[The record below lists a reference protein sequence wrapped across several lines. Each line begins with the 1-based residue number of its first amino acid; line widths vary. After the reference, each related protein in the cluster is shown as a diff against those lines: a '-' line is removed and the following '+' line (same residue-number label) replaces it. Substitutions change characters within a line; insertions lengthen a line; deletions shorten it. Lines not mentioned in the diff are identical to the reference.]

1 MSKDMSFHRLK
12 IKMKKNTNKVINASL
27 GVVMAVSGA
36 ASSVAPVSVYAETVE
51 TPEKGFAI
59 TDSKTGSPV
68 ALGEDTVIKV
78 YADSSKNKELDGAAK
93 IEGNRI
99 VFTPAGALDGTSE
112 FYFSIEVPGYE
123 EAFGGPFTFATGD
136 VDVAIKKITPENITF
151 TIADG
156 TAITDNDIV
165 FKKDGQT
172 IQVPYTNG
180 AFDFSSYAAGDT
192 IEYTVNKTGYITA
205 DSSFVLENGDAAIS
219 VNTSKKPELDVTAD
233 AITKTYGDSEFNV
246 LSDITVPDG
255 YDGGFTYTV
264 KEGSDVV
271 DVKEDGTV
279 TIKKAGTAVITMSS
293 NETAQYNPAEKDVTI
308 TVNKKDLGTL
318 DASMFTW
325 PEIAKTFDGTKE
337 FSATGS
343 LKSGNG
349 LVGEDKLEVA
359 VDLESDSVD
368 VGERATKITK
378 ADFTGNTEN
387 YSYQFSQFSGPAAKI
402 NAKEL
407 NVSLSDYSTV
417 YGSKEWKA
425 LKKGTLLAGT
435 DIKSLVTINGNLNE
449 IDTKAIEKFDYEKLF
464 AVAPDAKAYLVGT
477 AEDKLTLSLKKATV
491 GNYRLAIED
500 EKANIIVSA
509 GDSSDADAWNKVA
522 VDEKNSSYISKSG
535 NTTYARPGGRIAF
548 KTNDPDNLYDTVN
561 IKQIAPSAAAKF
573 SNTLEISENAAS
585 GDVQASF
592 FLSNSG
598 NTNTRI
604 PDKAMPAGT
613 IKIDAEY
620 PELTFEDGTGKHSV
634 TKSGETPVLNTLAF
648 DHAVRE
654 EGYTLKVATNDAM
667 SGVASTEYAI
677 ISVANE
683 TDANEAITAACKA
696 DTTKWTKLPE
706 SGKVKVDGTT
716 SGYYIVLV
724 KTSDKVGNEAVYASN
739 GTVVDTTAPTLTING
754 INSAKVY
761 GDDVHYS
768 ITIGDPADEN
778 GVYSGIESVS
788 VVVSHDGSTVAGTNV
803 NGTDTYK
810 LLAKDIYGEGS
821 DAYTFAGFDASSKE
835 TTINGVITAAKNNS
849 NNVKIKVTVYDK
861 SGNSYTETKT
871 LMIDTDKPAITA
883 SYDNN
888 DVRNGKYFNKD
899 RKMTVSVTERNFDEK
914 DLVVAAT
921 IDGVEG
927 TYSIEQIRN
936 GEVDGIYLA
945 EDRMDSE
952 KSGNVSTYTNAR
964 KNTYV
969 IGFGG
974 NGTPVDHDYKVN
986 VSYKDAAGN
995 SSPMDFGS
1003 SKAATEFTVDE
1014 IAPVLSMTYL
1024 NGNGTETLAG
1034 EDAANPYYDTKSV
1047 KANVNVDE
1055 RNFNKKNIALAVTSK
1070 DSNGK
1075 TVDAYSQTDVEAA
1088 QTGNWKTNGNTHS
1101 YEMKDFTNDANYAVS
1116 GTYMDLAGN
1125 QAVAYAPHYFTVDKT
1140 APTGK
1145 LYVTGSNGEKK
1156 EYSREEAKDGGIL
1169 EFIFNLFDNN
1179 SVKIENEAAD
1189 ATSGLKSVKYCIV
1202 DVNADAA
1209 AKFTID
1215 TKFESLD
1222 WKDWT
1227 GELKVNS
1234 DKTAVVFARLEDKA
1248 GHLTYISSDGGII
1261 VDKKEAE
1268 APSITVEGG
1277 SSDCYKDNFTVDVTA
1292 QDPDNGGRGIFS
1304 GMKKIT
1310 YQLIDDNTGK
1320 KSKVTELVSSDT
1332 PRERKLTGKI
1342 QIDASAWDTNNL
1354 RLHVVAEDFA
1364 GNTVEKDETYS
1375 VDATA
1380 PVVTTSMDTSDVK
1393 NGKYYNTTKTII
1405 TEFQERNYDD
1415 AKAFMK
1421 VTVDGVEK
1429 TYSMKQLLDGEG
1441 AKDGII
1447 ITSVGDTQ
1455 KDLAENKRTDDRK
1468 VAYSVAVGNEADA
1481 DHIYK
1486 DVSFECKDC
1495 AGNNGSASLG
1505 KEIVVDKIAPV
1516 MHITYSNGS
1525 DITKYVTTNANSPY
1539 FGNRDIVATISVDE
1553 KHFAESGLDLKLSQ
1567 KNNAGEDVSAYK
1579 GSLSPTGW
1587 DSNGNKHTVSM
1598 QTFSGDAVYGLS
1610 GEFTDLAGNKA
1621 VVYDAHYFCVDKT
1634 APTGKLY
1641 VTGSNGE
1648 KREYSHEEAKDG
1660 GALEFIF
1667 NLFDN
1672 NSVKIENEAADATSG
1687 LKSVKYCIVD
1697 ANADAAAK
1705 FTIDTDFESLDWKDW
1720 TGELKVN
1727 SDKIAVVFARLED
1740 KAGNLTYVSSDGGII
1755 VDKKEAEAP
1764 SITVEGGSL
1773 DYYKDNFTVNV
1784 TAKDPD
1790 NGGRGIFSGMKKIT
1804 YQLIDDNTG
1813 KKSKV
1818 TELVSSDTPRKRE
1831 LTGKIKIDTKTW
1843 NTNNLRLHVVAEDFA
1858 GNTVEKDKTYKVDAT
1873 APVVTTSMDTSDV
1886 KNGKYYNTTKTITA
1900 KFQERNYDDA
1910 KAFMKITVDGTK
1922 RVYSMKQLLDGEGA
1936 KDGIII
1942 TSVDDTQKD
1951 LAENKRTDDRKVTYQ
1966 VAVGNETDADHIYKD
1981 VSFECKDYAG
1991 NEGSAS
1997 LGKEIVIDKIAPVM
2011 HITYSD
2017 GSDITKYV
2025 TTNANSPYFGNRD
2038 IVATISVDEK
2048 HFAESG
2054 LDLKLSQKNNAGED
2068 VSAYKGSLSPKGWE
2082 SNGNKHTVSMQTF
2095 SGDAIY
2101 GLSGE
2106 FTDLA
2111 GNKAIVY
2118 DTHYFCVDK
2127 TAPEGSVTI
2136 NTKTGAITSTELHE
2150 NVQFGVIEGNSVDV
2164 SRAAYDATSGVAS
2177 IQYYKYVPDT
2187 EARGTFK
2194 ALTKAQLASLDW
2206 KDWSGNLSVAPDSQ
2220 AVLYAKITDKA
2231 GNITYINSKGGIIAD
2246 KTNPSAPEINID
2258 AKASKGVFKGDVPVS
2273 FSVEDVLNGG
2283 TYAGLK
2289 TVKVQV
2295 LKNGEVTQEKDYD
2308 YSPKEDRKHSMDGS
2322 ITVDA
2327 GKNNSNNVVIRVT
2340 AVDYAGNQSSSE
2352 KKIAIDITAPR
2363 IEVIYDNNSP
2373 SNGKYYN
2380 NVRTATVKVYERN
2393 FDPDGI
2399 AMNIT
2404 GTNGAKPTISGW
2416 SVGNKAGVSDDNVN
2430 ICTITYS
2437 ADADYTFTMSATD
2450 LAGNKTNYE
2459 KTDEFVIDRTKPV
2472 ISVGFDNNN
2481 GKGKYYN
2488 ASRTATIT
2496 VKEHNFDAKGFTSA
2510 IKAYLEGKGIAAPS
2524 VSGWSNNGDTHT
2536 ATIRFANDGDYSFI
2550 LDFVDLAGNKAE
2562 TYTQGE
2568 FTIDLTKPKITFGGV
2583 GDKSANRGDVAPT
2596 VTFSD
2601 VNFQKDSVSVTLA
2614 GLKHAKKNVT
2624 GSFTASANGGTVTL
2638 SDFKHVQ
2645 SEDDIY
2651 TLTATTTDAA
2661 GNVTTESI
2669 TFSVNRFGSNYYFS
2683 KDSEKFLNSRY
2694 HKKGQDIT
2702 IYEVNVDE
2710 LKEHGITVNHN
2721 GTATKLTKDM
2731 YTVEDVTGNG
2741 EWKTYKYVIKAE
2753 CFKDEGMYEITVDST
2768 DAAGNR
2774 QDNKLKKSPIG
2785 FVIDQT
2791 PPSVVITGV
2800 EDDAVYDQTSR
2811 KITFKVS
2818 DDQAVGELTIYVDGK
2833 EVAKYSA
2840 KQLIKMDGKVEYEL
2854 KEAGKWQT
2862 VTAKVTDAAG
2872 NKGKEDSVRVLVT
2885 TNSLLRMFNNIAF
2898 RAGVGILGA
2907 ALLGG
2912 LFVFFKKKK
2921 KKAPLSDETLG
2932 DGNDHSDNLSEPG
2945 NTADTTDGT
2954 AHTEETNK

>member
-27 GVVMAVSGA
+27 GMVMAVSGA

-325 PEIAKTFDGTKE
+325 PEVAKTFDGTKE

-449 IDTKAIEKFDYEKLF
+449 IDTKAIEQFDYEKLF
-464 AVAPDAKAYLVGT
+464 AVTPDAKAYLVET

-491 GNYRLAIED
+491 GNYSLAIED

-509 GDSSDADAWNKVA
+509 GDMSDADAWSKVA
-522 VDEKNSSYISKSG
+522 VDEENSDYISKSG
-535 NTTYARPGGRIAF
+535 NTTYVRPGGKIAF

-561 IKQIAPSAAAKF
+561 IKQIAPSAAVEF
-573 SNTLEISENAAS
+573 SNTLEISENAES

-598 NTNTRI
+598 NTDTRI
-604 PDKAMPAGT
+604 PDKTMPTGVV
-613 IKIDAEY
+613 KIDAEY
-620 PELTFEDGTGKHSV
+620 PELTFKDGTGKHSV
-634 TKSGETPVLNTLAF
+634 TKSGETPVLNTLTF

-654 EGYTLKVATNDAM
+654 EGYTLKVATSDTM
-667 SGVASTEYAI
+667 SGVASTKYAI
-677 ISVANE
+677 ISVDSEATANK
-683 TDANEAITAACKA
+683 AITAACTTDK
-696 DTTKWTKLPE
+696 TKWTKLPE
-706 SGKVKVDGTT
+706 NGEVKVDGTT

-754 INSAKVY
+754 INSTKVY

-849 NNVKIKVTVYDK
+849 NNVKIKVTVCDK

-871 LMIDTDKPAITA
+871 LMIDTDKPTLTA

-921 IDGVEG
+921 VDGVEG

-995 SSPMDFGS
+995 SSPVDFGS

-1047 KANVNVDE
+1047 KVNVNVDE
-1055 RNFNKKNIALAVTSK
+1055 RNFAEKNIALAVTSK
-1070 DSNGK
+1070 DSSGK
-1075 TVDAYSQTDVEAA
+1075 AVDAYSQTDVEAA

-1156 EYSREEAKDGGIL
+1156 EYSRKETKDGGVL
-1169 EFIFNLFDNN
+1169 EFIFNLFDN
-1179 SVKIENEAAD
+1179 K
-1189 ATSGLKSVKYCIV
+1189 
-1202 DVNADAA
+1202 
-1209 AKFTID
+1209 
-1215 TKFESLD
+1215 
-1222 WKDWT
+1222 
-1227 GELKVNS
+1227 
-1234 DKTAVVFARLEDKA
+1234 
-1248 GHLTYISSDGGII
+1248 
-1261 VDKKEAE
+1261 
-1268 APSITVEGG
+1268 
-1277 SSDCYKDNFTVDVTA
+1277 
-1292 QDPDNGGRGIFS
+1292 
-1304 GMKKIT
+1304 
-1310 YQLIDDNTGK
+1310 
-1320 KSKVTELVSSDT
+1320 
-1332 PRERKLTGKI
+1332 
-1342 QIDASAWDTNNL
+1342 
-1354 RLHVVAEDFA
+1354 
-1364 GNTVEKDETYS
+1364 
-1375 VDATA
+1375 
-1380 PVVTTSMDTSDVK
+1380 
-1393 NGKYYNTTKTII
+1393 
-1405 TEFQERNYDD
+1405 
-1415 AKAFMK
+1415 
-1421 VTVDGVEK
+1421 
-1429 TYSMKQLLDGEG
+1429 
-1441 AKDGII
+1441 
-1447 ITSVGDTQ
+1447 
-1455 KDLAENKRTDDRK
+1455 
-1468 VAYSVAVGNEADA
+1468 
-1481 DHIYK
+1481 
-1486 DVSFECKDC
+1486 
-1495 AGNNGSASLG
+1495 
-1505 KEIVVDKIAPV
+1505 
-1516 MHITYSNGS
+1516 
-1525 DITKYVTTNANSPY
+1525 
-1539 FGNRDIVATISVDE
+1539 
-1553 KHFAESGLDLKLSQ
+1553 
-1567 KNNAGEDVSAYK
+1567 
-1579 GSLSPTGW
+1579 
-1587 DSNGNKHTVSM
+1587 
-1598 QTFSGDAVYGLS
+1598 
-1610 GEFTDLAGNKA
+1610 
-1621 VVYDAHYFCVDKT
+1621 
-1634 APTGKLY
+1634 
-1641 VTGSNGE
+1641 
-1648 KREYSHEEAKDG
+1648 
-1660 GALEFIF
+1660 
-1667 NLFDN
+1667 
-1672 NSVKIENEAADATSG
+1672 SVKIENEAADATSG

-1697 ANADAAAK
+1697 ADADAKAK

-1740 KAGNLTYVSSDGGII
+1740 KAGNLTYISSDGGII

-1843 NTNNLRLHVVAEDFA
+1843 NTNSLRLHVVAEDFA

-1910 KAFMKITVDGTK
+1910 KAFMKVTVDGTK

-1997 LGKEIVIDKIAPVM
+1997 LGKEIIIDKIAPVM

-2025 TTNANSPYFGNRD
+2025 TTNANSPYFGNKD
-2038 IVATISVDEK
+2038 IIATISVDEK

-2082 SNGNKHTVSMQTF
+2082 SNGDKHTVSMQTF

-2101 GLSGE
+2101 GLSGG

-2111 GNKAIVY
+2111 GNKAVIY
-2118 DTHYFCVDK
+2118 DAHYFCVDK

-2164 SRAAYDATSGVAS
+2164 SRTAYDATSGVAS

-2194 ALTKAQLASLDW
+2194 ALTKAQLASLNW
-2206 KDWSGNLSVAPDSQ
+2206 KDWSKNLSVDPDSQ

-2416 SVGNKAGVSDDNVN
+2416 SVGNKSGVSDDNVN

-2450 LAGNKTNYE
+2450 LAGNKTSYE

-2524 VSGWSNNGDTHT
+2524 ASGWSNNGDTHT

-2921 KKAPLSDETLG
+2921 KAPLSDETPG
-2932 DGNDHSDNLSEPG
+2932 DGNDHSDNLSESG

>member
-1 MSKDMSFHRLK
+1 MSKDMSFHRLQ

-99 VFTPAGALDGTSE
+99 VFTPAGALDDTSE

-378 ADFTGNTEN
+378 ADFAGNTEN

-522 VDEKNSSYISKSG
+522 IDEKNSSYISKSG

-634 TKSGETPVLNTLAF
+634 TKSGETPVLNTLTF

-654 EGYTLKVATNDAM
+654 EGYTLKVATNDTM

-849 NNVKIKVTVYDK
+849 NNVKINVTVYDK

-871 LMIDTDKPAITA
+871 LMIDTDKPAVTA

-914 DLVVAAT
+914 DLVIAAT

-995 SSPMDFGS
+995 SSPVDFGS

-1014 IAPVLSMTYL
+1014 IVPVLSMTYL

-1047 KANVNVDE
+1047 KVNVNVDE

-1075 TVDAYSQTDVEAA
+1075 TVDAYSQIDVEAA

-1156 EYSREEAKDGGIL
+1156 EYSREEAKDGGAL

-1202 DVNADAA
+1202 DV
-1209 AKFTID
+1209 
-1215 TKFESLD
+1215 
-1222 WKDWT
+1222 
-1227 GELKVNS
+1227 
-1234 DKTAVVFARLEDKA
+1234 
-1248 GHLTYISSDGGII
+1248 
-1261 VDKKEAE
+1261 
-1268 APSITVEGG
+1268 
-1277 SSDCYKDNFTVDVTA
+1277 
-1292 QDPDNGGRGIFS
+1292 
-1304 GMKKIT
+1304 
-1310 YQLIDDNTGK
+1310 
-1320 KSKVTELVSSDT
+1320 
-1332 PRERKLTGKI
+1332 
-1342 QIDASAWDTNNL
+1342 
-1354 RLHVVAEDFA
+1354 
-1364 GNTVEKDETYS
+1364 
-1375 VDATA
+1375 
-1380 PVVTTSMDTSDVK
+1380 
-1393 NGKYYNTTKTII
+1393 
-1405 TEFQERNYDD
+1405 
-1415 AKAFMK
+1415 
-1421 VTVDGVEK
+1421 
-1429 TYSMKQLLDGEG
+1429 
-1441 AKDGII
+1441 
-1447 ITSVGDTQ
+1447 
-1455 KDLAENKRTDDRK
+1455 
-1468 VAYSVAVGNEADA
+1468 
-1481 DHIYK
+1481 
-1486 DVSFECKDC
+1486 
-1495 AGNNGSASLG
+1495 
-1505 KEIVVDKIAPV
+1505 
-1516 MHITYSNGS
+1516 
-1525 DITKYVTTNANSPY
+1525 
-1539 FGNRDIVATISVDE
+1539 
-1553 KHFAESGLDLKLSQ
+1553 
-1567 KNNAGEDVSAYK
+1567 
-1579 GSLSPTGW
+1579 
-1587 DSNGNKHTVSM
+1587 
-1598 QTFSGDAVYGLS
+1598 
-1610 GEFTDLAGNKA
+1610 
-1621 VVYDAHYFCVDKT
+1621 
-1634 APTGKLY
+1634 
-1641 VTGSNGE
+1641 
-1648 KREYSHEEAKDG
+1648 
-1660 GALEFIF
+1660 
-1667 NLFDN
+1667 
-1672 NSVKIENEAADATSG
+1672 
-1687 LKSVKYCIVD
+1687 
-1697 ANADAAAK
+1697 NADAAAK

-1773 DYYKDNFTVNV
+1773 DYYKDNFTVDV
-1784 TAKDPD
+1784 TAQDPD

-1818 TELVSSDTPRKRE
+1818 TELVSSDTPRERK
-1831 LTGKIKIDTKTW
+1831 LAGKIQIDTSAW
-1843 NTNNLRLHVVAEDFA
+1843 NTNSLRLHVVAEDFA
-1858 GNTVEKDKTYKVDAT
+1858 GNTVKKDKTYKVDAT

-1886 KNGKYYNTTKTITA
+1886 KNGKYYNTTKTIITE
-1900 KFQERNYDDA
+1900 FQERNYDDA
-1910 KAFMKITVDGTK
+1910 KAFMKITVDGTE
-1922 RVYSMKQLLDGEGA
+1922 RIYSMKQLLDGEGA

-1951 LAENKRTDDRKVTYQ
+1951 LAENKRTDDRKVTYSA
-1966 VAVGNETDADHIYKD
+1966 AVGNETDADHSYSAI
-1981 VSFECKDYAG
+1981 SFECTDCAG
-1991 NEGSAS
+1991 NNSSAS
-1997 LGKEIVIDKIAPVM
+1997 LGKEIVVDKIAPVM
-2011 HITYSD
+2011 HITYSN

-2025 TTNANSPYFGNRD
+2025 TTNANSPYFGNKD
-2038 IVATISVDEK
+2038 ITATISVDEK

-2054 LDLKLSQKNNAGED
+2054 LELKLSQKNNSGKD
-2068 VSAYKGSLSPKGWE
+2068 VSAYKGSLSPTGWD

-2101 GLSGE
+2101 GLSGG

-2111 GNKAIVY
+2111 GNKAVIY
-2118 DTHYFCVDK
+2118 DAHYFCVDK

-2164 SRAAYDATSGVAS
+2164 SRTAYDATSGVAS

-2194 ALTKAQLASLDW
+2194 ALTKAQLASLNW
-2206 KDWSGNLSVAPDSQ
+2206 KDWSKNLSVDPDSQ

-2363 IEVIYDNNSP
+2363 IEVIYDNNSS

-2416 SVGNKAGVSDDNVN
+2416 SVGNKSGVSDDNVN

-2437 ADADYTFTMSATD
+2437 ADADYTFTMSSTD

-2774 QDNKLKKSPIG
+2774 QDNKLKNSPIG

-2872 NKGKEDSVRVLVT
+2872 NEGKEDSVRVLVT

-2898 RAGVGILGA
+2898 RAGAGILGA

-2921 KKAPLSDETLG
+2921 KKAPLSDETSG

-2945 NTADTTDGT
+2945 NTADTTDET

>member
-1 MSKDMSFHRLK
+1 MSKDMSFHRLQ

-99 VFTPAGALDGTSE
+99 VFTPAGALDDTSE

-522 VDEKNSSYISKSG
+522 IDEKNSSYISKSG

-634 TKSGETPVLNTLAF
+634 TKSGETPVLNTLTF

-871 LMIDTDKPAITA
+871 LMIDTDKPTITA

-952 KSGNVSTYTNAR
+952 KSGNVSTYTNTR

-995 SSPMDFGS
+995 SSPVDFGS

-1047 KANVNVDE
+1047 KVNVNVDE

-1075 TVDAYSQTDVEAA
+1075 TVDAYSQIDVEAA

-1140 APTGK
+1140 APAGK

-1248 GHLTYISSDGGII
+1248 GHLTYVSSDGGII

-1277 SSDCYKDNFTVDVTA
+1277 SSDYYKDNFTVDVTA

-1320 KSKVTELVSSDT
+1320 KSKVKELVSSDT

-1380 PVVTTSMDTSDVK
+1380 PVVTTTMDTSDVK

-1481 DHIYK
+1481 DHSYSA
-1486 DVSFECKDC
+1486 VSFECTDC

-1539 FGNRDIVATISVDE
+1539 FGNKDIIATISVDE

-1598 QTFSGDAVYGLS
+1598 QTFSGDAIYGLS

-1621 VVYDAHYFCVDKT
+1621 VVYDA
-1634 APTGKLY
+1634 
-1641 VTGSNGE
+1641 
-1648 KREYSHEEAKDG
+1648 
-1660 GALEFIF
+1660 
-1667 NLFDN
+1667 
-1672 NSVKIENEAADATSG
+1672 
-1687 LKSVKYCIVD
+1687 
-1697 ANADAAAK
+1697 
-1705 FTIDTDFESLDWKDW
+1705 
-1720 TGELKVN
+1720 
-1727 SDKIAVVFARLED
+1727 
-1740 KAGNLTYVSSDGGII
+1740 
-1755 VDKKEAEAP
+1755 
-1764 SITVEGGSL
+1764 
-1773 DYYKDNFTVNV
+1773 
-1784 TAKDPD
+1784 
-1790 NGGRGIFSGMKKIT
+1790 
-1804 YQLIDDNTG
+1804 
-1813 KKSKV
+1813 
-1818 TELVSSDTPRKRE
+1818 
-1831 LTGKIKIDTKTW
+1831 
-1843 NTNNLRLHVVAEDFA
+1843 
-1858 GNTVEKDKTYKVDAT
+1858 
-1873 APVVTTSMDTSDV
+1873 
-1886 KNGKYYNTTKTITA
+1886 
-1900 KFQERNYDDA
+1900 
-1910 KAFMKITVDGTK
+1910 
-1922 RVYSMKQLLDGEGA
+1922 
-1936 KDGIII
+1936 
-1942 TSVDDTQKD
+1942 
-1951 LAENKRTDDRKVTYQ
+1951 
-1966 VAVGNETDADHIYKD
+1966 
-1981 VSFECKDYAG
+1981 
-1991 NEGSAS
+1991 
-1997 LGKEIVIDKIAPVM
+1997 
-2011 HITYSD
+2011 
-2017 GSDITKYV
+2017 
-2025 TTNANSPYFGNRD
+2025 
-2038 IVATISVDEK
+2038 
-2048 HFAESG
+2048 
-2054 LDLKLSQKNNAGED
+2054 
-2068 VSAYKGSLSPKGWE
+2068 
-2082 SNGNKHTVSMQTF
+2082 
-2095 SGDAIY
+2095 
-2101 GLSGE
+2101 
-2106 FTDLA
+2106 
-2111 GNKAIVY
+2111 
-2118 DTHYFCVDK
+2118 HYFCVDK

-2194 ALTKAQLASLDW
+2194 ALTKAQLASLNW
-2206 KDWSGNLSVAPDSQ
+2206 KDWSKNLSVDPDSQ

-2231 GNITYINSKGGIIAD
+2231 GNITYINSKGGIIVD

-2308 YSPKEDRKHSMDGS
+2308 YSPKEDRKHSMGGS

-2363 IEVIYDNNSP
+2363 IEVIYDNNSH

-2399 AMNIT
+2399 SMNIT

-2416 SVGNKAGVSDDNVN
+2416 SVGNKSGVSDDNVN

-2450 LAGNKTNYE
+2450 LAGNKTSYE

-2921 KKAPLSDETLG
+2921 KKAPLSDETPG

>member
-1 MSKDMSFHRLK
+1 
-12 IKMKKNTNKVINASL
+12 MKKNTNKVVNASL

-36 ASSVAPVSVYAETVE
+36 VPSVAPVSVYAETVK

-59 TDSKTGSPV
+59 TDSRTGSPV
-68 ALGEDTVIKV
+68 ALGEDTIIRV
-78 YADSSKNKELDGAAK
+78 YTDSSKSKELEGAAK

-99 VFTPAGALDGTSE
+99 VFTPAGALDDTTE
-112 FYFSIEVPGYE
+112 FYFSIEAAGYE

-136 VDVAIKKITPENITF
+136 VDVTLKKITPENVTF

-156 TAITDNDIV
+156 TAITDSDII
-165 FKKDGQT
+165 FRKDGQT
-172 IQVPYTNG
+172 IQVPYADG

-205 DSSFVLENGDAAIS
+205 DSSFVLENGDATIS
-219 VNTSKKPELDVTAD
+219 VNTSKKPGLDVTAE
-233 AITKTYGDSEFNV
+233 AITKTYGDDEFNV
-246 LSDITVPDG
+246 LSGVTVPDG
-255 YDGGFTYTV
+255 YDGGFTYAIR
-264 KEGSDVV
+264 EGADVV
-271 DVKEDGTV
+271 DIDADGNV
-279 TIKKAGTAVITMSS
+279 VIKKAGTAVITMRS

-308 TVNKKDLGTL
+308 TVNKKNLGTL
-318 DASMFTW
+318 DAGMFAW
-325 PEIAKTFDGTKE
+325 PEISKTFDGTKE
-337 FSATGS
+337 FSATGL

-349 LVGEDKLEVA
+349 LVGEDRLEVA
-359 VDLESDSVD
+359 VDLKSDSAD
-368 VGERATKITK
+368 VGERTTKITK
-378 ADFTGNTEN
+378 ADFTGDTEN

-402 NAKEL
+402 NAKKL
-407 NVSLSDYSTV
+407 NVSLTDYSAV
-417 YGSKEWKA
+417 YGSREWKA

-435 DIKSLVTINGNLNE
+435 DIKSLVTINGDLNK
-449 IDTKAIEKFDYEKLF
+449 IDTKAIEKFDYEDLF
-464 AVAPDAKAYLVGT
+464 AVTPDAEAYLVGT
-477 AEDKLTLSLKKATV
+477 AEDKLTLSLKKATA
-491 GNYRLAIED
+491 GNYSLAIED
-500 EKANIIVSA
+500 GKANIIVSA
-509 GDSSDADAWNKVA
+509 EDMSAADAWGKVA
-522 VDEKNSSYISKSG
+522 LDEENSSYISKSG
-535 NTTYARPGGRIAF
+535 NTTYVRPGGRIAF
-548 KTNDPDNLYDTVN
+548 KTDDPDNLYDTVN
-561 IKQIAPSAAAKF
+561 IKQTAPGAAMGF
-573 SNTLEISENAAS
+573 SNALEISENAAS
-585 GDVQASF
+585 GDAKASF

-598 NTNTRI
+598 NADTRI
-604 PDKAMPAGT
+604 PDKAMPAGAV
-613 IKIDAEY
+613 KVDAEY

-667 SGVASTEYAI
+667 SGVASTEYAV

-683 TDANEAITAACKA
+683 KAANEAITAACTA

-788 VVVSHDGSTVAGTNV
+788 VAVSHDGSTVAGSGA

-810 LLAKDIYGEGS
+810 LSAEDIYGKGS
-821 DAYTFAGFDASSKE
+821 NAYTFAGFDASSKE

-871 LMIDTDKPAITA
+871 LMIDTDKPALAA

-914 DLVVAAT
+914 DLVIAAA

-936 GEVDGIYLA
+936 GEADGIYLA
-945 EDRMDSE
+945 EDRIDSE
-952 KSGNVSTYTNAR
+952 KGSNVSTYTNAR

-995 SSPMDFGS
+995 SSPVDFGS

-1014 IAPVLSMTYL
+1014 IAPILSMTYL
-1024 NGNGTETLAG
+1024 NGNGTETIAG

-1047 KANVNVDE
+1047 KVNVNVDE

-1070 DSNGK
+1070 DSSGK
-1075 TVDAYSQTDVEAA
+1075 TVDAYSQIDVEAA
-1088 QTGNWKTNGNTHS
+1088 QAGNWKSDGDMHS

-1125 QAVAYAPHYFTVDKT
+1125 QAAAYAPHYFTVDKT

-1156 EYSREEAKDGGIL
+1156 EYSREEAKDGGAL
-1169 EFIFNLFDNN
+1169 DFIFNLFDND
-1179 SVKIENEAAD
+1179 SIKIENDAAD

-1202 DVNADAA
+1202 DADADAA

-1215 TKFESLD
+1215 TDFESLD

-1227 GELKVNS
+1227 GEVKV
-1234 DKTAVVFARLEDKA
+1234 DPDRMAVVFARLEDKA
-1248 GHLTYISSDGGII
+1248 GNLTYVSSDGGII
-1261 VDKKEAE
+1261 ADRKEAE
-1268 APSITVEGG
+1268 APSITVESG
-1277 SSDCYKDNFTVDVTA
+1277 SSDYYRDDFTVDVAA

-1320 KSKVTELVSSDT
+1320 KSKAAELVSSDT

-1342 QIDASAWDTNNL
+1342 KIDASAWNTNNL

-1364 GNTVEKDETYS
+1364 GNTVEKDETYK

-1380 PVVTTSMDTSDVK
+1380 PVVTASMDTSDVR
-1393 NGKYYNTTKTII
+1393 NGKYYNTTKTIV
-1405 TEFQERNYDD
+1405 TEF
-1415 AKAFMK
+1415 K
-1421 VTVDGVEK
+1421 
-1429 TYSMKQLLDGEG
+1429 
-1441 AKDGII
+1441 
-1447 ITSVGDTQ
+1447 
-1455 KDLAENKRTDDRK
+1455 
-1468 VAYSVAVGNEADA
+1468 
-1481 DHIYK
+1481 
-1486 DVSFECKDC
+1486 
-1495 AGNNGSASLG
+1495 
-1505 KEIVVDKIAPV
+1505 
-1516 MHITYSNGS
+1516 
-1525 DITKYVTTNANSPY
+1525 
-1539 FGNRDIVATISVDE
+1539 
-1553 KHFAESGLDLKLSQ
+1553 
-1567 KNNAGEDVSAYK
+1567 
-1579 GSLSPTGW
+1579 
-1587 DSNGNKHTVSM
+1587 
-1598 QTFSGDAVYGLS
+1598 
-1610 GEFTDLAGNKA
+1610 
-1621 VVYDAHYFCVDKT
+1621 
-1634 APTGKLY
+1634 
-1641 VTGSNGE
+1641 
-1648 KREYSHEEAKDG
+1648 
-1660 GALEFIF
+1660 
-1667 NLFDN
+1667 
-1672 NSVKIENEAADATSG
+1672 
-1687 LKSVKYCIVD
+1687 
-1697 ANADAAAK
+1697 
-1705 FTIDTDFESLDWKDW
+1705 
-1720 TGELKVN
+1720 
-1727 SDKIAVVFARLED
+1727 
-1740 KAGNLTYVSSDGGII
+1740 
-1755 VDKKEAEAP
+1755 
-1764 SITVEGGSL
+1764 
-1773 DYYKDNFTVNV
+1773 
-1784 TAKDPD
+1784 
-1790 NGGRGIFSGMKKIT
+1790 
-1804 YQLIDDNTG
+1804 
-1813 KKSKV
+1813 
-1818 TELVSSDTPRKRE
+1818 
-1831 LTGKIKIDTKTW
+1831 
-1843 NTNNLRLHVVAEDFA
+1843 
-1858 GNTVEKDKTYKVDAT
+1858 
-1873 APVVTTSMDTSDV
+1873 
-1886 KNGKYYNTTKTITA
+1886 
-1900 KFQERNYDDA
+1900 ERNYDDA

-1922 RVYSMKQLLDGEGA
+1922 RTYSMKQLLDGEGT

-1966 VAVGNETDADHIYKD
+1966 VTVGNETDADHIYKD
-1981 VSFECKDYAG
+1981 VSFECQDYAG

-2011 HITYSD
+2011 HITYSN

-2025 TTNANSPYFGNRD
+2025 TTNADSPYFGNKD

-2054 LDLKLSQKNNAGED
+2054 LELKLSQKNNSGED
-2068 VSAYKGSLSPKGWE
+2068 VSAYKGSLSPTGWD
-2082 SNGNKHTVSMQTF
+2082 SNGNKHTVSMQAF

-2101 GLSGE
+2101 GLSGG

-2111 GNKAIVY
+2111 GNKAVVY
-2118 DTHYFCVDK
+2118 DAHYFCVDK

-2177 IQYYKYVPDT
+2177 IQYYRYVPDA

-2194 ALTKAQLASLDW
+2194 ALTRAQLASLDW
-2206 KDWSGNLSVAPDSQ
+2206 KDWSGNLSVNPDSQ
-2220 AVLYAKITDKA
+2220 AVLYAKITDRA
-2231 GNITYINSKGGIIAD
+2231 GNITYISSRGGIIAD
-2246 KTNPSAPEINID
+2246 RTDPSAPEISIK
-2258 AKASKGVFKGDVPVS
+2258 AKASKGVFNGDVPVS

-2295 LKNGEVTQEKDYD
+2295 LKDGKVTQEKDYN

-2327 GKNNSNNVVIRVT
+2327 EKNNSNNVVIRVT

-2363 IEVIYDNNSP
+2363 IEVIYNDNSP

-2399 AMNIT
+2399 TMNIT
-2404 GTNGAKPTISGW
+2404 GTNGAKPTVSGW
-2416 SVGNKAGVSDDNVN
+2416 SVGNKAGVSDNNVN

-2437 ADADYTFTMSATD
+2437 ADADYTFTMSAAD
-2450 LAGNKTNYE
+2450 LAGNKANYG

-2510 IKAYLEGKGIAAPS
+2510 VKAYLEGRGITAPS

-2562 TYTQGE
+2562 TYTQSE
-2568 FTIDLTKPKITFGGV
+2568 FTIDLTKPEITFGGV

-2624 GSFTASANGGTVTL
+2624 GSFVASANGGTITL
-2638 SDFKHVQ
+2638 PDFKHVQ

-2651 TLTATTTDAA
+2651 TLTAAAADAA
-2661 GNVTTESI
+2661 GNVTTKSI

-2683 KDSEKFLNSRY
+2683 KDSKKFLHSRY

-2721 GTATKLTKDM
+2721 GTAAKLTKDM
-2731 YTVEDVTGNG
+2731 YTVEDVTGSG

-2753 CFKDEGMYEITVDST
+2753 CFEDEGMYEITVDST

-2774 QDNKLKKSPIG
+2774 QDNKLKNSPIR

-2811 KITFKVS
+2811 KIAFKVS
-2818 DDQAVGELTIYVDGK
+2818 DDQAIGELTIYVDGK

-2840 KQLIKMDGKVEYEL
+2840 KQLIEMDGKAEYEL

-2862 VTAKVTDAAG
+2862 VTAKVADAAG
-2872 NKGKEDSVRVLVT
+2872 NRGKEDSVRVLVT
-2885 TNSLLRMFNNIAF
+2885 TNSLLRMINNIAF
-2898 RAGVGILGA
+2898 RAGAGILGV

-2921 KKAPLSDETLG
+2921 KKAPLSDETPG

-2954 AHTEETNK
+2954 ARTEETDK

>member
-1 MSKDMSFHRLK
+1 MSKGMSFHRLK
-12 IKMKKNTNKVINASL
+12 NRMKNKTNKVVTTSL

-36 ASSVAPVSVYAETVE
+36 VPSVAPVSVYAETVK
-51 TPEKGFAI
+51 TPEKGFAV

-78 YADSSKNKELDGAAK
+78 YTDSSKKEELDGAAK

-99 VFTPAGALDGTSE
+99 VFTPAGALDDTSE
-112 FYFSIEVPGYE
+112 FYFSIEASGYE
-123 EAFGGPFTFATGD
+123 EAFGGPFTFVTGD

-165 FKKDGQT
+165 FKKDGQI
-172 IQVPYTNG
+172 IQVPYVNG

-205 DSSFVLENGDAAIS
+205 DSSFVLKNGDATIS

-271 DVKEDGTV
+271 DIKEDGTV
-279 TIKKAGTAVITMSS
+279 TIKKAGTAVITMRS

-325 PEIAKTFDGTKE
+325 PEITKTFDGTKE

-359 VDLESDSVD
+359 VDLESDSAD
-368 VGERATKITK
+368 VGERTTKITK
-378 ADFTGNTEN
+378 ADFAGNTDN
-387 YSYQFSQFSGPAAKI
+387 YSYTFSQFSGPVAKI

-449 IDTKAIEKFDYEKLF
+449 IDTKAIKQFDYEKLF
-464 AVAPDAKAYLVGT
+464 AVTPDAKAYLVGT

-491 GNYRLAIED
+491 GNYSLAIED

-509 GDSSDADAWNKVA
+509 GDMSDADAWSKVA
-522 VDEKNSSYISKSG
+522 VDEENSDYISKSG
-535 NTTYARPGGRIAF
+535 NTTYVRPGGKIAF
-548 KTNDPDNLYDTVN
+548 KTNDSDNLYDTVN
-561 IKQIAPSAAAKF
+561 IKQIAPSAAAEF

-620 PELTFEDGTGKHSV
+620 PELTFEDGTRKHSV
-634 TKSGETPVLNTLAF
+634 TKSGETPALNTLAF

-667 SGVASTEYAI
+667 SGVASTKYAI

-683 TDANEAITAACKA
+683 AAANKAITAACKA

-706 SGKVKVDGTT
+706 NREVKVDGTT

-754 INSAKVY
+754 INSTKVY

-810 LLAKDIYGEGS
+810 LFAEDIYGEGS

-849 NNVKIKVTVYDK
+849 NNVKIKVTVCDK

-871 LMIDTDKPAITA
+871 LMIDTDKPTLTA

-921 IDGVEG
+921 VDGVEG

-945 EDRMDSE
+945 EDRVDSE
-952 KSGNVSTYTNAR
+952 KGGNTSTYTNAR

-974 NGTPVDHDYKVN
+974 NGTLVDHDYKVN

-995 SSPMDFGS
+995 SSPVDFGS

-1047 KANVNVDE
+1047 KVNVSVKE
-1055 RNFNKKNIALAVTSK
+1055 RNFDKKNIALAVISK
-1070 DSNGK
+1070 DSSGK
-1075 TVDAYSQTDVEAA
+1075 DVNAYSQTDVEAA
-1088 QTGNWKTNGNTHS
+1088 QTGNWKTGGNTHS

-1156 EYSREEAKDGGIL
+1156 EYSRKEAKDGGVL
-1169 EFIFNLFDNN
+1169 EFIFNLFDNK
-1179 SVKIENEAAD
+1179 SVKIENEASD
-1189 ATSGLKSVKYCIV
+1189 ATSGLKSI
-1202 DVNADAA
+1202 
-1209 AKFTID
+1209 
-1215 TKFESLD
+1215 
-1222 WKDWT
+1222 
-1227 GELKVNS
+1227 
-1234 DKTAVVFARLEDKA
+1234 
-1248 GHLTYISSDGGII
+1248 
-1261 VDKKEAE
+1261 
-1268 APSITVEGG
+1268 
-1277 SSDCYKDNFTVDVTA
+1277 
-1292 QDPDNGGRGIFS
+1292 
-1304 GMKKIT
+1304 
-1310 YQLIDDNTGK
+1310 
-1320 KSKVTELVSSDT
+1320 
-1332 PRERKLTGKI
+1332 
-1342 QIDASAWDTNNL
+1342 
-1354 RLHVVAEDFA
+1354 
-1364 GNTVEKDETYS
+1364 
-1375 VDATA
+1375 
-1380 PVVTTSMDTSDVK
+1380 
-1393 NGKYYNTTKTII
+1393 
-1405 TEFQERNYDD
+1405 
-1415 AKAFMK
+1415 
-1421 VTVDGVEK
+1421 
-1429 TYSMKQLLDGEG
+1429 
-1441 AKDGII
+1441 
-1447 ITSVGDTQ
+1447 
-1455 KDLAENKRTDDRK
+1455 
-1468 VAYSVAVGNEADA
+1468 
-1481 DHIYK
+1481 
-1486 DVSFECKDC
+1486 
-1495 AGNNGSASLG
+1495 
-1505 KEIVVDKIAPV
+1505 
-1516 MHITYSNGS
+1516 
-1525 DITKYVTTNANSPY
+1525 
-1539 FGNRDIVATISVDE
+1539 
-1553 KHFAESGLDLKLSQ
+1553 
-1567 KNNAGEDVSAYK
+1567 
-1579 GSLSPTGW
+1579 
-1587 DSNGNKHTVSM
+1587 
-1598 QTFSGDAVYGLS
+1598 
-1610 GEFTDLAGNKA
+1610 
-1621 VVYDAHYFCVDKT
+1621 
-1634 APTGKLY
+1634 
-1641 VTGSNGE
+1641 
-1648 KREYSHEEAKDG
+1648 
-1660 GALEFIF
+1660 
-1667 NLFDN
+1667 
-1672 NSVKIENEAADATSG
+1672 
-1687 LKSVKYCIVD
+1687 KYCIVD

-1773 DYYKDNFTVNV
+1773 DYYKDNFTVDV

-1886 KNGKYYNTTKTITA
+1886 KNGKYYNTTKTIITE
-1900 KFQERNYDDA
+1900 FQERNYDDA
-1910 KAFMKITVDGTK
+1910 KAFMKVTVDGVEKT
-1922 RVYSMKQLLDGEGA
+1922 YSMKQLLDGEGA

-1942 TSVDDTQKD
+1942 TSVGDTQKD
-1951 LAENKRTDDRKVTYQ
+1951 LAENKRTDDRKITYQ

-1997 LGKEIVIDKIAPVM
+1997 LGKEIVVDKIAPVM
-2011 HITYSD
+2011 HITYSNGD
-2017 GSDITKYV
+2017 DITKYV
-2025 TTNANSPYFGNRD
+2025 TTNANSPYFGNKD

-2054 LDLKLSQKNNAGED
+2054 LDLKLSQKNNSGED
-2068 VSAYKGSLSPKGWE
+2068 VSAYKGSLSPTGWA

-2101 GLSGE
+2101 GLSGG

-2194 ALTKAQLASLDW
+2194 ALTKAQLASLNW
-2206 KDWSGNLSVAPDSQ
+2206 KDWSKNLSVDPDSQ

-2416 SVGNKAGVSDDNVN
+2416 SVGNKSGVSDDNVN

-2450 LAGNKTNYE
+2450 LAGNKTSYE

-2536 ATIRFANDGDYSFI
+2536 ATIHFANDGDYSFI

-2774 QDNKLKKSPIG
+2774 QDNKLKNSPIG

-2921 KKAPLSDETLG
+2921 KKAPLSDETPG

>member
-1 MSKDMSFHRLK
+1 MSKDMSFHRLQ

-99 VFTPAGALDGTSE
+99 VFTPAGALDDTSE

-522 VDEKNSSYISKSG
+522 IDEKNSSYISKSG

-634 TKSGETPVLNTLAF
+634 TKSGETPVLNTLTF

-871 LMIDTDKPAITA
+871 LMIDTDKPTITA

-995 SSPMDFGS
+995 SSPVDFGS

-1047 KANVNVDE
+1047 KVNVNVDE

-1075 TVDAYSQTDVEAA
+1075 TVDAYSQIDVEAA

-1248 GHLTYISSDGGII
+1248 GHLTYVSSDGGII

-1277 SSDCYKDNFTVDVTA
+1277 SSDYYKDNFTVDVTA

-1320 KSKVTELVSSDT
+1320 KSKVKELVSSDT

-1380 PVVTTSMDTSDVK
+1380 PVVTTTMDTSDVK

-1481 DHIYK
+1481 DHSYSA
-1486 DVSFECKDC
+1486 VSFECTDC

-1539 FGNRDIVATISVDE
+1539 FGN
-1553 KHFAESGLDLKLSQ
+1553 K
-1567 KNNAGEDVSAYK
+1567 
-1579 GSLSPTGW
+1579 
-1587 DSNGNKHTVSM
+1587 
-1598 QTFSGDAVYGLS
+1598 
-1610 GEFTDLAGNKA
+1610 
-1621 VVYDAHYFCVDKT
+1621 
-1634 APTGKLY
+1634 
-1641 VTGSNGE
+1641 
-1648 KREYSHEEAKDG
+1648 
-1660 GALEFIF
+1660 
-1667 NLFDN
+1667 
-1672 NSVKIENEAADATSG
+1672 
-1687 LKSVKYCIVD
+1687 
-1697 ANADAAAK
+1697 
-1705 FTIDTDFESLDWKDW
+1705 
-1720 TGELKVN
+1720 
-1727 SDKIAVVFARLED
+1727 
-1740 KAGNLTYVSSDGGII
+1740 
-1755 VDKKEAEAP
+1755 
-1764 SITVEGGSL
+1764 
-1773 DYYKDNFTVNV
+1773 
-1784 TAKDPD
+1784 
-1790 NGGRGIFSGMKKIT
+1790 
-1804 YQLIDDNTG
+1804 
-1813 KKSKV
+1813 
-1818 TELVSSDTPRKRE
+1818 
-1831 LTGKIKIDTKTW
+1831 
-1843 NTNNLRLHVVAEDFA
+1843 
-1858 GNTVEKDKTYKVDAT
+1858 
-1873 APVVTTSMDTSDV
+1873 
-1886 KNGKYYNTTKTITA
+1886 
-1900 KFQERNYDDA
+1900 
-1910 KAFMKITVDGTK
+1910 
-1922 RVYSMKQLLDGEGA
+1922 
-1936 KDGIII
+1936 
-1942 TSVDDTQKD
+1942 
-1951 LAENKRTDDRKVTYQ
+1951 
-1966 VAVGNETDADHIYKD
+1966 
-1981 VSFECKDYAG
+1981 
-1991 NEGSAS
+1991 
-1997 LGKEIVIDKIAPVM
+1997 
-2011 HITYSD
+2011 
-2017 GSDITKYV
+2017 DIT
-2025 TTNANSPYFGNRD
+2025 
-2038 IVATISVDEK
+2038 ATISVDEK

-2082 SNGNKHTVSMQTF
+2082 SNGDKHTVSMQAF

-2111 GNKAIVY
+2111 GNKAVVY
-2118 DTHYFCVDK
+2118 DAHYFCVDK

-2164 SRAAYDATSGVAS
+2164 SRTAYDATSGVAS

-2194 ALTKAQLASLDW
+2194 ALTKAQLASLNW
-2206 KDWSGNLSVAPDSQ
+2206 KDWSKNLSVDPDSQ

-2363 IEVIYDNNSP
+2363 IEVIYDNNSS

-2416 SVGNKAGVSDDNVN
+2416 SVGNKSGVSDDNVN

-2601 VNFQKDSVSVTLA
+2601 VNFQKDSVSVILA

-2774 QDNKLKKSPIG
+2774 QDNKLKNSPIG

-2872 NKGKEDSVRVLVT
+2872 NEGKEDSVRVLVT

-2898 RAGVGILGA
+2898 RAGTGILGA

-2921 KKAPLSDETLG
+2921 KKAPLSDETPG

>member
-1332 PRERKLTGKI
+1332 PR
-1342 QIDASAWDTNNL
+1342 
-1354 RLHVVAEDFA
+1354 
-1364 GNTVEKDETYS
+1364 
-1375 VDATA
+1375 
-1380 PVVTTSMDTSDVK
+1380 
-1393 NGKYYNTTKTII
+1393 
-1405 TEFQERNYDD
+1405 
-1415 AKAFMK
+1415 
-1421 VTVDGVEK
+1421 
-1429 TYSMKQLLDGEG
+1429 
-1441 AKDGII
+1441 
-1447 ITSVGDTQ
+1447 
-1455 KDLAENKRTDDRK
+1455 
-1468 VAYSVAVGNEADA
+1468 
-1481 DHIYK
+1481 
-1486 DVSFECKDC
+1486 
-1495 AGNNGSASLG
+1495 
-1505 KEIVVDKIAPV
+1505 
-1516 MHITYSNGS
+1516 
-1525 DITKYVTTNANSPY
+1525 
-1539 FGNRDIVATISVDE
+1539 
-1553 KHFAESGLDLKLSQ
+1553 
-1567 KNNAGEDVSAYK
+1567 
-1579 GSLSPTGW
+1579 
-1587 DSNGNKHTVSM
+1587 
-1598 QTFSGDAVYGLS
+1598 
-1610 GEFTDLAGNKA
+1610 
-1621 VVYDAHYFCVDKT
+1621 
-1634 APTGKLY
+1634 
-1641 VTGSNGE
+1641 
-1648 KREYSHEEAKDG
+1648 
-1660 GALEFIF
+1660 
-1667 NLFDN
+1667 
-1672 NSVKIENEAADATSG
+1672 
-1687 LKSVKYCIVD
+1687 
-1697 ANADAAAK
+1697 
-1705 FTIDTDFESLDWKDW
+1705 
-1720 TGELKVN
+1720 
-1727 SDKIAVVFARLED
+1727 
-1740 KAGNLTYVSSDGGII
+1740 
-1755 VDKKEAEAP
+1755 
-1764 SITVEGGSL
+1764 
-1773 DYYKDNFTVNV
+1773 
-1784 TAKDPD
+1784 
-1790 NGGRGIFSGMKKIT
+1790 
-1804 YQLIDDNTG
+1804 
-1813 KKSKV
+1813 
-1818 TELVSSDTPRKRE
+1818 KRE

-1942 TSVDDTQKD
+1942 TSVGDTQKD
-1951 LAENKRTDDRKVTYQ
+1951 LAENKRTDDRKVAYS
-1966 VAVGNETDADHIYKD
+1966 VAVGNEADADHIYKD
-1981 VSFECKDYAG
+1981 VSFECKDCAG
-1991 NEGSAS
+1991 NNGSAS
-1997 LGKEIVIDKIAPVM
+1997 LGKEIVVDKIAPVM

-2177 IQYYKYVPDT
+2177 IQYCKYVPDT

-2206 KDWSGNLSVAPDSQ
+2206 KDWSKNLSVDPDSQ

-2258 AKASKGVFKGDVPVS
+2258 AKASKGVFKGDVPVL

-2416 SVGNKAGVSDDNVN
+2416 SVGNKSGVSDDNVN

-2536 ATIRFANDGDYSFI
+2536 ATIHFANDGDYSFI

-2624 GSFTASANGGTVTL
+2624 GNFTASANGGTVTL

-2921 KKAPLSDETLG
+2921 KKAPLSDETPG

>member
-1 MSKDMSFHRLK
+1 MSKDMSFHRLQ

-99 VFTPAGALDGTSE
+99 VFTPAGALDDTSE

-522 VDEKNSSYISKSG
+522 IDEKNSSYISKSG

-634 TKSGETPVLNTLAF
+634 TKSGETPVLNTLTF

-871 LMIDTDKPAITA
+871 LMIDTDKPTITA

-995 SSPMDFGS
+995 SSPVDFGS

-1047 KANVNVDE
+1047 KVNVNVDE

-1075 TVDAYSQTDVEAA
+1075 TVDAYSQIDVEAA

-1145 LYVTGSNGEKK
+1145 LYVTSSNGEKK
-1156 EYSREEAKDGGIL
+1156 EYSREEAKDGGI
-1169 EFIFNLFDNN
+1169 
-1179 SVKIENEAAD
+1179 
-1189 ATSGLKSVKYCIV
+1189 
-1202 DVNADAA
+1202 
-1209 AKFTID
+1209 
-1215 TKFESLD
+1215 
-1222 WKDWT
+1222 
-1227 GELKVNS
+1227 
-1234 DKTAVVFARLEDKA
+1234 
-1248 GHLTYISSDGGII
+1248 
-1261 VDKKEAE
+1261 
-1268 APSITVEGG
+1268 
-1277 SSDCYKDNFTVDVTA
+1277 
-1292 QDPDNGGRGIFS
+1292 
-1304 GMKKIT
+1304 
-1310 YQLIDDNTGK
+1310 
-1320 KSKVTELVSSDT
+1320 
-1332 PRERKLTGKI
+1332 
-1342 QIDASAWDTNNL
+1342 
-1354 RLHVVAEDFA
+1354 
-1364 GNTVEKDETYS
+1364 
-1375 VDATA
+1375 
-1380 PVVTTSMDTSDVK
+1380 
-1393 NGKYYNTTKTII
+1393 
-1405 TEFQERNYDD
+1405 
-1415 AKAFMK
+1415 
-1421 VTVDGVEK
+1421 
-1429 TYSMKQLLDGEG
+1429 
-1441 AKDGII
+1441 
-1447 ITSVGDTQ
+1447 
-1455 KDLAENKRTDDRK
+1455 
-1468 VAYSVAVGNEADA
+1468 
-1481 DHIYK
+1481 
-1486 DVSFECKDC
+1486 
-1495 AGNNGSASLG
+1495 
-1505 KEIVVDKIAPV
+1505 
-1516 MHITYSNGS
+1516 
-1525 DITKYVTTNANSPY
+1525 
-1539 FGNRDIVATISVDE
+1539 
-1553 KHFAESGLDLKLSQ
+1553 
-1567 KNNAGEDVSAYK
+1567 
-1579 GSLSPTGW
+1579 
-1587 DSNGNKHTVSM
+1587 
-1598 QTFSGDAVYGLS
+1598 
-1610 GEFTDLAGNKA
+1610 
-1621 VVYDAHYFCVDKT
+1621 
-1634 APTGKLY
+1634 
-1641 VTGSNGE
+1641 
-1648 KREYSHEEAKDG
+1648 
-1660 GALEFIF
+1660 LEFIF

-1727 SDKIAVVFARLED
+1727 SDKIAVIFARLED

-1773 DYYKDNFTVNV
+1773 DYYKDNFTVDV
-1784 TAKDPD
+1784 TAQDPD

-1818 TELVSSDTPRKRE
+1818 KELVSSDTPRKRE

-1873 APVVTTSMDTSDV
+1873 VPVVTTSMDTSDV

-1997 LGKEIVIDKIAPVM
+1997 LGKEIVVDKIAPVM
-2011 HITYSD
+2011 HITYSN

-2054 LDLKLSQKNNAGED
+2054 LELKLSQKNNSGED

-2082 SNGNKHTVSMQTF
+2082 SNGDKHTVSMQTF

-2101 GLSGE
+2101 GLSGG

-2111 GNKAIVY
+2111 GNKAVVY
-2118 DTHYFCVDK
+2118 DAHYFCVDK

-2164 SRAAYDATSGVAS
+2164 SRTAYDATSGVAS

-2194 ALTKAQLASLDW
+2194 ALTKAQLASLNW
-2206 KDWSGNLSVAPDSQ
+2206 KDWSKNLSVDPDSQ

-2363 IEVIYDNNSP
+2363 IEVVYDNNSP

-2399 AMNIT
+2399 SMNIT

-2416 SVGNKAGVSDDNVN
+2416 SVGNKSGVSDDNVN

-2524 VSGWSNNGDTHT
+2524 VSGWSNNGDNHT

-2774 QDNKLKKSPIG
+2774 QDNKLKNSPIG

-2872 NKGKEDSVRVLVT
+2872 NEGKQDSVRVLVT

-2898 RAGVGILGA
+2898 RAGTGILGA

-2921 KKAPLSDETLG
+2921 KVPLSDETSG
-2932 DGNDHSDNLSEPG
+2932 DGNDRSDNLSEPE

-2954 AHTEETNK
+2954 AHTEETDK

>member
-99 VFTPAGALDGTSE
+99 VFTPAGALDDTSE

-205 DSSFVLENGDAAIS
+205 DSSFILENGDAAIS

-449 IDTKAIEKFDYEKLF
+449 IDTKAIEQFDYEKLF
-464 AVAPDAKAYLVGT
+464 AVTPDAKAYLVGT

-491 GNYRLAIED
+491 GNYSLAIED
-500 EKANIIVSA
+500 GKANIIVSA
-509 GDSSDADAWNKVA
+509 GDMSDADAWSKVA
-522 VDEKNSSYISKSG
+522 VDEENSDYISKSG
-535 NTTYARPGGRIAF
+535 NTTYVRPGGKIAF

-561 IKQIAPSAAAKF
+561 IKQIAPSAAAES

-598 NTNTRI
+598 NTDTRI
-604 PDKAMPAGT
+604 PDKTMPTGVV
-613 IKIDAEY
+613 KIDAGY

-634 TKSGETPVLNTLAF
+634 TKSGETPALNTLAF

-654 EGYTLKVATNDAM
+654 EGYTLKVATNDTM
-667 SGVASTEYAI
+667 SGVASTKYAI

-683 TDANEAITAACKA
+683 AAANKAITAACTTDK
-696 DTTKWTKLPE
+696 TKWTKLPE
-706 SGKVKVDGTT
+706 NGEVKVDGTT

-788 VVVSHDGSTVAGTNV
+788 VVVSHDGSTVAGTDV

-810 LLAKDIYGEGS
+810 LLAEDIYGEGS
-821 DAYTFAGFDASSKE
+821 NAYTFAGFDASSKE

-849 NNVKIKVTVYDK
+849 NNVKIKVTVCDK

-871 LMIDTDKPAITA
+871 LMIDTDKPTLTA

-888 DVRNGKYFNKD
+888 DVKNGKYFNKD
-899 RKMTVSVTERNFDEK
+899 RKITVSVTERNFDEK

-921 IDGVEG
+921 VDGVEG

-936 GEVDGIYLA
+936 GEVNGIYLA
-945 EDRMDSE
+945 KDRVDSE
-952 KSGNVSTYTNAR
+952 KDGNTSTYTNAR

-986 VSYKDAAGN
+986 VSYKDAAEN
-995 SSPMDFGS
+995 SSSVDFGS

-1014 IAPVLSMTYL
+1014 IAPILSMTYL

-1047 KANVNVDE
+1047 KVNVNVDE

-1248 GHLTYISSDGGII
+1248 GNLTYI
-1261 VDKKEAE
+1261 
-1268 APSITVEGG
+1268 
-1277 SSDCYKDNFTVDVTA
+1277 
-1292 QDPDNGGRGIFS
+1292 
-1304 GMKKIT
+1304 
-1310 YQLIDDNTGK
+1310 
-1320 KSKVTELVSSDT
+1320 
-1332 PRERKLTGKI
+1332 
-1342 QIDASAWDTNNL
+1342 
-1354 RLHVVAEDFA
+1354 
-1364 GNTVEKDETYS
+1364 
-1375 VDATA
+1375 
-1380 PVVTTSMDTSDVK
+1380 
-1393 NGKYYNTTKTII
+1393 
-1405 TEFQERNYDD
+1405 
-1415 AKAFMK
+1415 
-1421 VTVDGVEK
+1421 
-1429 TYSMKQLLDGEG
+1429 
-1441 AKDGII
+1441 
-1447 ITSVGDTQ
+1447 
-1455 KDLAENKRTDDRK
+1455 
-1468 VAYSVAVGNEADA
+1468 
-1481 DHIYK
+1481 
-1486 DVSFECKDC
+1486 
-1495 AGNNGSASLG
+1495 
-1505 KEIVVDKIAPV
+1505 
-1516 MHITYSNGS
+1516 
-1525 DITKYVTTNANSPY
+1525 
-1539 FGNRDIVATISVDE
+1539 
-1553 KHFAESGLDLKLSQ
+1553 
-1567 KNNAGEDVSAYK
+1567 
-1579 GSLSPTGW
+1579 
-1587 DSNGNKHTVSM
+1587 
-1598 QTFSGDAVYGLS
+1598 
-1610 GEFTDLAGNKA
+1610 
-1621 VVYDAHYFCVDKT
+1621 
-1634 APTGKLY
+1634 
-1641 VTGSNGE
+1641 
-1648 KREYSHEEAKDG
+1648 
-1660 GALEFIF
+1660 
-1667 NLFDN
+1667 
-1672 NSVKIENEAADATSG
+1672 
-1687 LKSVKYCIVD
+1687 
-1697 ANADAAAK
+1697 
-1705 FTIDTDFESLDWKDW
+1705 
-1720 TGELKVN
+1720 
-1727 SDKIAVVFARLED
+1727 
-1740 KAGNLTYVSSDGGII
+1740 SSDGGII

-1773 DYYKDNFTVNV
+1773 DYYKDNFTVDV

-1843 NTNNLRLHVVAEDFA
+1843 NTNSLRLHVVAEDFA

-1910 KAFMKITVDGTK
+1910 KAFMKVTVDGTK

-1997 LGKEIVIDKIAPVM
+1997 LGKEIIIDKIAPVM

-2025 TTNANSPYFGNRD
+2025 TTNANSPYFGNKD
-2038 IVATISVDEK
+2038 IIATISVDEK

-2082 SNGNKHTVSMQTF
+2082 SNGDKHTVSMQTF

-2101 GLSGE
+2101 GLSGG

-2111 GNKAIVY
+2111 GNKAVVY
-2118 DTHYFCVDK
+2118 DAHYFCVDK

-2164 SRAAYDATSGVAS
+2164 SRTAYDATSGVAS

-2194 ALTKAQLASLDW
+2194 ALTKAQLASLNW
-2206 KDWSGNLSVAPDSQ
+2206 KDWSKNLSVDPDSQ

-2416 SVGNKAGVSDDNVN
+2416 SVGNKSGVSDDNVN

-2774 QDNKLKKSPIG
+2774 QDNKLKNSPIG

-2872 NKGKEDSVRVLVT
+2872 NEGKEDSVRVLVT

-2898 RAGVGILGA
+2898 RAGAGILSA

-2921 KKAPLSDETLG
+2921 KVPLSDETSG
-2932 DGNDHSDNLSEPG
+2932 DGNDRSDNLSEPG
-2945 NTADTTDGT
+2945 NTADTTDGI
-2954 AHTEETNK
+2954 AHTEETDK

>member
-99 VFTPAGALDGTSE
+99 VFTPAGALDDTSE

-172 IQVPYTNG
+172 IHVPYTNG

-407 NVSLSDYSTV
+407 NVSLSDYSTI

-509 GDSSDADAWNKVA
+509 GDLSDADAWNKVA

-634 TKSGETPVLNTLAF
+634 TKSGETPVLNTLTF

-683 TDANEAITAACKA
+683 TEANEAITAACKA

-871 LMIDTDKPAITA
+871 LMIDTDKPTITA

-995 SSPMDFGS
+995 SSPVDFGS

-1014 IAPVLSMTYL
+1014 IAPVISMTYL

-1047 KANVNVDE
+1047 KVNVNVDE

-1075 TVDAYSQTDVEAA
+1075 TVDAYSQIDVEAA

-1156 EYSREEAKDGGIL
+1156 EYSRKEAKDGGVL
-1169 EFIFNLFDNN
+1169 EFIFNMFDNN

-1202 DVNADAA
+1202 DV
-1209 AKFTID
+1209 
-1215 TKFESLD
+1215 
-1222 WKDWT
+1222 
-1227 GELKVNS
+1227 
-1234 DKTAVVFARLEDKA
+1234 
-1248 GHLTYISSDGGII
+1248 
-1261 VDKKEAE
+1261 
-1268 APSITVEGG
+1268 
-1277 SSDCYKDNFTVDVTA
+1277 
-1292 QDPDNGGRGIFS
+1292 
-1304 GMKKIT
+1304 
-1310 YQLIDDNTGK
+1310 
-1320 KSKVTELVSSDT
+1320 
-1332 PRERKLTGKI
+1332 
-1342 QIDASAWDTNNL
+1342 
-1354 RLHVVAEDFA
+1354 
-1364 GNTVEKDETYS
+1364 
-1375 VDATA
+1375 
-1380 PVVTTSMDTSDVK
+1380 
-1393 NGKYYNTTKTII
+1393 
-1405 TEFQERNYDD
+1405 
-1415 AKAFMK
+1415 
-1421 VTVDGVEK
+1421 
-1429 TYSMKQLLDGEG
+1429 
-1441 AKDGII
+1441 
-1447 ITSVGDTQ
+1447 
-1455 KDLAENKRTDDRK
+1455 
-1468 VAYSVAVGNEADA
+1468 
-1481 DHIYK
+1481 
-1486 DVSFECKDC
+1486 
-1495 AGNNGSASLG
+1495 
-1505 KEIVVDKIAPV
+1505 
-1516 MHITYSNGS
+1516 
-1525 DITKYVTTNANSPY
+1525 
-1539 FGNRDIVATISVDE
+1539 
-1553 KHFAESGLDLKLSQ
+1553 
-1567 KNNAGEDVSAYK
+1567 
-1579 GSLSPTGW
+1579 
-1587 DSNGNKHTVSM
+1587 
-1598 QTFSGDAVYGLS
+1598 
-1610 GEFTDLAGNKA
+1610 
-1621 VVYDAHYFCVDKT
+1621 
-1634 APTGKLY
+1634 
-1641 VTGSNGE
+1641 
-1648 KREYSHEEAKDG
+1648 
-1660 GALEFIF
+1660 
-1667 NLFDN
+1667 
-1672 NSVKIENEAADATSG
+1672 
-1687 LKSVKYCIVD
+1687 
-1697 ANADAAAK
+1697 NADAAAK

-1773 DYYKDNFTVNV
+1773 DYYKDNFTVDV
-1784 TAKDPD
+1784 TAQDPD

-1804 YQLIDDNTG
+1804 YQLIDDNAG

-1818 TELVSSDTPRKRE
+1818 TELVSSDTPRERK
-1831 LTGKIKIDTKTW
+1831 LAGKIQIDTSAW
-1843 NTNNLRLHVVAEDFA
+1843 NTNSLRLHIVAEDFA
-1858 GNTVEKDKTYKVDAT
+1858 ENTVEKDETYKVDAT

-1910 KAFMKITVDGTK
+1910 KAFMKVTVDGTK

-1997 LGKEIVIDKIAPVM
+1997 LGKEIVVDKIAPVM
-2011 HITYSD
+2011 HITYSN

-2025 TTNANSPYFGNRD
+2025 TTNANSPYFGNKD
-2038 IVATISVDEK
+2038 IIATISVDEK

-2054 LDLKLSQKNNAGED
+2054 LDLKLSQKNNSGED
-2068 VSAYKGSLSPKGWE
+2068 VSAYKGSLSPTGWD
-2082 SNGNKHTVSMQTF
+2082 SNGNKHTVSMQAF

-2101 GLSGE
+2101 GLSGG

-2111 GNKAIVY
+2111 GNKAVVY
-2118 DTHYFCVDK
+2118 DAHYFCVDK

-2164 SRAAYDATSGVAS
+2164 SRTAYDATSGVAS

-2194 ALTKAQLASLDW
+2194 ALTKAQLASLNW
-2206 KDWSGNLSVAPDSQ
+2206 KDWSKNLSVDPDSQ

-2308 YSPKEDRKHSMDGS
+2308 YSPKEDRKHSMDSS

-2399 AMNIT
+2399 SMNIT

-2416 SVGNKAGVSDDNVN
+2416 SVGNKSGVSDDNVN

-2774 QDNKLKKSPIG
+2774 QDNKLKNSPIG

-2833 EVAKYSA
+2833 EVAKYST

-2898 RAGVGILGA
+2898 RAGAGILGA

-2921 KKAPLSDETLG
+2921 KKAPFSDETSG

-2954 AHTEETNK
+2954 AHTEETDK

>member
-1 MSKDMSFHRLK
+1 
-12 IKMKKNTNKVINASL
+12 MKKNTNKIINTSL

-36 ASSVAPVSVYAETVE
+36 VPSVAPVSVYAETVK

-59 TDSKTGSPV
+59 TDSKTGNPV
-68 ALGEDTVIKV
+68 ALSEDAIIKV
-78 YADSSKNKELDGAAK
+78 YTDSSKKEELEGAAK

-99 VFTPAGALDGTSE
+99 VFTPAGALDDTSE
-112 FYFSIEVPGYE
+112 FYFSIKAAGYE
-123 EAFGGPFTFATGD
+123 EAFGGPFTFVTGD
-136 VDVAIKKITPENITF
+136 VDVTLKKITPENVTF
-151 TIADG
+151 TVADG
-156 TAITDNDIV
+156 TAITDSDIV
-165 FKKDGQT
+165 FKKDGQA
-172 IQVPYTNG
+172 IQVPYANG

-192 IEYTVNKTGYITA
+192 IEYTVNKAGYIAT

-219 VNTSKKPELDVTAD
+219 VNTSKKPELDATAET
-233 AITKTYGDSEFNV
+233 ITKTYGDDGFNV
-246 LSDITVPDG
+246 LSGVTVPDG
-255 YDGGFTYTV
+255 YDGGFEYTI
-264 KEGSDVV
+264 KEGADVV
-271 DVKEDGTV
+271 DIDADGNV
-279 TIKKAGTAVITMSS
+279 AIKKAGTAVIAVSS
-293 NETAQYNPAEKDVTI
+293 NETAQYSPAEKDVTI

-337 FSATGS
+337 FSVAGS
-343 LKSGNG
+343 LKNGNG

-359 VDLESDSVD
+359 VDLESDSAD
-368 VGERATKITK
+368 VGERTTKITK

-407 NVSLSDYSTV
+407 NVSLNDYSTV

-425 LKKGTLLAGT
+425 LKKGTLSAGT
-435 DIKSLVTINGNLNE
+435 DIKSLVTINGDLNK
-449 IDTKAIEKFDYEKLF
+449 IDTKAIGKFDYKDLF
-464 AVAPDAKAYLVGT
+464 AVTPDAKAYLVGT
-477 AEDKLTLSLKKATV
+477 AEDKLVLSLKKATV
-491 GNYRLAIED
+491 GNYSLVIED
-500 EKANIIVSA
+500 GKANIIVSA
-509 GDSSDADAWNKVA
+509 EDMSDANAWSKVA

-535 NTTYARPGGRIAF
+535 NTTYVRPGGKIAF
-548 KTNDPDNLYDTVN
+548 KTNDSDNLYDTVN
-561 IKQIAPSAAAKF
+561 VKQIAPSAAMGF
-573 SNTLEISENAAS
+573 SNALEISENAAS
-585 GDVQASF
+585 GDVKASF

-598 NTNTRI
+598 NADTRI
-604 PDKAMPAGT
+604 PDKAMPAGAV
-613 IKIDAEY
+613 KIDAEY
-620 PELTFEDGTGKHSV
+620 PELTFEDGTRKHSV
-634 TKSGETPVLNTLAF
+634 TKSGETPVLNTLTF

-654 EGYTLKVATNDAM
+654 EGYTLKVAANDAM
-667 SGVASTEYAI
+667 SGVASTEYAV

-683 TDANEAITAACKA
+683 EAANEAITAACTA
-696 DTTKWTKLPE
+696 DTTKWTKLPV

-788 VVVSHDGSTVAGTNV
+788 AVVSHDGLTTAGTGV

-810 LLAKDIYGEGS
+810 LSAEDIYGKGS
-821 DAYTFAGFDASSKE
+821 NAHTFAGFDASSRE

-861 SGNSYTETKT
+861 SGNSYAETKT
-871 LMIDTDKPAITA
+871 LMIDTDKPTLAA

-914 DLVVAAT
+914 DLAIAAT

-945 EDRMDSE
+945 EDRIDSE
-952 KSGNVSTYTNAR
+952 KGGNVSTYTNAR

-974 NGTPVDHDYKVN
+974 NGTPVDHDYKVD

-995 SSPMDFGS
+995 SSPANFGS

-1014 IAPVLSMTYL
+1014 IAPILSMTYL
-1024 NGNGTETLAG
+1024 NGNGTETLVG
-1034 EDAANPYYDTKSV
+1034 EDAVNPYYDTKSV
-1047 KANVNVDE
+1047 KVNVNVDE

-1070 DSNGK
+1070 DSSGK
-1075 TVDAYSQTDVEAA
+1075 TVDAYSQIDVEAA
-1088 QTGNWKTNGNTHS
+1088 QTGNWKADRNTHS
-1101 YEMKDFTNDANYAVS
+1101 YKMKDFTNDANYAIS

-1125 QAVAYAPHYFTVDKT
+1125 QAVAYASHYFTVDKT

-1156 EYSREEAKDGGIL
+1156 EYSREEAKDGGVL
-1169 EFIFNLFDNN
+1169 DFIFNLFDND
-1179 SVKIENEAAD
+1179 SIKIENDAAD

-1202 DVNADAA
+1202 DANAEAA
-1209 AKFTID
+1209 AKFTINTD
-1215 TKFESLD
+1215 FESLD

-1234 DKTAVVFARLEDKA
+1234 DKAAVIFARFEDKA
-1248 GHLTYISSDGGII
+1248 GHLTYVSSDGGII

-1277 SSDCYKDNFTVDVTA
+1277 SSDYYRDNFTVDVAA

-1320 KSKVTELVSSDT
+1320 KSKVTELVSSDA
-1332 PRERKLTGKI
+1332 PRERRLTGKI
-1342 QIDASAWDTNNL
+1342 QIDASAWNTNNL
-1354 RLHVVAEDFA
+1354 KLHVVAEDFA
-1364 GNTVEKDETYS
+1364 GNTVEKDETY
-1375 VDATA
+1375 
-1380 PVVTTSMDTSDVK
+1380 
-1393 NGKYYNTTKTII
+1393 
-1405 TEFQERNYDD
+1405 
-1415 AKAFMK
+1415 
-1421 VTVDGVEK
+1421 
-1429 TYSMKQLLDGEG
+1429 
-1441 AKDGII
+1441 
-1447 ITSVGDTQ
+1447 
-1455 KDLAENKRTDDRK
+1455 
-1468 VAYSVAVGNEADA
+1468 
-1481 DHIYK
+1481 
-1486 DVSFECKDC
+1486 
-1495 AGNNGSASLG
+1495 
-1505 KEIVVDKIAPV
+1505 
-1516 MHITYSNGS
+1516 
-1525 DITKYVTTNANSPY
+1525 
-1539 FGNRDIVATISVDE
+1539 
-1553 KHFAESGLDLKLSQ
+1553 
-1567 KNNAGEDVSAYK
+1567 
-1579 GSLSPTGW
+1579 
-1587 DSNGNKHTVSM
+1587 
-1598 QTFSGDAVYGLS
+1598 
-1610 GEFTDLAGNKA
+1610 
-1621 VVYDAHYFCVDKT
+1621 
-1634 APTGKLY
+1634 
-1641 VTGSNGE
+1641 
-1648 KREYSHEEAKDG
+1648 
-1660 GALEFIF
+1660 
-1667 NLFDN
+1667 
-1672 NSVKIENEAADATSG
+1672 
-1687 LKSVKYCIVD
+1687 
-1697 ANADAAAK
+1697 
-1705 FTIDTDFESLDWKDW
+1705 
-1720 TGELKVN
+1720 
-1727 SDKIAVVFARLED
+1727 
-1740 KAGNLTYVSSDGGII
+1740 
-1755 VDKKEAEAP
+1755 
-1764 SITVEGGSL
+1764 
-1773 DYYKDNFTVNV
+1773 
-1784 TAKDPD
+1784 
-1790 NGGRGIFSGMKKIT
+1790 
-1804 YQLIDDNTG
+1804 
-1813 KKSKV
+1813 
-1818 TELVSSDTPRKRE
+1818 
-1831 LTGKIKIDTKTW
+1831 
-1843 NTNNLRLHVVAEDFA
+1843 
-1858 GNTVEKDKTYKVDAT
+1858 KVDAT
-1873 APVVTTSMDTSDV
+1873 APAVTTSMDTSDV
-1886 KNGKYYNTTKTITA
+1886 KNGKYYNTTKTITT

-1966 VAVGNETDADHIYKD
+1966 VTVGNETDADHIYKD

-2011 HITYSD
+2011 HITYSN

-2025 TTNANSPYFGNRD
+2025 TTNADSPYFGNKD

-2054 LDLKLSQKNNAGED
+2054 LELKLSQKNNSGED
-2068 VSAYKGSLSPKGWE
+2068 VSAYKGSLSPTGWD
-2082 SNGNKHTVSMQTF
+2082 SNGNKHTVSMQAF

-2101 GLSGE
+2101 GLSGG

-2111 GNKAIVY
+2111 GNKAVVY
-2118 DTHYFCVDK
+2118 DAHYFCVDK

-2177 IQYYKYVPDT
+2177 IQYYKYVPDA

-2194 ALTKAQLASLDW
+2194 ALTKVQLASLDW

-2231 GNITYINSKGGIIAD
+2231 GNITYINSRGGIIAD
-2246 KTNPSAPEINID
+2246 RTDPSAPEISIN
-2258 AKASKGVFKGDVPVS
+2258 AKASKGVFNGDVPAS

-2289 TVKVQV
+2289 TVRVQV
-2295 LKNGEVTQEKDYD
+2295 LKDGKVTQEKNYD

-2322 ITVDA
+2322 IAVDA
-2327 GKNNSNNVVIRVT
+2327 EKNNSNNVVIRVT

-2363 IEVIYDNNSP
+2363 IEVIYDDNSP

-2399 AMNIT
+2399 SMNIT
-2404 GTNGAKPTISGW
+2404 GTNGARPAISGW
-2416 SVGNKAGVSDDNVN
+2416 SVGNKAGVSDNNVN

-2437 ADADYTFTMSATD
+2437 ADADYTFTMSAAD
-2450 LAGNKTNYE
+2450 LAGNKASYG

-2510 IKAYLEGKGIAAPS
+2510 IRAYLEGKGIAAPS

-2536 ATIRFANDGDYSFI
+2536 ATIHFANDGDYSFI

-2562 TYTQGE
+2562 TYTQSE

-2624 GSFTASANGGTVTL
+2624 GNFTASANGGTIAL

-2651 TLTATTTDAA
+2651 TLTATAADAA

-2694 HKKGQDIT
+2694 HKKSQDIT

-2774 QDNKLKKSPIG
+2774 QDNKLKNSPIR

-2811 KITFKVS
+2811 KIAFKVS
-2818 DDQAVGELTIYVDGK
+2818 DDQAIGKLTIYVDGK

-2840 KQLIKMDGKVEYEL
+2840 KQLIEMDGKVEYEL

-2872 NKGKEDSVRVLVT
+2872 NRGKEDSVRVLVT
-2885 TNSLLRMFNNIAF
+2885 TNSLLRMINNIAF
-2898 RAGVGILGA
+2898 RAGAGILGT

-2921 KKAPLSDETLG
+2921 KKAPLSDETPG

-2954 AHTEETNK
+2954 ARTEETDK

>member
-522 VDEKNSSYISKSG
+522 IDEKNSSYISKSG

-871 LMIDTDKPAITA
+871 LMIDTDKPTITA

-995 SSPMDFGS
+995 SSPVDFGS

-1047 KANVNVDE
+1047 KVNVNVDE

-1075 TVDAYSQTDVEAA
+1075 TVDAYSQIDVEAA

-1248 GHLTYISSDGGII
+1248 GHLTYVSSDGGII

-1277 SSDCYKDNFTVDVTA
+1277 SSDYYKDNFTVDVTA

-1320 KSKVTELVSSDT
+1320 KSKVKELVSSDT

-1429 TYSMKQLLDGEG
+1429 T
-1441 AKDGII
+1441 
-1447 ITSVGDTQ
+1447 
-1455 KDLAENKRTDDRK
+1455 
-1468 VAYSVAVGNEADA
+1468 
-1481 DHIYK
+1481 
-1486 DVSFECKDC
+1486 
-1495 AGNNGSASLG
+1495 
-1505 KEIVVDKIAPV
+1505 
-1516 MHITYSNGS
+1516 
-1525 DITKYVTTNANSPY
+1525 
-1539 FGNRDIVATISVDE
+1539 
-1553 KHFAESGLDLKLSQ
+1553 
-1567 KNNAGEDVSAYK
+1567 
-1579 GSLSPTGW
+1579 
-1587 DSNGNKHTVSM
+1587 
-1598 QTFSGDAVYGLS
+1598 
-1610 GEFTDLAGNKA
+1610 
-1621 VVYDAHYFCVDKT
+1621 
-1634 APTGKLY
+1634 
-1641 VTGSNGE
+1641 
-1648 KREYSHEEAKDG
+1648 
-1660 GALEFIF
+1660 
-1667 NLFDN
+1667 
-1672 NSVKIENEAADATSG
+1672 
-1687 LKSVKYCIVD
+1687 
-1697 ANADAAAK
+1697 
-1705 FTIDTDFESLDWKDW
+1705 
-1720 TGELKVN
+1720 
-1727 SDKIAVVFARLED
+1727 
-1740 KAGNLTYVSSDGGII
+1740 
-1755 VDKKEAEAP
+1755 
-1764 SITVEGGSL
+1764 
-1773 DYYKDNFTVNV
+1773 
-1784 TAKDPD
+1784 
-1790 NGGRGIFSGMKKIT
+1790 
-1804 YQLIDDNTG
+1804 
-1813 KKSKV
+1813 
-1818 TELVSSDTPRKRE
+1818 
-1831 LTGKIKIDTKTW
+1831 
-1843 NTNNLRLHVVAEDFA
+1843 
-1858 GNTVEKDKTYKVDAT
+1858 
-1873 APVVTTSMDTSDV
+1873 
-1886 KNGKYYNTTKTITA
+1886 
-1900 KFQERNYDDA
+1900 
-1910 KAFMKITVDGTK
+1910 
-1922 RVYSMKQLLDGEGA
+1922 YSMKQLLDGEGA

-2082 SNGNKHTVSMQTF
+2082 SNGDKHTVSMQTF

-2101 GLSGE
+2101 GLSGG

-2111 GNKAIVY
+2111 GNKAVVY
-2118 DTHYFCVDK
+2118 DAHYFCVDK

-2194 ALTKAQLASLDW
+2194 ALTKAQLASLNW
-2206 KDWSGNLSVAPDSQ
+2206 KDWSKNLSVDPDSQ

-2231 GNITYINSKGGIIAD
+2231 GNITYINSKGGIIVD

-2308 YSPKEDRKHSMDGS
+2308 YSPKEDRKHSMGGS

-2399 AMNIT
+2399 SMNIT

-2416 SVGNKAGVSDDNVN
+2416 SVGNKSGVSDDNVN

-2450 LAGNKTNYE
+2450 LAGNKTSYE

-2921 KKAPLSDETLG
+2921 KKAPLSDETPG

-2954 AHTEETNK
+2954 AHTE

>member
-99 VFTPAGALDGTSE
+99 VFTPAGALDDTSE

-172 IQVPYTNG
+172 IHVPYTNG

-407 NVSLSDYSTV
+407 NVSLSDYSTI

-509 GDSSDADAWNKVA
+509 GDLSDADAWNKVA

-634 TKSGETPVLNTLAF
+634 TKSGETPVLNTLTF

-683 TDANEAITAACKA
+683 TEANEAITAACKA

-871 LMIDTDKPAITA
+871 LMIDTDKPTITA

-995 SSPMDFGS
+995 SSPVDFGS

-1014 IAPVLSMTYL
+1014 IAPVISMTYL

-1047 KANVNVDE
+1047 KVNVNVDE

-1075 TVDAYSQTDVEAA
+1075 TVDAYSQIDVEAA

-1156 EYSREEAKDGGIL
+1156 EYSRKEAKDGGVL
-1169 EFIFNLFDNN
+1169 EFIFNMFDNN

-1209 AKFTID
+1209 AKFTINTD
-1215 TKFESLD
+1215 FESLD

-1248 GHLTYISSDGGII
+1248 GHLTYVSSDGGII

-1277 SSDCYKDNFTVDVTA
+1277 SSDYYKDNFTVDVTA

-1481 DHIYK
+1481 DHSYSA
-1486 DVSFECKDC
+1486 VSFECTDC

-1539 FGNRDIVATISVDE
+1539 FGNKDIIATISVDE

-1567 KNNAGEDVSAYK
+1567 KNNSGEDVSAYK

-1598 QTFSGDAVYGLS
+1598 QAFSGDAIYGLS
-1610 GEFTDLAGNKA
+1610 GGFTDLAGNKA
-1621 VVYDAHYFCVDKT
+1621 VVYDA
-1634 APTGKLY
+1634 
-1641 VTGSNGE
+1641 
-1648 KREYSHEEAKDG
+1648 
-1660 GALEFIF
+1660 
-1667 NLFDN
+1667 
-1672 NSVKIENEAADATSG
+1672 
-1687 LKSVKYCIVD
+1687 
-1697 ANADAAAK
+1697 
-1705 FTIDTDFESLDWKDW
+1705 
-1720 TGELKVN
+1720 
-1727 SDKIAVVFARLED
+1727 
-1740 KAGNLTYVSSDGGII
+1740 
-1755 VDKKEAEAP
+1755 
-1764 SITVEGGSL
+1764 
-1773 DYYKDNFTVNV
+1773 
-1784 TAKDPD
+1784 
-1790 NGGRGIFSGMKKIT
+1790 
-1804 YQLIDDNTG
+1804 
-1813 KKSKV
+1813 
-1818 TELVSSDTPRKRE
+1818 
-1831 LTGKIKIDTKTW
+1831 
-1843 NTNNLRLHVVAEDFA
+1843 
-1858 GNTVEKDKTYKVDAT
+1858 
-1873 APVVTTSMDTSDV
+1873 
-1886 KNGKYYNTTKTITA
+1886 
-1900 KFQERNYDDA
+1900 
-1910 KAFMKITVDGTK
+1910 
-1922 RVYSMKQLLDGEGA
+1922 
-1936 KDGIII
+1936 
-1942 TSVDDTQKD
+1942 
-1951 LAENKRTDDRKVTYQ
+1951 
-1966 VAVGNETDADHIYKD
+1966 
-1981 VSFECKDYAG
+1981 
-1991 NEGSAS
+1991 
-1997 LGKEIVIDKIAPVM
+1997 
-2011 HITYSD
+2011 
-2017 GSDITKYV
+2017 
-2025 TTNANSPYFGNRD
+2025 
-2038 IVATISVDEK
+2038 
-2048 HFAESG
+2048 
-2054 LDLKLSQKNNAGED
+2054 
-2068 VSAYKGSLSPKGWE
+2068 
-2082 SNGNKHTVSMQTF
+2082 
-2095 SGDAIY
+2095 
-2101 GLSGE
+2101 
-2106 FTDLA
+2106 
-2111 GNKAIVY
+2111 
-2118 DTHYFCVDK
+2118 HYFCVDK

-2164 SRAAYDATSGVAS
+2164 SRTAYDATSGVAS

-2194 ALTKAQLASLDW
+2194 ALTKAQLASLNW
-2206 KDWSGNLSVAPDSQ
+2206 KDWSKNLSVDPDSQ

-2308 YSPKEDRKHSMDGS
+2308 YSPKEDRKHSMDSS

-2399 AMNIT
+2399 SMNIT

-2416 SVGNKAGVSDDNVN
+2416 SVGNKSGVSDDNVN

-2774 QDNKLKKSPIG
+2774 QDNKLKNSPIG

-2898 RAGVGILGA
+2898 RAGAGILGA

-2921 KKAPLSDETLG
+2921 KKAPFSDETSG

-2954 AHTEETNK
+2954 AHTEETDK

>member
-1 MSKDMSFHRLK
+1 
-12 IKMKKNTNKVINASL
+12 MKKNTNKVINASL
-27 GVVMAVSGA
+27 GMVMAVSGA
-36 ASSVAPVSVYAETVE
+36 VSSVAPVSVYAETVE

-59 TDSKTGSPV
+59 TDSKTGNPV
-68 ALGEDTVIKV
+68 ALSEDTIIKV
-78 YADSSKNKELDGAAK
+78 YTDSSKKEELEGAAK
-93 IEGNRI
+93 IKGNRI
-99 VFTPAGALDGTSE
+99 VFTPAGALDDTSE
-112 FYFSIEVPGYE
+112 FYFSIEAAGYE
-123 EAFGGPFTFATGD
+123 EVFGGPFTFVTGD
-136 VDVAIKKITPENITF
+136 VDVTIKKITPENVTF
-151 TIADG
+151 AIADG
-156 TAITDNDIV
+156 TAITDNDII

-172 IQVPYTNG
+172 IQVPYANG

-192 IEYTVNKTGYITA
+192 IEYTVNKTGYIAA

-233 AITKTYGDSEFNV
+233 VITKTYGDDKFNV
-246 LSDITVPDG
+246 LSNVTVPDG
-255 YDGGFTYTV
+255 YDGGFEYTI
-264 KEGSDVV
+264 KEGADVV
-271 DVKEDGTV
+271 DVDANGNV
-279 TIKKAGTAVITMSS
+279 VIKKAGTAVITMSS

-359 VDLESDSVD
+359 VDLKSDSAD
-368 VGERATKITK
+368 VGERTTKITK

-387 YSYQFSQFSGPAAKI
+387 YSYQFSQFSGPVAKI

-449 IDTKAIEKFDYEKLF
+449 IDTKAIEQLDYEKLF

-477 AEDKLTLSLKKATV
+477 AEGKLTLSLKKAAV
-491 GNYRLAIED
+491 GNYSLAIED
-500 EKANIIVSA
+500 GKANIIVSA

-522 VDEKNSSYISKSG
+522 VDEENSSYISKSG
-535 NTTYARPGGRIAF
+535 NTTYVRPGGKIAF
-548 KTNDPDNLYDTVN
+548 KTKDPDNLYDTVN
-561 IKQIAPSAAAKF
+561 IKQIAPSAAVEF
-573 SNTLEISENAAS
+573 SNALEISENATS

-604 PDKAMPAGT
+604 PDKTMPAGVV
-613 IKIDAEY
+613 KIDAEY
-620 PELTFEDGTGKHSV
+620 PELTFEDGTGKHS
-634 TKSGETPVLNTLAF
+634 TTRSGETPVLNTLTF

-654 EGYTLKVATNDAM
+654 EGYTLKVATSDTM
-667 SGVASTEYAI
+667 SGVASTKYAI
-677 ISVANE
+677 INVDSEAA
-683 TDANEAITAACKA
+683 ANEAITAACTTDK
-696 DTTKWTKLPE
+696 TKWTKLPE
-706 SGKVKVDGTT
+706 NGEVKVDGTT

-788 VVVSHDGSTVAGTNV
+788 VVVSHDGSTVAGTGV

-810 LLAKDIYGEGS
+810 LLAEDIYGEGS
-821 DAYTFAGFDASSKE
+821 NAYTFAGFDASSKE

-871 LMIDTDKPAITA
+871 LMIDTDKPTLTA

-899 RKMTVSVTERNFDEK
+899 RKMTVSVAERNFDEK

-945 EDRMDSE
+945 EDRIDSE
-952 KSGNVSTYTNAR
+952 KNGNVSTYTNAR

-986 VSYKDAAGN
+986 VSYEDAAGN
-995 SSPMDFGS
+995 SSPVDFGS
-1003 SKAATEFTVDE
+1003 SKTATEFTVDE
-1014 IAPVLSMTYL
+1014 IAPILSMTYL
-1024 NGNGTETLAG
+1024 NGNGTETLVG

-1047 KANVNVDE
+1047 KVNVNVKE
-1055 RNFNKKNIALAVTSK
+1055 RNFNEKNIALAVTSK
-1070 DSNGK
+1070 DSSGK
-1075 TVDAYSQTDVEAA
+1075 AVDAYSQTDVEAA
-1088 QTGNWKTNGNTHS
+1088 QTGSWKTAGNTHS

-1125 QAVAYAPHYFTVDKT
+1125 QAVAYTPHYFTVDKT

-1202 DVNADAA
+1202 D
-1209 AKFTID
+1209 
-1215 TKFESLD
+1215 
-1222 WKDWT
+1222 
-1227 GELKVNS
+1227 
-1234 DKTAVVFARLEDKA
+1234 
-1248 GHLTYISSDGGII
+1248 
-1261 VDKKEAE
+1261 
-1268 APSITVEGG
+1268 
-1277 SSDCYKDNFTVDVTA
+1277 
-1292 QDPDNGGRGIFS
+1292 
-1304 GMKKIT
+1304 
-1310 YQLIDDNTGK
+1310 
-1320 KSKVTELVSSDT
+1320 
-1332 PRERKLTGKI
+1332 
-1342 QIDASAWDTNNL
+1342 
-1354 RLHVVAEDFA
+1354 
-1364 GNTVEKDETYS
+1364 
-1375 VDATA
+1375 
-1380 PVVTTSMDTSDVK
+1380 
-1393 NGKYYNTTKTII
+1393 
-1405 TEFQERNYDD
+1405 
-1415 AKAFMK
+1415 
-1421 VTVDGVEK
+1421 
-1429 TYSMKQLLDGEG
+1429 
-1441 AKDGII
+1441 
-1447 ITSVGDTQ
+1447 
-1455 KDLAENKRTDDRK
+1455 
-1468 VAYSVAVGNEADA
+1468 ADA
-1481 DHIYK
+1481 D
-1486 DVSFECKDC
+1486 
-1495 AGNNGSASLG
+1495 
-1505 KEIVVDKIAPV
+1505 
-1516 MHITYSNGS
+1516 
-1525 DITKYVTTNANSPY
+1525 
-1539 FGNRDIVATISVDE
+1539 
-1553 KHFAESGLDLKLSQ
+1553 
-1567 KNNAGEDVSAYK
+1567 
-1579 GSLSPTGW
+1579 
-1587 DSNGNKHTVSM
+1587 
-1598 QTFSGDAVYGLS
+1598 
-1610 GEFTDLAGNKA
+1610 
-1621 VVYDAHYFCVDKT
+1621 
-1634 APTGKLY
+1634 
-1641 VTGSNGE
+1641 
-1648 KREYSHEEAKDG
+1648 AK
-1660 GALEFIF
+1660 
-1667 NLFDN
+1667 
-1672 NSVKIENEAADATSG
+1672 
-1687 LKSVKYCIVD
+1687 
-1697 ANADAAAK
+1697 AK

-1740 KAGNLTYVSSDGGII
+1740 KAGNLTYISSDGGII

-1773 DYYKDNFTVNV
+1773 DYYKNNFTVNV
-1784 TAKDPD
+1784 TAQDPD

-1818 TELVSSDTPRKRE
+1818 KELVSSDTPRKRE

-1873 APVVTTSMDTSDV
+1873 APVITTSMDTSDV
-1886 KNGKYYNTTKTITA
+1886 KNGKYYNTTKTIITE
-1900 KFQERNYDDA
+1900 FQERNYDDA
-1910 KAFMKITVDGTK
+1910 KAFMKVTVDGTE
-1922 RVYSMKQLLDGEGA
+1922 RTYSMKQLLDGEGA

-1997 LGKEIVIDKIAPVM
+1997 LGKEIVVDKIAPVM
-2011 HITYSD
+2011 HITYSN

-2025 TTNANSPYFGNRD
+2025 TTNAGSPYFGNRD
-2038 IVATISVDEK
+2038 IIATISVDEK

-2082 SNGNKHTVSMQTF
+2082 SNGDKHTVSMQTF

-2101 GLSGE
+2101 GLSGG

-2111 GNKAIVY
+2111 GNKAVVY
-2118 DTHYFCVDK
+2118 DAHYFCVDK

-2164 SRAAYDATSGVAS
+2164 SRTAYDATSGVAS

-2194 ALTKAQLASLDW
+2194 ALTKAQLASLNW
-2206 KDWSGNLSVAPDSQ
+2206 KDWSKNLSVDPDSQ

-2258 AKASKGVFKGDVPVS
+2258 AKASKGVFNGNVPVS

-2399 AMNIT
+2399 SMNIT

-2416 SVGNKAGVSDDNVN
+2416 SVGNKSGVSDDNVN

-2710 LKEHGITVNHN
+2710 LKEHGVTVNHN

-2774 QDNKLKKSPIG
+2774 QDNKLKNSPIG

-2872 NKGKEDSVRVLVT
+2872 NEGKEDSVRVLVT

-2898 RAGVGILGA
+2898 RAGAGILSA

-2921 KKAPLSDETLG
+2921 KVPLSDETSG
-2932 DGNDHSDNLSEPG
+2932 DGNDRSDNLSEPG

-2954 AHTEETNK
+2954 AHTEETDK

>member
-1 MSKDMSFHRLK
+1 MRIKEQNKSFRKENGDFLPMSKDMSFHRLQ

-99 VFTPAGALDGTSE
+99 VFTPAGALDDTSE

-156 TAITDNDIV
+156 AAITDNDIV

-246 LSDITVPDG
+246 LSGITVPDG

-378 ADFTGNTEN
+378 ADFAGNTEN

-522 VDEKNSSYISKSG
+522 IDEKNSSYISKSG

-598 NTNTRI
+598 NINTRI

-634 TKSGETPVLNTLAF
+634 TKSGETPVLNTLTF

-788 VVVSHDGSTVAGTNV
+788 VVVSHDGLTVAGTNV

-871 LMIDTDKPAITA
+871 LMIDTDKPAVTA

-921 IDGVEG
+921 IDGVER

-995 SSPMDFGS
+995 SSPVDFGS

-1047 KANVNVDE
+1047 KVNVNVDE

-1075 TVDAYSQTDVEAA
+1075 TVDAYSQIDVEAA

-1145 LYVTGSNGEKK
+1145 LYVT
-1156 EYSREEAKDGGIL
+1156 D
-1169 EFIFNLFDNN
+1169 
-1179 SVKIENEAAD
+1179 
-1189 ATSGLKSVKYCIV
+1189 
-1202 DVNADAA
+1202 
-1209 AKFTID
+1209 
-1215 TKFESLD
+1215 
-1222 WKDWT
+1222 
-1227 GELKVNS
+1227 
-1234 DKTAVVFARLEDKA
+1234 
-1248 GHLTYISSDGGII
+1248 
-1261 VDKKEAE
+1261 
-1268 APSITVEGG
+1268 
-1277 SSDCYKDNFTVDVTA
+1277 
-1292 QDPDNGGRGIFS
+1292 
-1304 GMKKIT
+1304 
-1310 YQLIDDNTGK
+1310 
-1320 KSKVTELVSSDT
+1320 
-1332 PRERKLTGKI
+1332 
-1342 QIDASAWDTNNL
+1342 
-1354 RLHVVAEDFA
+1354 
-1364 GNTVEKDETYS
+1364 
-1375 VDATA
+1375 
-1380 PVVTTSMDTSDVK
+1380 
-1393 NGKYYNTTKTII
+1393 
-1405 TEFQERNYDD
+1405 
-1415 AKAFMK
+1415 
-1421 VTVDGVEK
+1421 
-1429 TYSMKQLLDGEG
+1429 
-1441 AKDGII
+1441 
-1447 ITSVGDTQ
+1447 
-1455 KDLAENKRTDDRK
+1455 
-1468 VAYSVAVGNEADA
+1468 
-1481 DHIYK
+1481 
-1486 DVSFECKDC
+1486 
-1495 AGNNGSASLG
+1495 
-1505 KEIVVDKIAPV
+1505 
-1516 MHITYSNGS
+1516 
-1525 DITKYVTTNANSPY
+1525 
-1539 FGNRDIVATISVDE
+1539 
-1553 KHFAESGLDLKLSQ
+1553 
-1567 KNNAGEDVSAYK
+1567 
-1579 GSLSPTGW
+1579 
-1587 DSNGNKHTVSM
+1587 
-1598 QTFSGDAVYGLS
+1598 
-1610 GEFTDLAGNKA
+1610 
-1621 VVYDAHYFCVDKT
+1621 
-1634 APTGKLY
+1634 
-1641 VTGSNGE
+1641 SNGE

-1773 DYYKDNFTVNV
+1773 DYYKDNFTVDV
-1784 TAKDPD
+1784 TAQDPD

-1818 TELVSSDTPRKRE
+1818 TELVSSDTPRERK
-1831 LTGKIKIDTKTW
+1831 LAGKIQIDTSAW
-1843 NTNNLRLHVVAEDFA
+1843 NTNSLRLHVVAEDFA
-1858 GNTVEKDKTYKVDAT
+1858 GNTVKKDKTYKVDAT

-1886 KNGKYYNTTKTITA
+1886 KNGKYYNTTKTIITE
-1900 KFQERNYDDA
+1900 FQERNYDDA
-1910 KAFMKITVDGTK
+1910 KAFMKITVDGTE
-1922 RVYSMKQLLDGEGA
+1922 RIYSMKQLLDGEGA

-1951 LAENKRTDDRKVTYQ
+1951 LAENKRTDDRKVTYS

-1997 LGKEIVIDKIAPVM
+1997 LGKEIVVDKIAPVM
-2011 HITYSD
+2011 HITYSN

-2025 TTNANSPYFGNRD
+2025 TTNANSPYFGNKD
-2038 IVATISVDEK
+2038 ITATISVDEK

-2054 LDLKLSQKNNAGED
+2054 LELKLSQKNNSGKD
-2068 VSAYKGSLSPKGWE
+2068 VSAYKGSLSPTGWD

-2101 GLSGE
+2101 GLSGG

-2111 GNKAIVY
+2111 GNKAVIY
-2118 DTHYFCVDK
+2118 DAHYFCVDK

-2164 SRAAYDATSGVAS
+2164 SRTAYDATSGVAS

-2194 ALTKAQLASLDW
+2194 ALTKAQLASLNW
-2206 KDWSGNLSVAPDSQ
+2206 KDWSKNLSVDPDSQ

-2416 SVGNKAGVSDDNVN
+2416 SVGNKSGVSDDNVN

-2601 VNFQKDSVSVTLA
+2601 VNFQKDSVSVILA

-2774 QDNKLKKSPIG
+2774 QDNKLKNSPIG

-2872 NKGKEDSVRVLVT
+2872 NEGKEDSVRVLVT

-2898 RAGVGILGA
+2898 RAGTGILGA

-2921 KKAPLSDETLG
+2921 KKAPLSDETPG

>member
-1 MSKDMSFHRLK
+1 MSKDVSFHRLK

-78 YADSSKNKELDGAAK
+78 YADSSKNKKLDGAAK

-99 VFTPAGALDGTSE
+99 VFTPAGALDDTSE

-293 NETAQYNPAEKDVTI
+293 NETAQYNPAEKDVMI

-359 VDLESDSVD
+359 VNLESDSVD

-634 TKSGETPVLNTLAF
+634 TKSGETPVLNTLTF

-778 GVYSGIESVS
+778 GAYSGIESVS

-964 KNTYV
+964 KNTYA

-1047 KANVNVDE
+1047 KVNVNVDE

-1277 SSDCYKDNFTVDVTA
+1277 SSDYYKDNFTVDVTA
-1292 QDPDNGGRGIFS
+1292 Q
-1304 GMKKIT
+1304 
-1310 YQLIDDNTGK
+1310 
-1320 KSKVTELVSSDT
+1320 
-1332 PRERKLTGKI
+1332 
-1342 QIDASAWDTNNL
+1342 
-1354 RLHVVAEDFA
+1354 
-1364 GNTVEKDETYS
+1364 
-1375 VDATA
+1375 
-1380 PVVTTSMDTSDVK
+1380 
-1393 NGKYYNTTKTII
+1393 
-1405 TEFQERNYDD
+1405 
-1415 AKAFMK
+1415 
-1421 VTVDGVEK
+1421 
-1429 TYSMKQLLDGEG
+1429 
-1441 AKDGII
+1441 
-1447 ITSVGDTQ
+1447 
-1455 KDLAENKRTDDRK
+1455 
-1468 VAYSVAVGNEADA
+1468 
-1481 DHIYK
+1481 
-1486 DVSFECKDC
+1486 
-1495 AGNNGSASLG
+1495 
-1505 KEIVVDKIAPV
+1505 
-1516 MHITYSNGS
+1516 
-1525 DITKYVTTNANSPY
+1525 
-1539 FGNRDIVATISVDE
+1539 
-1553 KHFAESGLDLKLSQ
+1553 
-1567 KNNAGEDVSAYK
+1567 
-1579 GSLSPTGW
+1579 
-1587 DSNGNKHTVSM
+1587 
-1598 QTFSGDAVYGLS
+1598 
-1610 GEFTDLAGNKA
+1610 
-1621 VVYDAHYFCVDKT
+1621 
-1634 APTGKLY
+1634 
-1641 VTGSNGE
+1641 
-1648 KREYSHEEAKDG
+1648 
-1660 GALEFIF
+1660 
-1667 NLFDN
+1667 
-1672 NSVKIENEAADATSG
+1672 
-1687 LKSVKYCIVD
+1687 
-1697 ANADAAAK
+1697 
-1705 FTIDTDFESLDWKDW
+1705 
-1720 TGELKVN
+1720 
-1727 SDKIAVVFARLED
+1727 
-1740 KAGNLTYVSSDGGII
+1740 
-1755 VDKKEAEAP
+1755 
-1764 SITVEGGSL
+1764 
-1773 DYYKDNFTVNV
+1773 
-1784 TAKDPD
+1784 DPD

-2101 GLSGE
+2101 GLSGG

-2206 KDWSGNLSVAPDSQ
+2206 KDWSKNLSVDPDSQ

-2416 SVGNKAGVSDDNVN
+2416 SVGNKSGVSDDNVN

-2774 QDNKLKKSPIG
+2774 QDNKLKNSPIG

-2921 KKAPLSDETLG
+2921 KKAPLSDETPG
-2932 DGNDHSDNLSEPG
+2932 DGNDHNDNLSEPG

>member
-1 MSKDMSFHRLK
+1 MSKDMSFHRLQ

-99 VFTPAGALDGTSE
+99 VFTPAGALDDTSE

-378 ADFTGNTEN
+378 ADFAGNTEN

-522 VDEKNSSYISKSG
+522 IDEKNSSYISKSG

-634 TKSGETPVLNTLAF
+634 TKSGETPVLNTLTF

-654 EGYTLKVATNDAM
+654 EGYTLKVATNDTM

-849 NNVKIKVTVYDK
+849 NNVKINVTVYDK

-871 LMIDTDKPAITA
+871 LMIDTDKPAVTA

-995 SSPMDFGS
+995 SSPVDFGS

-1014 IAPVLSMTYL
+1014 IVPVLSMTYL

-1047 KANVNVDE
+1047 KVNVNVDE

-1075 TVDAYSQTDVEAA
+1075 TVDAYSQIDVEAA

-1156 EYSREEAKDGGIL
+1156 EYSREEAKDGGAL

-1202 DVNADAA
+1202 DV
-1209 AKFTID
+1209 
-1215 TKFESLD
+1215 
-1222 WKDWT
+1222 
-1227 GELKVNS
+1227 
-1234 DKTAVVFARLEDKA
+1234 
-1248 GHLTYISSDGGII
+1248 
-1261 VDKKEAE
+1261 
-1268 APSITVEGG
+1268 
-1277 SSDCYKDNFTVDVTA
+1277 
-1292 QDPDNGGRGIFS
+1292 
-1304 GMKKIT
+1304 
-1310 YQLIDDNTGK
+1310 
-1320 KSKVTELVSSDT
+1320 
-1332 PRERKLTGKI
+1332 
-1342 QIDASAWDTNNL
+1342 
-1354 RLHVVAEDFA
+1354 
-1364 GNTVEKDETYS
+1364 
-1375 VDATA
+1375 
-1380 PVVTTSMDTSDVK
+1380 
-1393 NGKYYNTTKTII
+1393 
-1405 TEFQERNYDD
+1405 
-1415 AKAFMK
+1415 
-1421 VTVDGVEK
+1421 
-1429 TYSMKQLLDGEG
+1429 
-1441 AKDGII
+1441 
-1447 ITSVGDTQ
+1447 
-1455 KDLAENKRTDDRK
+1455 
-1468 VAYSVAVGNEADA
+1468 
-1481 DHIYK
+1481 
-1486 DVSFECKDC
+1486 
-1495 AGNNGSASLG
+1495 
-1505 KEIVVDKIAPV
+1505 
-1516 MHITYSNGS
+1516 
-1525 DITKYVTTNANSPY
+1525 
-1539 FGNRDIVATISVDE
+1539 
-1553 KHFAESGLDLKLSQ
+1553 
-1567 KNNAGEDVSAYK
+1567 
-1579 GSLSPTGW
+1579 
-1587 DSNGNKHTVSM
+1587 
-1598 QTFSGDAVYGLS
+1598 
-1610 GEFTDLAGNKA
+1610 
-1621 VVYDAHYFCVDKT
+1621 
-1634 APTGKLY
+1634 
-1641 VTGSNGE
+1641 
-1648 KREYSHEEAKDG
+1648 
-1660 GALEFIF
+1660 
-1667 NLFDN
+1667 
-1672 NSVKIENEAADATSG
+1672 
-1687 LKSVKYCIVD
+1687 
-1697 ANADAAAK
+1697 NADAAAK

-1773 DYYKDNFTVNV
+1773 DYYKDNFTVDV
-1784 TAKDPD
+1784 TAQDPD

-1818 TELVSSDTPRKRE
+1818 TELVSSDTPRERK
-1831 LTGKIKIDTKTW
+1831 LAGKIQIDTSAW
-1843 NTNNLRLHVVAEDFA
+1843 NTNSLRLHVVAEDFA
-1858 GNTVEKDKTYKVDAT
+1858 GNTVKKDKTYKVDAT

-1886 KNGKYYNTTKTITA
+1886 KNGKYYNTTKTIITE
-1900 KFQERNYDDA
+1900 FQERNYDDA
-1910 KAFMKITVDGTK
+1910 KAFMKITVDGTE
-1922 RVYSMKQLLDGEGA
+1922 RIYSMKQLLDGEGA

-1951 LAENKRTDDRKVTYQ
+1951 LAENKRTDDRKVTYS
-1966 VAVGNETDADHIYKD
+1966 VAVGNETDADHSYSAI
-1981 VSFECKDYAG
+1981 SFECTDCAG
-1991 NEGSAS
+1991 NNSSAS
-1997 LGKEIVIDKIAPVM
+1997 LGKEIVVDKIAPVM
-2011 HITYSD
+2011 HITYSN

-2025 TTNANSPYFGNRD
+2025 TTNANSPYFGNKD
-2038 IVATISVDEK
+2038 ITATISVDEK

-2054 LDLKLSQKNNAGED
+2054 LELKLSQKNNSGKD
-2068 VSAYKGSLSPKGWE
+2068 VSAYKGSLSPTGWD

-2101 GLSGE
+2101 GLSGG

-2111 GNKAIVY
+2111 GNKAVIY
-2118 DTHYFCVDK
+2118 DAHYFCVDK

-2164 SRAAYDATSGVAS
+2164 SRTAYDATSGVAS

-2194 ALTKAQLASLDW
+2194 ALTKAQLASLNW
-2206 KDWSGNLSVAPDSQ
+2206 KDWSKNLSVDPDSQ

-2363 IEVIYDNNSP
+2363 IEVIYDNNSS

-2416 SVGNKAGVSDDNVN
+2416 SVGNKSGVSDDNVN

-2437 ADADYTFTMSATD
+2437 ADADYTFTMSSTD

-2774 QDNKLKKSPIG
+2774 QDNKLKNSPIG

-2872 NKGKEDSVRVLVT
+2872 NEGKEDSVRVLVT

-2898 RAGVGILGA
+2898 RAGAGILGA

-2921 KKAPLSDETLG
+2921 KKAPLSDETSG

-2945 NTADTTDGT
+2945 NTADTTDET

>member
-1 MSKDMSFHRLK
+1 MSKDMSFHRLQ

-36 ASSVAPVSVYAETVE
+36 ASSVAPVSIYAETVE

-165 FKKDGQT
+165 FKKNGQT

-477 AEDKLTLSLKKATV
+477 AEDKLTLLLKKATV

-1047 KANVNVDE
+1047 KVNVNVDE

-1277 SSDCYKDNFTVDVTA
+1277 SSDYYKDNFTVDVTA

-1375 VDATA
+1375 VDAT
-1380 PVVTTSMDTSDVK
+1380 V
-1393 NGKYYNTTKTII
+1393 
-1405 TEFQERNYDD
+1405 
-1415 AKAFMK
+1415 
-1421 VTVDGVEK
+1421 
-1429 TYSMKQLLDGEG
+1429 
-1441 AKDGII
+1441 
-1447 ITSVGDTQ
+1447 
-1455 KDLAENKRTDDRK
+1455 
-1468 VAYSVAVGNEADA
+1468 
-1481 DHIYK
+1481 
-1486 DVSFECKDC
+1486 
-1495 AGNNGSASLG
+1495 
-1505 KEIVVDKIAPV
+1505 
-1516 MHITYSNGS
+1516 
-1525 DITKYVTTNANSPY
+1525 
-1539 FGNRDIVATISVDE
+1539 
-1553 KHFAESGLDLKLSQ
+1553 
-1567 KNNAGEDVSAYK
+1567 
-1579 GSLSPTGW
+1579 
-1587 DSNGNKHTVSM
+1587 
-1598 QTFSGDAVYGLS
+1598 
-1610 GEFTDLAGNKA
+1610 
-1621 VVYDAHYFCVDKT
+1621 
-1634 APTGKLY
+1634 
-1641 VTGSNGE
+1641 
-1648 KREYSHEEAKDG
+1648 
-1660 GALEFIF
+1660 
-1667 NLFDN
+1667 
-1672 NSVKIENEAADATSG
+1672 
-1687 LKSVKYCIVD
+1687 
-1697 ANADAAAK
+1697 
-1705 FTIDTDFESLDWKDW
+1705 
-1720 TGELKVN
+1720 
-1727 SDKIAVVFARLED
+1727 
-1740 KAGNLTYVSSDGGII
+1740 
-1755 VDKKEAEAP
+1755 
-1764 SITVEGGSL
+1764 
-1773 DYYKDNFTVNV
+1773 
-1784 TAKDPD
+1784 
-1790 NGGRGIFSGMKKIT
+1790 
-1804 YQLIDDNTG
+1804 
-1813 KKSKV
+1813 
-1818 TELVSSDTPRKRE
+1818 
-1831 LTGKIKIDTKTW
+1831 
-1843 NTNNLRLHVVAEDFA
+1843 
-1858 GNTVEKDKTYKVDAT
+1858 
-1873 APVVTTSMDTSDV
+1873 PVVTTSMDTSDV

-1997 LGKEIVIDKIAPVM
+1997 LGKEIVVDKIAPVM
-2011 HITYSD
+2011 HITYSN

-2082 SNGNKHTVSMQTF
+2082 SNGDKHTVSMQTF

-2101 GLSGE
+2101 GLSGG

-2111 GNKAIVY
+2111 GNKAVVY
-2118 DTHYFCVDK
+2118 DAHYFCVDK

-2194 ALTKAQLASLDW
+2194 ALTKAQLASLNW
-2206 KDWSGNLSVAPDSQ
+2206 KDWSKNLSVDPDSQ

-2231 GNITYINSKGGIIAD
+2231 GNITYINSKGGIIVD

-2308 YSPKEDRKHSMDGS
+2308 YSPKEDRKHSMGGS

-2399 AMNIT
+2399 SMNIT

-2416 SVGNKAGVSDDNVN
+2416 SVGNKSGVSDDNVN

-2450 LAGNKTNYE
+2450 LAGNKTSYE

-2601 VNFQKDSVSVTLA
+2601 VNFQKDSVSVIFA

-2774 QDNKLKKSPIG
+2774 QDNKLKNSPIG

-2872 NKGKEDSVRVLVT
+2872 NEGKEDSVRVLVT

-2898 RAGVGILGA
+2898 RAGTGILGA

-2921 KKAPLSDETLG
+2921 KKAPLSDETPG

>member
-1 MSKDMSFHRLK
+1 
-12 IKMKKNTNKVINASL
+12 MKKNTNKVINASL

-165 FKKDGQT
+165 FKKDGKT

-205 DSSFVLENGDAAIS
+205 DSSFILENGDAAIS

-634 TKSGETPVLNTLAF
+634 TKSGETPVLNTLTF

-803 NGTDTYK
+803 NGTDTYE

-871 LMIDTDKPAITA
+871 LMIDTDKPTITA

-995 SSPMDFGS
+995 GSPVDFGS

-1047 KANVNVDE
+1047 KVNVNVDE
-1055 RNFNKKNIALAVTSK
+1055 RNFNKKNIALAVTFK

-1075 TVDAYSQTDVEAA
+1075 TVDAYSQIDVEAA

-1140 APTGK
+1140 APKGK

-1202 DVNADAA
+1202 DANADAA

-1277 SSDCYKDNFTVDVTA
+1277 SSDYYKDNFTVDVTA

-1380 PVVTTSMDTSDVK
+1380 PVVTTTMDTSDVK

-1421 VTVDGVEK
+1421 ITVDGVEK

-1468 VAYSVAVGNEADA
+1468 VTYSVAVGNEADA

-1579 GSLSPTGW
+1579 GSLSP
-1587 DSNGNKHTVSM
+1587 
-1598 QTFSGDAVYGLS
+1598 
-1610 GEFTDLAGNKA
+1610 
-1621 VVYDAHYFCVDKT
+1621 
-1634 APTGKLY
+1634 
-1641 VTGSNGE
+1641 
-1648 KREYSHEEAKDG
+1648 
-1660 GALEFIF
+1660 
-1667 NLFDN
+1667 
-1672 NSVKIENEAADATSG
+1672 
-1687 LKSVKYCIVD
+1687 
-1697 ANADAAAK
+1697 
-1705 FTIDTDFESLDWKDW
+1705 
-1720 TGELKVN
+1720 
-1727 SDKIAVVFARLED
+1727 
-1740 KAGNLTYVSSDGGII
+1740 
-1755 VDKKEAEAP
+1755 
-1764 SITVEGGSL
+1764 
-1773 DYYKDNFTVNV
+1773 
-1784 TAKDPD
+1784 
-1790 NGGRGIFSGMKKIT
+1790 
-1804 YQLIDDNTG
+1804 
-1813 KKSKV
+1813 
-1818 TELVSSDTPRKRE
+1818 
-1831 LTGKIKIDTKTW
+1831 
-1843 NTNNLRLHVVAEDFA
+1843 
-1858 GNTVEKDKTYKVDAT
+1858 
-1873 APVVTTSMDTSDV
+1873 
-1886 KNGKYYNTTKTITA
+1886 
-1900 KFQERNYDDA
+1900 
-1910 KAFMKITVDGTK
+1910 
-1922 RVYSMKQLLDGEGA
+1922 
-1936 KDGIII
+1936 
-1942 TSVDDTQKD
+1942 
-1951 LAENKRTDDRKVTYQ
+1951 
-1966 VAVGNETDADHIYKD
+1966 
-1981 VSFECKDYAG
+1981 
-1991 NEGSAS
+1991 
-1997 LGKEIVIDKIAPVM
+1997 
-2011 HITYSD
+2011 
-2017 GSDITKYV
+2017 
-2025 TTNANSPYFGNRD
+2025 
-2038 IVATISVDEK
+2038 
-2048 HFAESG
+2048 
-2054 LDLKLSQKNNAGED
+2054 
-2068 VSAYKGSLSPKGWE
+2068 KGWE
-2082 SNGNKHTVSMQTF
+2082 SNGDKHTVSMQTF

-2101 GLSGE
+2101 GLSGG

-2111 GNKAIVY
+2111 GNKAVIY
-2118 DTHYFCVDK
+2118 DAHYFCVDK

-2164 SRAAYDATSGVAS
+2164 SRTAYDATSGVAS

-2194 ALTKAQLASLDW
+2194 ALTKAQLASLNW
-2206 KDWSGNLSVAPDSQ
+2206 KDWSKNLSVDPDSQ

-2416 SVGNKAGVSDDNVN
+2416 SVGNKSGVSDDNVN

-2496 VKEHNFDAKGFTSA
+2496 VNEHNFDAKGFTSA

-2624 GSFTASANGGTVTL
+2624 GSFTASTNGGTVTL

-2898 RAGVGILGA
+2898 RTGVGILGA

-2921 KKAPLSDETLG
+2921 KKAPLSDETPG

-2945 NTADTTDGT
+2945 NTADTTD
-2954 AHTEETNK
+2954 

>member
-1 MSKDMSFHRLK
+1 MSKDVSFHRLK

-78 YADSSKNKELDGAAK
+78 YADSSKNKKLDGAAK

-99 VFTPAGALDGTSE
+99 VFTPAGALDDTSE

-359 VDLESDSVD
+359 VNLESDSVD

-634 TKSGETPVLNTLAF
+634 TKSGEIPVLNTLTF

-778 GVYSGIESVS
+778 GAYSGIESVS

-899 RKMTVSVTERNFDEK
+899 RKMTVSVTERNFNEK

-1047 KANVNVDE
+1047 KVNVNVDE

-1125 QAVAYAPHYFTVDKT
+1125 QAVAYAPHYFT
-1140 APTGK
+1140 
-1145 LYVTGSNGEKK
+1145 
-1156 EYSREEAKDGGIL
+1156 
-1169 EFIFNLFDNN
+1169 
-1179 SVKIENEAAD
+1179 
-1189 ATSGLKSVKYCIV
+1189 
-1202 DVNADAA
+1202 
-1209 AKFTID
+1209 
-1215 TKFESLD
+1215 
-1222 WKDWT
+1222 
-1227 GELKVNS
+1227 
-1234 DKTAVVFARLEDKA
+1234 
-1248 GHLTYISSDGGII
+1248 
-1261 VDKKEAE
+1261 
-1268 APSITVEGG
+1268 
-1277 SSDCYKDNFTVDVTA
+1277 
-1292 QDPDNGGRGIFS
+1292 
-1304 GMKKIT
+1304 
-1310 YQLIDDNTGK
+1310 
-1320 KSKVTELVSSDT
+1320 
-1332 PRERKLTGKI
+1332 
-1342 QIDASAWDTNNL
+1342 
-1354 RLHVVAEDFA
+1354 
-1364 GNTVEKDETYS
+1364 
-1375 VDATA
+1375 
-1380 PVVTTSMDTSDVK
+1380 
-1393 NGKYYNTTKTII
+1393 
-1405 TEFQERNYDD
+1405 
-1415 AKAFMK
+1415 
-1421 VTVDGVEK
+1421 
-1429 TYSMKQLLDGEG
+1429 
-1441 AKDGII
+1441 
-1447 ITSVGDTQ
+1447 
-1455 KDLAENKRTDDRK
+1455 
-1468 VAYSVAVGNEADA
+1468 
-1481 DHIYK
+1481 
-1486 DVSFECKDC
+1486 
-1495 AGNNGSASLG
+1495 
-1505 KEIVVDKIAPV
+1505 
-1516 MHITYSNGS
+1516 
-1525 DITKYVTTNANSPY
+1525 
-1539 FGNRDIVATISVDE
+1539 
-1553 KHFAESGLDLKLSQ
+1553 
-1567 KNNAGEDVSAYK
+1567 
-1579 GSLSPTGW
+1579 
-1587 DSNGNKHTVSM
+1587 
-1598 QTFSGDAVYGLS
+1598 
-1610 GEFTDLAGNKA
+1610 
-1621 VVYDAHYFCVDKT
+1621 VDKT

-2101 GLSGE
+2101 GLSGG

-2206 KDWSGNLSVAPDSQ
+2206 KDWSKNLSVDPDSQ

-2416 SVGNKAGVSDDNVN
+2416 SVGNKSGVSDDNVN

-2536 ATIRFANDGDYSFI
+2536 ATIHFANDGDYSFI

-2624 GSFTASANGGTVTL
+2624 GNFTASANGGTVTL

-2885 TNSLLRMFNNIAF
+2885 TNSLLRMFNSIAF

-2921 KKAPLSDETLG
+2921 KKAPLSDETPG

>member
-99 VFTPAGALDGTSE
+99 VFTPAGALDDTSE

-172 IQVPYTNG
+172 IHVPYTNG

-407 NVSLSDYSTV
+407 NVSLSDYSTI

-1047 KANVNVDE
+1047 KVNVNVDE

-1277 SSDCYKDNFTVDVTA
+1277 SSDYYKDNFTVDVTA
-1292 QDPDNGGRGIFS
+1292 Q
-1304 GMKKIT
+1304 
-1310 YQLIDDNTGK
+1310 
-1320 KSKVTELVSSDT
+1320 
-1332 PRERKLTGKI
+1332 
-1342 QIDASAWDTNNL
+1342 
-1354 RLHVVAEDFA
+1354 
-1364 GNTVEKDETYS
+1364 
-1375 VDATA
+1375 
-1380 PVVTTSMDTSDVK
+1380 
-1393 NGKYYNTTKTII
+1393 
-1405 TEFQERNYDD
+1405 
-1415 AKAFMK
+1415 
-1421 VTVDGVEK
+1421 
-1429 TYSMKQLLDGEG
+1429 
-1441 AKDGII
+1441 
-1447 ITSVGDTQ
+1447 
-1455 KDLAENKRTDDRK
+1455 
-1468 VAYSVAVGNEADA
+1468 
-1481 DHIYK
+1481 
-1486 DVSFECKDC
+1486 
-1495 AGNNGSASLG
+1495 
-1505 KEIVVDKIAPV
+1505 
-1516 MHITYSNGS
+1516 
-1525 DITKYVTTNANSPY
+1525 
-1539 FGNRDIVATISVDE
+1539 
-1553 KHFAESGLDLKLSQ
+1553 
-1567 KNNAGEDVSAYK
+1567 
-1579 GSLSPTGW
+1579 
-1587 DSNGNKHTVSM
+1587 
-1598 QTFSGDAVYGLS
+1598 
-1610 GEFTDLAGNKA
+1610 
-1621 VVYDAHYFCVDKT
+1621 
-1634 APTGKLY
+1634 
-1641 VTGSNGE
+1641 
-1648 KREYSHEEAKDG
+1648 
-1660 GALEFIF
+1660 
-1667 NLFDN
+1667 
-1672 NSVKIENEAADATSG
+1672 
-1687 LKSVKYCIVD
+1687 
-1697 ANADAAAK
+1697 
-1705 FTIDTDFESLDWKDW
+1705 
-1720 TGELKVN
+1720 
-1727 SDKIAVVFARLED
+1727 
-1740 KAGNLTYVSSDGGII
+1740 
-1755 VDKKEAEAP
+1755 
-1764 SITVEGGSL
+1764 
-1773 DYYKDNFTVNV
+1773 
-1784 TAKDPD
+1784 DPD

-1873 APVVTTSMDTSDV
+1873 VPVVTTSMDTSDV

-2011 HITYSD
+2011 HITYSN

-2025 TTNANSPYFGNRD
+2025 TTNANSPYFGNKD
-2038 IVATISVDEK
+2038 IIATISVDEK

-2082 SNGNKHTVSMQTF
+2082 SNGDKHTVSMQTF

-2101 GLSGE
+2101 GLSGG

-2111 GNKAIVY
+2111 GNKAVVY
-2118 DTHYFCVDK
+2118 DAHYFCVDK

-2164 SRAAYDATSGVAS
+2164 SRTAYDATSGVAS

-2194 ALTKAQLASLDW
+2194 ALTKAQLASLNW
-2206 KDWSGNLSVAPDSQ
+2206 KDWSKNLSVDPDSQ

-2308 YSPKEDRKHSMDGS
+2308 YSPKENRKHSMDGS

-2399 AMNIT
+2399 SMNIT

-2416 SVGNKAGVSDDNVN
+2416 SVGNKSGVSDDNVN

-2488 ASRTATIT
+2488 AFRTATIT

-2898 RAGVGILGA
+2898 RAGTGILGA

-2921 KKAPLSDETLG
+2921 KKAPLSDETPG

>member
-1 MSKDMSFHRLK
+1 
-12 IKMKKNTNKVINASL
+12 MKKNTNKVINASL

-99 VFTPAGALDGTSE
+99 VFTPAGALDDTSE
-112 FYFSIEVPGYE
+112 FYFSIEVPGYKE
-123 EAFGGPFTFATGD
+123 VFGGPFTFATGD

-435 DIKSLVTINGNLNE
+435 DIKSLVTINGDLNE

-509 GDSSDADAWNKVA
+509 GDLSDADAWNKVA

-634 TKSGETPVLNTLAF
+634 TKSGETPVLNTLTF

-683 TDANEAITAACKA
+683 TEANEAITAACKA

-871 LMIDTDKPAITA
+871 LMIDTDKPTITA

-995 SSPMDFGS
+995 SSPVDFGS

-1014 IAPVLSMTYL
+1014 IAPVISMTYL

-1047 KANVNVDE
+1047 KVNVNVDE

-1075 TVDAYSQTDVEAA
+1075 TVDAYSQIDVEAA

-1248 GHLTYISSDGGII
+1248 GHLTYVSSDGGII

-1277 SSDCYKDNFTVDVTA
+1277 SSDYYKDNFTVDVTA

-1320 KSKVTELVSSDT
+1320 KSKVKELVSSDT

-1380 PVVTTSMDTSDVK
+1380 PVVTTTMDTSDVK

-1468 VAYSVAVGNEADA
+1468 VTYSVAVGNETDA
-1481 DHIYK
+1481 DHSYSAI
-1486 DVSFECKDC
+1486 SFECTDC
-1495 AGNNGSASLG
+1495 AGNNSSASLG

-1539 FGNRDIVATISVDE
+1539 FGNKDITATISVDE
-1553 KHFAESGLDLKLSQ
+1553 KHFAESGLELKLSQ
-1567 KNNAGEDVSAYK
+1567 KNNSGKDVSAYK

-1598 QTFSGDAVYGLS
+1598 QTFSGDAIYGLS
-1610 GEFTDLAGNKA
+1610 GGFTDLAGNKA
-1621 VVYDAHYFCVDKT
+1621 VIYDA
-1634 APTGKLY
+1634 
-1641 VTGSNGE
+1641 
-1648 KREYSHEEAKDG
+1648 
-1660 GALEFIF
+1660 
-1667 NLFDN
+1667 
-1672 NSVKIENEAADATSG
+1672 
-1687 LKSVKYCIVD
+1687 
-1697 ANADAAAK
+1697 
-1705 FTIDTDFESLDWKDW
+1705 
-1720 TGELKVN
+1720 
-1727 SDKIAVVFARLED
+1727 
-1740 KAGNLTYVSSDGGII
+1740 
-1755 VDKKEAEAP
+1755 
-1764 SITVEGGSL
+1764 
-1773 DYYKDNFTVNV
+1773 
-1784 TAKDPD
+1784 
-1790 NGGRGIFSGMKKIT
+1790 
-1804 YQLIDDNTG
+1804 
-1813 KKSKV
+1813 
-1818 TELVSSDTPRKRE
+1818 
-1831 LTGKIKIDTKTW
+1831 
-1843 NTNNLRLHVVAEDFA
+1843 
-1858 GNTVEKDKTYKVDAT
+1858 
-1873 APVVTTSMDTSDV
+1873 
-1886 KNGKYYNTTKTITA
+1886 
-1900 KFQERNYDDA
+1900 
-1910 KAFMKITVDGTK
+1910 
-1922 RVYSMKQLLDGEGA
+1922 
-1936 KDGIII
+1936 
-1942 TSVDDTQKD
+1942 
-1951 LAENKRTDDRKVTYQ
+1951 
-1966 VAVGNETDADHIYKD
+1966 
-1981 VSFECKDYAG
+1981 
-1991 NEGSAS
+1991 
-1997 LGKEIVIDKIAPVM
+1997 
-2011 HITYSD
+2011 
-2017 GSDITKYV
+2017 
-2025 TTNANSPYFGNRD
+2025 
-2038 IVATISVDEK
+2038 
-2048 HFAESG
+2048 
-2054 LDLKLSQKNNAGED
+2054 
-2068 VSAYKGSLSPKGWE
+2068 
-2082 SNGNKHTVSMQTF
+2082 
-2095 SGDAIY
+2095 
-2101 GLSGE
+2101 
-2106 FTDLA
+2106 
-2111 GNKAIVY
+2111 
-2118 DTHYFCVDK
+2118 HYFCVDK

-2164 SRAAYDATSGVAS
+2164 SRTAYDATSGVAS

-2194 ALTKAQLASLDW
+2194 ALTKAQLASLNW
-2206 KDWSGNLSVAPDSQ
+2206 KDWSKNLSVDPDSQ

-2416 SVGNKAGVSDDNVN
+2416 SVGNKSGVSDDNVN

-2601 VNFQKDSVSVTLA
+2601 VNFQKDSVSVILA

-2774 QDNKLKKSPIG
+2774 QDNKLKNSPIG

-2872 NKGKEDSVRVLVT
+2872 NEGKEDSVRVLVT

-2898 RAGVGILGA
+2898 RAGTGILGA

-2921 KKAPLSDETLG
+2921 KKAPLSDETPG

>member
-1 MSKDMSFHRLK
+1 
-12 IKMKKNTNKVINASL
+12 MKKNTNKVINASL

-99 VFTPAGALDGTSE
+99 VFTPAGALDDTSE

-172 IQVPYTNG
+172 IHVPYTNG

-407 NVSLSDYSTV
+407 NVSLSDYSTI

-509 GDSSDADAWNKVA
+509 GDLSDADAWNKVA

-634 TKSGETPVLNTLAF
+634 TKSGETPVLNTLTF

-683 TDANEAITAACKA
+683 TEANEAITAACKA

-754 INSAKVY
+754 INSAIVY

-768 ITIGDPADEN
+768 ITFGYPADEN

-871 LMIDTDKPAITA
+871 LMIDTDKPTITA

-995 SSPMDFGS
+995 SSPVDFGS

-1014 IAPVLSMTYL
+1014 IAPVISMTYL

-1047 KANVNVDE
+1047 KVNVNVDE

-1075 TVDAYSQTDVEAA
+1075 TVDAYSQIDVEAA

-1156 EYSREEAKDGGIL
+1156 EYSRKEAKDGGVL
-1169 EFIFNLFDNN
+1169 EFIFNMFDNN

-1209 AKFTID
+1209 AKFTI
-1215 TKFESLD
+1215 
-1222 WKDWT
+1222 
-1227 GELKVNS
+1227 N
-1234 DKTAVVFARLEDKA
+1234 
-1248 GHLTYISSDGGII
+1248 
-1261 VDKKEAE
+1261 
-1268 APSITVEGG
+1268 
-1277 SSDCYKDNFTVDVTA
+1277 
-1292 QDPDNGGRGIFS
+1292 
-1304 GMKKIT
+1304 
-1310 YQLIDDNTGK
+1310 
-1320 KSKVTELVSSDT
+1320 
-1332 PRERKLTGKI
+1332 
-1342 QIDASAWDTNNL
+1342 
-1354 RLHVVAEDFA
+1354 
-1364 GNTVEKDETYS
+1364 
-1375 VDATA
+1375 
-1380 PVVTTSMDTSDVK
+1380 
-1393 NGKYYNTTKTII
+1393 
-1405 TEFQERNYDD
+1405 
-1415 AKAFMK
+1415 
-1421 VTVDGVEK
+1421 
-1429 TYSMKQLLDGEG
+1429 
-1441 AKDGII
+1441 
-1447 ITSVGDTQ
+1447 
-1455 KDLAENKRTDDRK
+1455 
-1468 VAYSVAVGNEADA
+1468 
-1481 DHIYK
+1481 
-1486 DVSFECKDC
+1486 
-1495 AGNNGSASLG
+1495 
-1505 KEIVVDKIAPV
+1505 
-1516 MHITYSNGS
+1516 
-1525 DITKYVTTNANSPY
+1525 
-1539 FGNRDIVATISVDE
+1539 
-1553 KHFAESGLDLKLSQ
+1553 
-1567 KNNAGEDVSAYK
+1567 
-1579 GSLSPTGW
+1579 
-1587 DSNGNKHTVSM
+1587 
-1598 QTFSGDAVYGLS
+1598 
-1610 GEFTDLAGNKA
+1610 
-1621 VVYDAHYFCVDKT
+1621 
-1634 APTGKLY
+1634 
-1641 VTGSNGE
+1641 
-1648 KREYSHEEAKDG
+1648 
-1660 GALEFIF
+1660 
-1667 NLFDN
+1667 
-1672 NSVKIENEAADATSG
+1672 
-1687 LKSVKYCIVD
+1687 
-1697 ANADAAAK
+1697 
-1705 FTIDTDFESLDWKDW
+1705 TDFESLDWKDW

-1773 DYYKDNFTVNV
+1773 DYYKDNFTVDV
-1784 TAKDPD
+1784 TAQDPD

-1804 YQLIDDNTG
+1804 YQLIDDNAG

-1818 TELVSSDTPRKRE
+1818 TELVSSDTPRERK
-1831 LTGKIKIDTKTW
+1831 LAGKIQIDTSAW
-1843 NTNNLRLHVVAEDFA
+1843 NTNSLRLHIVAEDFA
-1858 GNTVEKDKTYKVDAT
+1858 ENTVEKDETYKVDAT

-1910 KAFMKITVDGTK
+1910 KAFMKVTVDGTK

-1997 LGKEIVIDKIAPVM
+1997 LGKEIVVDKIAPVM
-2011 HITYSD
+2011 HITYSN

-2025 TTNANSPYFGNRD
+2025 TTNANSPYFGNKD
-2038 IVATISVDEK
+2038 IIATISVDEK

-2054 LDLKLSQKNNAGED
+2054 LDLKLSQKNNSGED
-2068 VSAYKGSLSPKGWE
+2068 VSAYKGSLSPTGWD
-2082 SNGNKHTVSMQTF
+2082 SNGNKHTVSMQAF

-2101 GLSGE
+2101 GLSGG

-2111 GNKAIVY
+2111 GNKAVVY
-2118 DTHYFCVDK
+2118 DAHYFCVDK

-2164 SRAAYDATSGVAS
+2164 SRTAYDATSGVAS

-2194 ALTKAQLASLDW
+2194 ALTKAQLASLNW
-2206 KDWSGNLSVAPDSQ
+2206 KDWSKNLSVDPDSQ

-2308 YSPKEDRKHSMDGS
+2308 YSPKEDRKHSMDSS

-2399 AMNIT
+2399 SMNIT

-2416 SVGNKAGVSDDNVN
+2416 SVGNKSGVSDDNVN

-2774 QDNKLKKSPIG
+2774 QDNKLKNSPIG

-2872 NKGKEDSVRVLVT
+2872 NKGKEDSVRVFVT

-2898 RAGVGILGA
+2898 RAGAGILGA

-2921 KKAPLSDETLG
+2921 KKAPFSDETSG

-2954 AHTEETNK
+2954 AHTEETDK

>member
-99 VFTPAGALDGTSE
+99 VFTPAGALDDTSE

-172 IQVPYTNG
+172 IHVPYTNG

-407 NVSLSDYSTV
+407 NVSLSDYSTI

-509 GDSSDADAWNKVA
+509 GDLSDADAWNKVA

-634 TKSGETPVLNTLAF
+634 TKSGETPVLNTLTF

-683 TDANEAITAACKA
+683 TEANEAITAACKA

-871 LMIDTDKPAITA
+871 LMIDTDKPAVTA

-995 SSPMDFGS
+995 SSPVDFGS

-1014 IAPVLSMTYL
+1014 IAPVISMTYL

-1047 KANVNVDE
+1047 KVNVNVDE

-1075 TVDAYSQTDVEAA
+1075 TVDAYSQIDVEAA

-1145 LYVTGSNGEKK
+1145 LYVTGSNGEKR
-1156 EYSREEAKDGGIL
+1156 EYSHEEAKDGGAL

-1202 DVNADAA
+1202 DANADAK

-1215 TKFESLD
+1215 TDFESLD

-1234 DKTAVVFARLEDKA
+1234 DKIAVVFARLEDKA
-1248 GHLTYISSDGGII
+1248 GNLTYVSSDGGII

-1277 SSDCYKDNFTVDVTA
+1277 SSDYYKDNFTVDVTA

-1421 VTVDGVEK
+1421 VTVDG
-1429 TYSMKQLLDGEG
+1429 
-1441 AKDGII
+1441 
-1447 ITSVGDTQ
+1447 
-1455 KDLAENKRTDDRK
+1455 
-1468 VAYSVAVGNEADA
+1468 
-1481 DHIYK
+1481 
-1486 DVSFECKDC
+1486 
-1495 AGNNGSASLG
+1495 
-1505 KEIVVDKIAPV
+1505 
-1516 MHITYSNGS
+1516 
-1525 DITKYVTTNANSPY
+1525 
-1539 FGNRDIVATISVDE
+1539 
-1553 KHFAESGLDLKLSQ
+1553 
-1567 KNNAGEDVSAYK
+1567 
-1579 GSLSPTGW
+1579 
-1587 DSNGNKHTVSM
+1587 
-1598 QTFSGDAVYGLS
+1598 
-1610 GEFTDLAGNKA
+1610 
-1621 VVYDAHYFCVDKT
+1621 
-1634 APTGKLY
+1634 
-1641 VTGSNGE
+1641 
-1648 KREYSHEEAKDG
+1648 
-1660 GALEFIF
+1660 
-1667 NLFDN
+1667 
-1672 NSVKIENEAADATSG
+1672 
-1687 LKSVKYCIVD
+1687 
-1697 ANADAAAK
+1697 
-1705 FTIDTDFESLDWKDW
+1705 
-1720 TGELKVN
+1720 
-1727 SDKIAVVFARLED
+1727 
-1740 KAGNLTYVSSDGGII
+1740 
-1755 VDKKEAEAP
+1755 
-1764 SITVEGGSL
+1764 
-1773 DYYKDNFTVNV
+1773 
-1784 TAKDPD
+1784 
-1790 NGGRGIFSGMKKIT
+1790 
-1804 YQLIDDNTG
+1804 
-1813 KKSKV
+1813 
-1818 TELVSSDTPRKRE
+1818 
-1831 LTGKIKIDTKTW
+1831 
-1843 NTNNLRLHVVAEDFA
+1843 
-1858 GNTVEKDKTYKVDAT
+1858 
-1873 APVVTTSMDTSDV
+1873 
-1886 KNGKYYNTTKTITA
+1886 
-1900 KFQERNYDDA
+1900 
-1910 KAFMKITVDGTK
+1910 TK

-1997 LGKEIVIDKIAPVM
+1997 LGKEIVVDKIAPVM
-2011 HITYSD
+2011 HITYSN

-2025 TTNANSPYFGNRD
+2025 TTNANSPYFGNKD
-2038 IVATISVDEK
+2038 IIATISVDEK

-2054 LDLKLSQKNNAGED
+2054 LDLKLSQKNNSGED
-2068 VSAYKGSLSPKGWE
+2068 VSAYKGSLSPTGWD
-2082 SNGNKHTVSMQTF
+2082 SNGNKHTVSMQAF

-2101 GLSGE
+2101 GLSGG

-2111 GNKAIVY
+2111 GNKAVVY
-2118 DTHYFCVDK
+2118 DAHYFCVDK

-2164 SRAAYDATSGVAS
+2164 SRTAYDATSGVAS

-2194 ALTKAQLASLDW
+2194 ALTKAQLASLNW
-2206 KDWSGNLSVAPDSQ
+2206 KDWSKNLSVDPDSQ

-2308 YSPKEDRKHSMDGS
+2308 YSPKEDRKHSMDSS

-2399 AMNIT
+2399 SMNIT

-2416 SVGNKAGVSDDNVN
+2416 SVGNKSGVSDDNVN

-2774 QDNKLKKSPIG
+2774 QDNKLKNSPIG

-2872 NKGKEDSVRVLVT
+2872 NEGKEDSVRVLVT

-2898 RAGVGILGA
+2898 RAGTGILGA

-2921 KKAPLSDETLG
+2921 KKAPLSDETPG

>member
-99 VFTPAGALDGTSE
+99 VFTPAGALDDTSE

-172 IQVPYTNG
+172 IHVPYTNG

-407 NVSLSDYSTV
+407 NVSLSDYSTI

-509 GDSSDADAWNKVA
+509 GDLSDADAWNKVA

-634 TKSGETPVLNTLAF
+634 TKSGETPVLNTLTF

-683 TDANEAITAACKA
+683 TEANEAITAACKA

-871 LMIDTDKPAITA
+871 LMIDTDKPTITA

-995 SSPMDFGS
+995 SSPVDFGS

-1014 IAPVLSMTYL
+1014 IAPVISMTYL

-1047 KANVNVDE
+1047 KVNVNVDE

-1075 TVDAYSQTDVEAA
+1075 TVDAYSQIDVEAA

-1156 EYSREEAKDGGIL
+1156 EYSRKEAKDGGVL
-1169 EFIFNLFDNN
+1169 EFIFNMFDNN

-1202 DVNADAA
+1202 DVNADAK

-1215 TKFESLD
+1215 TDFESLD

-1234 DKTAVVFARLEDKA
+1234 DKIAVVFARLEDKA
-1248 GHLTYISSDGGII
+1248 GNLTYVSSDGGII

-1277 SSDCYKDNFTVDVTA
+1277 SLDYYKDNFTVDVTA

-1310 YQLIDDNTGK
+1310 YQLIDDNAGK

-1332 PRERKLTGKI
+1332 PRERKLAGKI
-1342 QIDASAWDTNNL
+1342 QIDTSAWNTNSL

-1481 DHIYK
+1481 DHSYSA
-1486 DVSFECKDC
+1486 VSFECTDC

-1539 FGNRDIVATISVDE
+1539 FGNKDIIATISVDE

-1567 KNNAGEDVSAYK
+1567 KNNSGEDVSAYK

-1598 QTFSGDAVYGLS
+1598 QAFSGDAIYGLS
-1610 GEFTDLAGNKA
+1610 GGFTDLAGNKA
-1621 VVYDAHYFCVDKT
+1621 VVYDA
-1634 APTGKLY
+1634 
-1641 VTGSNGE
+1641 
-1648 KREYSHEEAKDG
+1648 
-1660 GALEFIF
+1660 
-1667 NLFDN
+1667 
-1672 NSVKIENEAADATSG
+1672 
-1687 LKSVKYCIVD
+1687 
-1697 ANADAAAK
+1697 
-1705 FTIDTDFESLDWKDW
+1705 
-1720 TGELKVN
+1720 
-1727 SDKIAVVFARLED
+1727 
-1740 KAGNLTYVSSDGGII
+1740 
-1755 VDKKEAEAP
+1755 
-1764 SITVEGGSL
+1764 
-1773 DYYKDNFTVNV
+1773 
-1784 TAKDPD
+1784 
-1790 NGGRGIFSGMKKIT
+1790 
-1804 YQLIDDNTG
+1804 
-1813 KKSKV
+1813 
-1818 TELVSSDTPRKRE
+1818 
-1831 LTGKIKIDTKTW
+1831 
-1843 NTNNLRLHVVAEDFA
+1843 
-1858 GNTVEKDKTYKVDAT
+1858 
-1873 APVVTTSMDTSDV
+1873 
-1886 KNGKYYNTTKTITA
+1886 
-1900 KFQERNYDDA
+1900 
-1910 KAFMKITVDGTK
+1910 
-1922 RVYSMKQLLDGEGA
+1922 
-1936 KDGIII
+1936 
-1942 TSVDDTQKD
+1942 
-1951 LAENKRTDDRKVTYQ
+1951 
-1966 VAVGNETDADHIYKD
+1966 
-1981 VSFECKDYAG
+1981 
-1991 NEGSAS
+1991 
-1997 LGKEIVIDKIAPVM
+1997 
-2011 HITYSD
+2011 
-2017 GSDITKYV
+2017 
-2025 TTNANSPYFGNRD
+2025 
-2038 IVATISVDEK
+2038 
-2048 HFAESG
+2048 
-2054 LDLKLSQKNNAGED
+2054 
-2068 VSAYKGSLSPKGWE
+2068 
-2082 SNGNKHTVSMQTF
+2082 
-2095 SGDAIY
+2095 
-2101 GLSGE
+2101 
-2106 FTDLA
+2106 
-2111 GNKAIVY
+2111 
-2118 DTHYFCVDK
+2118 HYFCVDK

-2164 SRAAYDATSGVAS
+2164 SRTAYDATSGVAS

-2194 ALTKAQLASLDW
+2194 ALTKAQLASLNW
-2206 KDWSGNLSVAPDSQ
+2206 KDWSKNLSVDPDSQ

-2308 YSPKEDRKHSMDGS
+2308 YSPKEDRKHSMDSS

-2399 AMNIT
+2399 SMNIT

-2416 SVGNKAGVSDDNVN
+2416 SVGNKSGVSDDNVN

-2774 QDNKLKKSPIG
+2774 QDNKLKNSPIG

-2898 RAGVGILGA
+2898 RAGAGILGA

-2921 KKAPLSDETLG
+2921 KKAPFSDETSG

-2954 AHTEETNK
+2954 AHTEETDK

>member
-1 MSKDMSFHRLK
+1 
-12 IKMKKNTNKVINASL
+12 MKKNTNKVINASL

-99 VFTPAGALDGTSE
+99 VFTPAGALDDTSE

-172 IQVPYTNG
+172 IHVPYTNG

-407 NVSLSDYSTV
+407 NVSLSDYSTI

-509 GDSSDADAWNKVA
+509 GDLSDADAWNKVA

-634 TKSGETPVLNTLAF
+634 TKSGETPVLNTLTF

-683 TDANEAITAACKA
+683 TEANEAITAACKA

-871 LMIDTDKPAITA
+871 LMIDTDKPTITA

-995 SSPMDFGS
+995 SSPVDFGS

-1014 IAPVLSMTYL
+1014 IAPVISMTYL

-1047 KANVNVDE
+1047 KVNVNVDE

-1075 TVDAYSQTDVEAA
+1075 TVDAYSQIDVEAA

-1156 EYSREEAKDGGIL
+1156 EYSRKEAKDGGVL
-1169 EFIFNLFDNN
+1169 EFIFNMFDNN

-1209 AKFTID
+1209 AKFTI
-1215 TKFESLD
+1215 
-1222 WKDWT
+1222 
-1227 GELKVNS
+1227 N
-1234 DKTAVVFARLEDKA
+1234 
-1248 GHLTYISSDGGII
+1248 
-1261 VDKKEAE
+1261 
-1268 APSITVEGG
+1268 
-1277 SSDCYKDNFTVDVTA
+1277 
-1292 QDPDNGGRGIFS
+1292 
-1304 GMKKIT
+1304 
-1310 YQLIDDNTGK
+1310 
-1320 KSKVTELVSSDT
+1320 
-1332 PRERKLTGKI
+1332 
-1342 QIDASAWDTNNL
+1342 
-1354 RLHVVAEDFA
+1354 
-1364 GNTVEKDETYS
+1364 
-1375 VDATA
+1375 
-1380 PVVTTSMDTSDVK
+1380 
-1393 NGKYYNTTKTII
+1393 
-1405 TEFQERNYDD
+1405 
-1415 AKAFMK
+1415 
-1421 VTVDGVEK
+1421 
-1429 TYSMKQLLDGEG
+1429 
-1441 AKDGII
+1441 
-1447 ITSVGDTQ
+1447 
-1455 KDLAENKRTDDRK
+1455 
-1468 VAYSVAVGNEADA
+1468 
-1481 DHIYK
+1481 
-1486 DVSFECKDC
+1486 
-1495 AGNNGSASLG
+1495 
-1505 KEIVVDKIAPV
+1505 
-1516 MHITYSNGS
+1516 
-1525 DITKYVTTNANSPY
+1525 
-1539 FGNRDIVATISVDE
+1539 
-1553 KHFAESGLDLKLSQ
+1553 
-1567 KNNAGEDVSAYK
+1567 
-1579 GSLSPTGW
+1579 
-1587 DSNGNKHTVSM
+1587 
-1598 QTFSGDAVYGLS
+1598 
-1610 GEFTDLAGNKA
+1610 
-1621 VVYDAHYFCVDKT
+1621 
-1634 APTGKLY
+1634 
-1641 VTGSNGE
+1641 
-1648 KREYSHEEAKDG
+1648 
-1660 GALEFIF
+1660 
-1667 NLFDN
+1667 
-1672 NSVKIENEAADATSG
+1672 
-1687 LKSVKYCIVD
+1687 
-1697 ANADAAAK
+1697 
-1705 FTIDTDFESLDWKDW
+1705 TDFESLDWKDW

-1773 DYYKDNFTVNV
+1773 DYYKDNFTVDV
-1784 TAKDPD
+1784 TAQDPD

-1804 YQLIDDNTG
+1804 YQLIDDNAG

-1818 TELVSSDTPRKRE
+1818 TELVSSDTPRERK
-1831 LTGKIKIDTKTW
+1831 LAGKIQIDTSAW
-1843 NTNNLRLHVVAEDFA
+1843 NTNSLRLHIVAEDFA
-1858 GNTVEKDKTYKVDAT
+1858 ENTVEKDETYKVDAT

-1910 KAFMKITVDGTK
+1910 KAFMKVTVDGTK

-1997 LGKEIVIDKIAPVM
+1997 LGKEIVVDKIAPVM
-2011 HITYSD
+2011 HITYSN

-2025 TTNANSPYFGNRD
+2025 TTNANSPYFGNKD
-2038 IVATISVDEK
+2038 IIATISVDEK

-2054 LDLKLSQKNNAGED
+2054 LDLKLSQKNNSGED
-2068 VSAYKGSLSPKGWE
+2068 VSAYKGSLSPTGWD
-2082 SNGNKHTVSMQTF
+2082 SNGNKHTVSMQAF

-2101 GLSGE
+2101 GLSGG

-2111 GNKAIVY
+2111 GNKAVVY
-2118 DTHYFCVDK
+2118 DAHYFCVDK

-2164 SRAAYDATSGVAS
+2164 SRTAYDATSGVAS

-2194 ALTKAQLASLDW
+2194 ALTKAQLASLNW
-2206 KDWSGNLSVAPDSQ
+2206 KDWSKNLSVDPDSQ

-2308 YSPKEDRKHSMDGS
+2308 YSPKEDRKHSMDSS

-2399 AMNIT
+2399 SMNIT

-2416 SVGNKAGVSDDNVN
+2416 SVGNKSGVSDDNVN

-2774 QDNKLKKSPIG
+2774 QDNKLKNSPIG

-2872 NKGKEDSVRVLVT
+2872 NKGKEDSVRVFVT

-2898 RAGVGILGA
+2898 RAGAGILGA

-2921 KKAPLSDETLG
+2921 KKAPFSDETSG

-2954 AHTEETNK
+2954 AHTEETDK

>member
-1 MSKDMSFHRLK
+1 MSKDMSFHRLQ

-99 VFTPAGALDGTSE
+99 VFTPAGALDDTSE

-192 IEYTVNKTGYITA
+192 IEYTVNKTGYITT

-522 VDEKNSSYISKSG
+522 IDEKNSSYISKSG

-634 TKSGETPVLNTLAF
+634 TKSGETPVLNTLTF

-654 EGYTLKVATNDAM
+654 EGYTLKVATNDTM

-724 KTSDKVGNEAVYASN
+724 KTSDKVGNEAIYASN

-871 LMIDTDKPAITA
+871 LMIDTDKPTVTA

-921 IDGVEG
+921 IDGVER

-995 SSPMDFGS
+995 SSPVDFGS
-1003 SKAATEFTVDE
+1003 SKAAMEFTVDE
-1014 IAPVLSMTYL
+1014 IAPALSMTYL

-1047 KANVNVDE
+1047 KVNVNVDE

-1075 TVDAYSQTDVEAA
+1075 TVDAYSQIDVEAA

-1156 EYSREEAKDGGIL
+1156 EYSRKEAKDGGVL
-1169 EFIFNLFDNN
+1169 EFIFN
-1179 SVKIENEAAD
+1179 
-1189 ATSGLKSVKYCIV
+1189 
-1202 DVNADAA
+1202 
-1209 AKFTID
+1209 
-1215 TKFESLD
+1215 
-1222 WKDWT
+1222 
-1227 GELKVNS
+1227 
-1234 DKTAVVFARLEDKA
+1234 
-1248 GHLTYISSDGGII
+1248 
-1261 VDKKEAE
+1261 
-1268 APSITVEGG
+1268 
-1277 SSDCYKDNFTVDVTA
+1277 
-1292 QDPDNGGRGIFS
+1292 
-1304 GMKKIT
+1304 M
-1310 YQLIDDNTGK
+1310 
-1320 KSKVTELVSSDT
+1320 
-1332 PRERKLTGKI
+1332 
-1342 QIDASAWDTNNL
+1342 
-1354 RLHVVAEDFA
+1354 
-1364 GNTVEKDETYS
+1364 
-1375 VDATA
+1375 
-1380 PVVTTSMDTSDVK
+1380 
-1393 NGKYYNTTKTII
+1393 
-1405 TEFQERNYDD
+1405 
-1415 AKAFMK
+1415 
-1421 VTVDGVEK
+1421 
-1429 TYSMKQLLDGEG
+1429 
-1441 AKDGII
+1441 
-1447 ITSVGDTQ
+1447 
-1455 KDLAENKRTDDRK
+1455 
-1468 VAYSVAVGNEADA
+1468 
-1481 DHIYK
+1481 
-1486 DVSFECKDC
+1486 
-1495 AGNNGSASLG
+1495 
-1505 KEIVVDKIAPV
+1505 
-1516 MHITYSNGS
+1516 
-1525 DITKYVTTNANSPY
+1525 
-1539 FGNRDIVATISVDE
+1539 
-1553 KHFAESGLDLKLSQ
+1553 
-1567 KNNAGEDVSAYK
+1567 
-1579 GSLSPTGW
+1579 
-1587 DSNGNKHTVSM
+1587 
-1598 QTFSGDAVYGLS
+1598 
-1610 GEFTDLAGNKA
+1610 
-1621 VVYDAHYFCVDKT
+1621 
-1634 APTGKLY
+1634 
-1641 VTGSNGE
+1641 
-1648 KREYSHEEAKDG
+1648 
-1660 GALEFIF
+1660 
-1667 NLFDN
+1667 FDN

-1764 SITVEGGSL
+1764 SITVEGGRL
-1773 DYYKDNFTVNV
+1773 DYYKDNFTVDV
-1784 TAKDPD
+1784 TAQDPD

-1818 TELVSSDTPRKRE
+1818 TELVSSDTPRKRK
-1831 LTGKIKIDTKTW
+1831 LAGKIQIDTSAW
-1843 NTNNLRLHVVAEDFA
+1843 NTNSLRLHVVAEDFA
-1858 GNTVEKDKTYKVDAT
+1858 GNTVKKDKTYKVDAT

-1910 KAFMKITVDGTK
+1910 KAFMKVTVDGTK

-2068 VSAYKGSLSPKGWE
+2068 VSAYKGSLSPTGWD

-2101 GLSGE
+2101 GLSGG

-2111 GNKAIVY
+2111 GNKAVVY

-2206 KDWSGNLSVAPDSQ
+2206 KDWSKNLSVDPDSQ

-2774 QDNKLKKSPIG
+2774 QDNKLKNSPIG

-2811 KITFKVS
+2811 KITFKAS

-2945 NTADTTDGT
+2945 NTADTTDET

>member
-1 MSKDMSFHRLK
+1 MSKDMSFHRLQ

-99 VFTPAGALDGTSE
+99 VFTPAGALDDTSE

-180 AFDFSSYAAGDT
+180 AFDFSSYDAGDT

-522 VDEKNSSYISKSG
+522 IDEKNSSYISKSG

-634 TKSGETPVLNTLAF
+634 TKSGETPVLNTLTF

-871 LMIDTDKPAITA
+871 LMIDTDKPTITA

-995 SSPMDFGS
+995 SSPVDFGS

-1047 KANVNVDE
+1047 KVNVNVDE

-1075 TVDAYSQTDVEAA
+1075 TVDAYSQIDVEAA

-1248 GHLTYISSDGGII
+1248 GHLTYVSSDGGII

-1277 SSDCYKDNFTVDVTA
+1277 SSDYYKDNFTVDVTA

-1320 KSKVTELVSSDT
+1320 KSKVKELVSSDT

-1342 QIDASAWDTNNL
+1342 QIDASA
-1354 RLHVVAEDFA
+1354 
-1364 GNTVEKDETYS
+1364 
-1375 VDATA
+1375 
-1380 PVVTTSMDTSDVK
+1380 
-1393 NGKYYNTTKTII
+1393 
-1405 TEFQERNYDD
+1405 
-1415 AKAFMK
+1415 
-1421 VTVDGVEK
+1421 
-1429 TYSMKQLLDGEG
+1429 
-1441 AKDGII
+1441 
-1447 ITSVGDTQ
+1447 
-1455 KDLAENKRTDDRK
+1455 
-1468 VAYSVAVGNEADA
+1468 
-1481 DHIYK
+1481 
-1486 DVSFECKDC
+1486 
-1495 AGNNGSASLG
+1495 
-1505 KEIVVDKIAPV
+1505 
-1516 MHITYSNGS
+1516 
-1525 DITKYVTTNANSPY
+1525 
-1539 FGNRDIVATISVDE
+1539 
-1553 KHFAESGLDLKLSQ
+1553 
-1567 KNNAGEDVSAYK
+1567 
-1579 GSLSPTGW
+1579 
-1587 DSNGNKHTVSM
+1587 
-1598 QTFSGDAVYGLS
+1598 
-1610 GEFTDLAGNKA
+1610 
-1621 VVYDAHYFCVDKT
+1621 
-1634 APTGKLY
+1634 
-1641 VTGSNGE
+1641 
-1648 KREYSHEEAKDG
+1648 
-1660 GALEFIF
+1660 
-1667 NLFDN
+1667 
-1672 NSVKIENEAADATSG
+1672 
-1687 LKSVKYCIVD
+1687 
-1697 ANADAAAK
+1697 
-1705 FTIDTDFESLDWKDW
+1705 
-1720 TGELKVN
+1720 
-1727 SDKIAVVFARLED
+1727 
-1740 KAGNLTYVSSDGGII
+1740 
-1755 VDKKEAEAP
+1755 
-1764 SITVEGGSL
+1764 
-1773 DYYKDNFTVNV
+1773 
-1784 TAKDPD
+1784 
-1790 NGGRGIFSGMKKIT
+1790 
-1804 YQLIDDNTG
+1804 
-1813 KKSKV
+1813 
-1818 TELVSSDTPRKRE
+1818 
-1831 LTGKIKIDTKTW
+1831 W

-1997 LGKEIVIDKIAPVM
+1997 LGKEIVVDKIAPVM
-2011 HITYSD
+2011 HITYSN

-2025 TTNANSPYFGNRD
+2025 TTNANSPYFGNKD
-2038 IVATISVDEK
+2038 ITATISVDEK

-2082 SNGNKHTVSMQTF
+2082 SNGDKHTVSMQTF

-2101 GLSGE
+2101 GLSGG

-2111 GNKAIVY
+2111 GNKAVVY
-2118 DTHYFCVDK
+2118 DAHYFCVDK

-2164 SRAAYDATSGVAS
+2164 SRTAYDATSGVAS

-2194 ALTKAQLASLDW
+2194 ALTKAQLASLNW
-2206 KDWSGNLSVAPDSQ
+2206 KDWSKNLSVDPDSQ

-2416 SVGNKAGVSDDNVN
+2416 SVGNKSGVSDDNVN

-2774 QDNKLKKSPIG
+2774 QDNKLKNSPIG

-2872 NKGKEDSVRVLVT
+2872 NEGKEDSVRVLVT

-2898 RAGVGILGA
+2898 RAGTGILGA

-2921 KKAPLSDETLG
+2921 KKAPLSDETPG

>member
-99 VFTPAGALDGTSE
+99 VFTPAGALDDTSE

-205 DSSFVLENGDAAIS
+205 DSSFVLKNGDAAIS

-343 LKSGNG
+343 LKGGNG

-368 VGERATKITK
+368 VGDRATKITK

-500 EKANIIVSA
+500 KKANIIVSA
-509 GDSSDADAWNKVA
+509 GDSSDTDAWNKVA

-634 TKSGETPVLNTLAF
+634 TKSGETPVLNTLTF

-871 LMIDTDKPAITA
+871 LMIDTDKPTITA

-995 SSPMDFGS
+995 SSPVDFGS

-1014 IAPVLSMTYL
+1014 IAPVISMTYL

-1047 KANVNVDE
+1047 KVNVNVDE

-1075 TVDAYSQTDVEAA
+1075 TVDAYSQIDVEAA

-1145 LYVTGSNGEKK
+1145 LYITGSNGEKK
-1156 EYSREEAKDGGIL
+1156 EYSRKEAKDGGVL
-1169 EFIFNLFDNN
+1169 EFIFNMFDNN

-1209 AKFTID
+1209 AKFTINTD
-1215 TKFESLD
+1215 FESLD

-1248 GHLTYISSDGGII
+1248 GHLTYVSSDGGII

-1277 SSDCYKDNFTVDVTA
+1277 SSDYYKDNFTVDVTA

-1468 VAYSVAVGNEADA
+1468 V
-1481 DHIYK
+1481 
-1486 DVSFECKDC
+1486 
-1495 AGNNGSASLG
+1495 
-1505 KEIVVDKIAPV
+1505 
-1516 MHITYSNGS
+1516 
-1525 DITKYVTTNANSPY
+1525 
-1539 FGNRDIVATISVDE
+1539 
-1553 KHFAESGLDLKLSQ
+1553 
-1567 KNNAGEDVSAYK
+1567 
-1579 GSLSPTGW
+1579 
-1587 DSNGNKHTVSM
+1587 
-1598 QTFSGDAVYGLS
+1598 
-1610 GEFTDLAGNKA
+1610 
-1621 VVYDAHYFCVDKT
+1621 
-1634 APTGKLY
+1634 
-1641 VTGSNGE
+1641 
-1648 KREYSHEEAKDG
+1648 
-1660 GALEFIF
+1660 
-1667 NLFDN
+1667 
-1672 NSVKIENEAADATSG
+1672 
-1687 LKSVKYCIVD
+1687 
-1697 ANADAAAK
+1697 
-1705 FTIDTDFESLDWKDW
+1705 
-1720 TGELKVN
+1720 
-1727 SDKIAVVFARLED
+1727 
-1740 KAGNLTYVSSDGGII
+1740 
-1755 VDKKEAEAP
+1755 
-1764 SITVEGGSL
+1764 
-1773 DYYKDNFTVNV
+1773 
-1784 TAKDPD
+1784 
-1790 NGGRGIFSGMKKIT
+1790 
-1804 YQLIDDNTG
+1804 
-1813 KKSKV
+1813 
-1818 TELVSSDTPRKRE
+1818 
-1831 LTGKIKIDTKTW
+1831 
-1843 NTNNLRLHVVAEDFA
+1843 
-1858 GNTVEKDKTYKVDAT
+1858 
-1873 APVVTTSMDTSDV
+1873 
-1886 KNGKYYNTTKTITA
+1886 
-1900 KFQERNYDDA
+1900 
-1910 KAFMKITVDGTK
+1910 
-1922 RVYSMKQLLDGEGA
+1922 
-1936 KDGIII
+1936 
-1942 TSVDDTQKD
+1942 
-1951 LAENKRTDDRKVTYQ
+1951 TYQ

-1981 VSFECKDYAG
+1981 VSFECKDCAG
-1991 NEGSAS
+1991 NNGSAS

-2082 SNGNKHTVSMQTF
+2082 SNGDKHTVSMQAF

-2101 GLSGE
+2101 GLSGG

-2111 GNKAIVY
+2111 GNKAVVY
-2118 DTHYFCVDK
+2118 DAHYFCVDK

-2164 SRAAYDATSGVAS
+2164 SRTAYDATSGVAS

-2194 ALTKAQLASLDW
+2194 ALTKAQLASLNW
-2206 KDWSGNLSVAPDSQ
+2206 KDWSKNLSVDPDSQ

-2308 YSPKEDRKHSMDGS
+2308 YSPKEDRKHSMDSS

-2399 AMNIT
+2399 SMNIT

-2416 SVGNKAGVSDDNVN
+2416 SVGNKSGVSDDNVN

-2601 VNFQKDSVSVTLA
+2601 VNFQKDSVSVTLS

-2774 QDNKLKKSPIG
+2774 QDNKLKNSPIG

-2791 PPSVVITGV
+2791 PPSIVITGV

-2872 NKGKEDSVRVLVT
+2872 NEGKEDSVRVLVT

-2898 RAGVGILGA
+2898 RAGTGILGA

-2921 KKAPLSDETLG
+2921 KVPLSDETSG
-2932 DGNDHSDNLSEPG
+2932 DGNDRSDNLSEPG
-2945 NTADTTDGT
+2945 NTANTTDGT
-2954 AHTEETNK
+2954 AHTEETDK

>member
-1 MSKDMSFHRLK
+1 
-12 IKMKKNTNKVINASL
+12 MKKKTNKVINASL

-51 TPEKGFAI
+51 TPEKGFAV
-59 TDSKTGSPV
+59 TDSRTGSPV
-68 ALGEDTVIKV
+68 ALGKDTVIKV
-78 YADSSKNKELDGAAK
+78 YTDSSKKEELEGAAK

-99 VFTPAGALDGTSE
+99 VFTPAGALDDTSE
-112 FYFSIEVPGYE
+112 FYFSIEVAGYE
-123 EAFGGPFTFATGD
+123 EAFGGPFTFVTGD
-136 VDVAIKKITPENITF
+136 VDVAIKKITPENVTF

-165 FKKDGQT
+165 FKKDGQP
-172 IQVPYTNG
+172 IQVPYANG

-219 VNTSKKPELDVTAD
+219 VNTSKKTELDVTAD
-233 AITKTYGDSEFNV
+233 TITKTYGDSEFNV

-255 YDGGFTYTV
+255 YDGGFTYTI

-271 DVKEDGTV
+271 DIDADGNV
-279 TIKKAGTAVITMSS
+279 VIKKPGTAVITMSS

-318 DASMFTW
+318 DASMFAW

-359 VDLESDSVD
+359 VDLESDSAD
-368 VGERATKITK
+368 VGERTTKITK

-387 YSYQFSQFSGPAAKI
+387 YSYQFSQFSGPVAKI

-407 NVSLSDYSTV
+407 NVSLNDYSTV

-425 LKKGTLLAGT
+425 LREGSLSADT
-435 DIKSLVTINGNLNE
+435 DIKSLVTINGDLNE
-449 IDTKAIEKFDYEKLF
+449 IDTKAIELFDYKELF
-464 AVAPDAKAYLVGT
+464 AVTPDAEAYLVGT
-477 AEDKLTLSLKKATV
+477 AEDKLTLSLKKAAV
-491 GNYRLAIED
+491 GNYSLAIED
-500 EKANIIVSA
+500 GKANIIVSA
-509 GDSSDADAWNKVA
+509 EDMSDADAWGKVA
-522 VDEKNSSYISKSG
+522 VDEENSGYISKSG
-535 NTTYARPGGRIAF
+535 NTTYVRPGGKIAF

-561 IKQIAPSAAAKF
+561 IKQIAPGAAMEF
-573 SNTLEISENAAS
+573 SNALEIPENAAS

-598 NTNTRI
+598 NTDTRI
-604 PDKAMPAGT
+604 PDKAMPAGVVE
-613 IKIDAEY
+613 IDAEY
-620 PELTFEDGTGKHSV
+620 PELAFEDGTGKHSV
-634 TKSGETPVLNTLAF
+634 TESGETPVLNTLTF

-654 EGYTLKVATNDAM
+654 EGYTLKVATSDAM

-683 TDANEAITAACKA
+683 EAADEAIKAACTA

-706 SGKVKVDGTT
+706 NGEVKVDGTT

-788 VVVSHDGSTVAGTNV
+788 VVVSHDGSTVAETGV

-810 LLAKDIYGEGS
+810 LFAEDIYGEGS
-821 DAYTFAGFDASSKE
+821 NAYTFAGFDASSKE

-849 NNVKIKVTVYDK
+849 NNVKIEVTVYDK

-871 LMIDTDKPAITA
+871 LMIDTDKPALAA

-888 DVRNGKYFNKD
+888 DVRNGEYFNKD

-914 DLVVAAT
+914 DLVIAAAV
-921 IDGVEG
+921 DGVEG

-945 EDRMDSE
+945 EDRIDSE
-952 KSGNVSTYTNAR
+952 KGGNVSTYTNAR

-986 VSYKDAAGN
+986 VSYEDAAGN
-995 SSPMDFGS
+995 SSPVDFGS

-1014 IAPVLSMTYL
+1014 IAPILSMTYL

-1047 KANVNVDE
+1047 KVNVSVKE
-1055 RNFNKKNIALAVTSK
+1055 RNFNEKNIALAVTSK
-1070 DSNGK
+1070 DSSGK
-1075 TVDAYSQTDVEAA
+1075 AVDAYSQTDVEAA
-1088 QTGNWKTNGNTHS
+1088 QTGSWKTDGNTHS

-1125 QAVAYAPHYFTVDKT
+1125 QAVAYTPHYFTVDKT
-1140 APTGK
+1140 APAGK

-1156 EYSREEAKDGGIL
+1156 EYSREEAKDGGVL
-1169 EFIFNLFDNN
+1169 EFIFSMFDNN
-1179 SVKIENEAAD
+1179 SVKIENDAAD
-1189 ATSGLKSVKYCIV
+1189 ATSGLKSVKYYVV
-1202 DVNADAA
+1202 DVNAEAA

-1215 TKFESLD
+1215 TDFESLD
-1222 WKDWT
+1222 WKNWT

-1234 DKTAVVFARLEDKA
+1234 DRMAVIFARLEDKA
-1248 GHLTYISSDGGII
+1248 GNLTYVSSDGGII
-1261 VDKKEAE
+1261 VDRKEAE

-1277 SSDCYKDNFTVDVTA
+1277 NSDYYRDDFTVDVAA

-1320 KSKVTELVSSDT
+1320 KSKVTELVSSDA

-1342 QIDASAWDTNNL
+1342 QIDASAWNTNNL
-1354 RLHVVAEDFA
+1354 RLHVAAEDFA
-1364 GNTVEKDETYS
+1364 GNTVEKDETYR

-1380 PVVTTSMDTSDVK
+1380 PVVTTSMDTSD
-1393 NGKYYNTTKTII
+1393 
-1405 TEFQERNYDD
+1405 
-1415 AKAFMK
+1415 A
-1421 VTVDGVEK
+1421 
-1429 TYSMKQLLDGEG
+1429 
-1441 AKDGII
+1441 
-1447 ITSVGDTQ
+1447 
-1455 KDLAENKRTDDRK
+1455 
-1468 VAYSVAVGNEADA
+1468 
-1481 DHIYK
+1481 
-1486 DVSFECKDC
+1486 
-1495 AGNNGSASLG
+1495 
-1505 KEIVVDKIAPV
+1505 
-1516 MHITYSNGS
+1516 
-1525 DITKYVTTNANSPY
+1525 
-1539 FGNRDIVATISVDE
+1539 
-1553 KHFAESGLDLKLSQ
+1553 
-1567 KNNAGEDVSAYK
+1567 
-1579 GSLSPTGW
+1579 
-1587 DSNGNKHTVSM
+1587 
-1598 QTFSGDAVYGLS
+1598 
-1610 GEFTDLAGNKA
+1610 
-1621 VVYDAHYFCVDKT
+1621 
-1634 APTGKLY
+1634 
-1641 VTGSNGE
+1641 
-1648 KREYSHEEAKDG
+1648 
-1660 GALEFIF
+1660 
-1667 NLFDN
+1667 
-1672 NSVKIENEAADATSG
+1672 
-1687 LKSVKYCIVD
+1687 
-1697 ANADAAAK
+1697 
-1705 FTIDTDFESLDWKDW
+1705 
-1720 TGELKVN
+1720 
-1727 SDKIAVVFARLED
+1727 
-1740 KAGNLTYVSSDGGII
+1740 
-1755 VDKKEAEAP
+1755 
-1764 SITVEGGSL
+1764 
-1773 DYYKDNFTVNV
+1773 
-1784 TAKDPD
+1784 
-1790 NGGRGIFSGMKKIT
+1790 
-1804 YQLIDDNTG
+1804 
-1813 KKSKV
+1813 
-1818 TELVSSDTPRKRE
+1818 
-1831 LTGKIKIDTKTW
+1831 
-1843 NTNNLRLHVVAEDFA
+1843 
-1858 GNTVEKDKTYKVDAT
+1858 
-1873 APVVTTSMDTSDV
+1873 

-1900 KFQERNYDDA
+1900 RFQERNYDDA
-1910 KAFMKITVDGTK
+1910 KAFMKITVDGTE
-1922 RVYSMKQLLDGEGA
+1922 RVYSMKQLFDGEGA

-1966 VAVGNETDADHIYKD
+1966 VTVGNETDADHIYKD

-1997 LGKEIVIDKIAPVM
+1997 LGKEIVIDKIVPVM
-2011 HITYSD
+2011 HITYSN

-2025 TTNANSPYFGNRD
+2025 TTNANSPYFGNKD

-2054 LDLKLSQKNNAGED
+2054 LELKLSQKNNSGED
-2068 VSAYKGSLSPKGWE
+2068 VSAYKGSLNPTGWD
-2082 SNGNKHTVSMQTF
+2082 SSGNKHTVSMQAF

-2111 GNKAIVY
+2111 GNKAVVY

-2177 IQYYKYVPDT
+2177 IQYCKYVPDT

-2206 KDWSGNLSVAPDSQ
+2206 KDWAGNLSVDPDSQ

-2246 KTNPSAPEINID
+2246 RTNPSAPEINID
-2258 AKASKGVFKGDVPVS
+2258 AKANKGVFKGDVPVS

-2295 LKNGEVTQEKDYD
+2295 LKDGEVTQEKDYD

-2327 GKNNSNNVVIRVT
+2327 GKNNSNSVVIRVT

-2363 IEVIYDNNSP
+2363 IEVIYDDNSHL
-2373 SNGKYYN
+2373 NGKYYN

-2416 SVGNKAGVSDDNVN
+2416 SVGNKAGVSDDNIN
-2430 ICTITYS
+2430 ICTIIYS

-2450 LAGNKTNYE
+2450 LAGNKTDYG

-2472 ISVGFDNNN
+2472 ISVVFDNNN
-2481 GKGKYYN
+2481 GKGKYYS

-2496 VKEHNFDAKGFTSA
+2496 VKEHNFDAKGFTST
-2510 IKAYLEGKGIAAPS
+2510 IKAYLEGNGIAAPS
-2524 VSGWSNNGDTHT
+2524 VSGWSNNGDAHT

-2568 FTIDLTKPKITFGGV
+2568 FTIDLTKPAITFGGV

-2624 GSFTASANGGTVTL
+2624 GSFMASANGGTVTL

-2651 TLTATTTDAA
+2651 TLTAAAADAA

-2669 TFSVNRFGSNYYFS
+2669 MFSVNRFGSNYYFS

-2710 LKEHGITVNHN
+2710 LKEYGITVNHN

-2753 CFKDEGMYEITVDST
+2753 CFEDEGMYEITVDST

-2774 QDNKLKKSPIG
+2774 QDNKLKNSPIG

-2811 KITFKVS
+2811 KITFRVS
-2818 DDQAVGELTIYVDGK
+2818 DDQAVGELTIYVNGK

-2840 KQLIKMDGKVEYEL
+2840 EQLIEMDGKVEYEL

-2885 TNSLLRMFNNIAF
+2885 TNSLLRTFNNIAF
-2898 RAGVGILGA
+2898 RAGAGIIGA

-2912 LFVFFKKKK
+2912 LFVFLKKKK
-2921 KKAPLSDETLG
+2921 KKEVPLGDEMSG
-2932 DGNDHSDNLSEPG
+2932 DGNDHSDNLSESE
-2945 NTADTTDGT
+2945 NTADTADGT
-2954 AHTEETNK
+2954 AHTEEGTDK

>member
-1 MSKDMSFHRLK
+1 MSKDMSFHRLQ

-99 VFTPAGALDGTSE
+99 VFTPAGALDDTSE

-634 TKSGETPVLNTLAF
+634 TKSGETPVLNTLTF

-778 GVYSGIESVS
+778 GAYSGIESVS

-1047 KANVNVDE
+1047 KVNVNVDE

-1277 SSDCYKDNFTVDVTA
+1277 SSDYYKDNFTVDVTA

-1342 QIDASAWDTNNL
+1342 QIDASAWD
-1354 RLHVVAEDFA
+1354 
-1364 GNTVEKDETYS
+1364 
-1375 VDATA
+1375 
-1380 PVVTTSMDTSDVK
+1380 
-1393 NGKYYNTTKTII
+1393 
-1405 TEFQERNYDD
+1405 
-1415 AKAFMK
+1415 
-1421 VTVDGVEK
+1421 
-1429 TYSMKQLLDGEG
+1429 
-1441 AKDGII
+1441 
-1447 ITSVGDTQ
+1447 
-1455 KDLAENKRTDDRK
+1455 
-1468 VAYSVAVGNEADA
+1468 
-1481 DHIYK
+1481 
-1486 DVSFECKDC
+1486 
-1495 AGNNGSASLG
+1495 
-1505 KEIVVDKIAPV
+1505 
-1516 MHITYSNGS
+1516 
-1525 DITKYVTTNANSPY
+1525 
-1539 FGNRDIVATISVDE
+1539 
-1553 KHFAESGLDLKLSQ
+1553 
-1567 KNNAGEDVSAYK
+1567 
-1579 GSLSPTGW
+1579 
-1587 DSNGNKHTVSM
+1587 
-1598 QTFSGDAVYGLS
+1598 
-1610 GEFTDLAGNKA
+1610 
-1621 VVYDAHYFCVDKT
+1621 
-1634 APTGKLY
+1634 
-1641 VTGSNGE
+1641 
-1648 KREYSHEEAKDG
+1648 
-1660 GALEFIF
+1660 
-1667 NLFDN
+1667 
-1672 NSVKIENEAADATSG
+1672 
-1687 LKSVKYCIVD
+1687 
-1697 ANADAAAK
+1697 
-1705 FTIDTDFESLDWKDW
+1705 
-1720 TGELKVN
+1720 
-1727 SDKIAVVFARLED
+1727 
-1740 KAGNLTYVSSDGGII
+1740 
-1755 VDKKEAEAP
+1755 
-1764 SITVEGGSL
+1764 
-1773 DYYKDNFTVNV
+1773 
-1784 TAKDPD
+1784 
-1790 NGGRGIFSGMKKIT
+1790 
-1804 YQLIDDNTG
+1804 
-1813 KKSKV
+1813 
-1818 TELVSSDTPRKRE
+1818 
-1831 LTGKIKIDTKTW
+1831 
-1843 NTNNLRLHVVAEDFA
+1843 TNNLRLHVVAEDFA

-1966 VAVGNETDADHIYKD
+1966 VAVGNEADADHIYKD
-1981 VSFECKDYAG
+1981 VSFECKDCAG
-1991 NEGSAS
+1991 NNGSAS
-1997 LGKEIVIDKIAPVM
+1997 LGKEIVVDKIAPVM
-2011 HITYSD
+2011 HITYSN

-2025 TTNANSPYFGNRD
+2025 TTNANSPYFGNKD
-2038 IVATISVDEK
+2038 IIATISVDEK

-2068 VSAYKGSLSPKGWE
+2068 VSAYKGSLSPTGWD
-2082 SNGNKHTVSMQTF
+2082 SNGNKHTISMQTF

-2101 GLSGE
+2101 GLSGG

-2206 KDWSGNLSVAPDSQ
+2206 KDWSKNLSVDPDSQ

-2416 SVGNKAGVSDDNVN
+2416 SVGNKSGVSDDNVN

-2536 ATIRFANDGDYSFI
+2536 ATIHFANDGDYSFI

-2624 GSFTASANGGTVTL
+2624 GNFTASANGGTVTL

-2921 KKAPLSDETLG
+2921 KKAPLSDETPG

>member
-99 VFTPAGALDGTSE
+99 VFTPAGALDDTSE

-172 IQVPYTNG
+172 IHVPYTNG

-308 TVNKKDLGTL
+308 TVNKKDLGAL

-407 NVSLSDYSTV
+407 NVSLSDYSTI

-509 GDSSDADAWNKVA
+509 GDLSDADAWNKVA

-634 TKSGETPVLNTLAF
+634 TKSGETPVLNTLTF

-683 TDANEAITAACKA
+683 TEANEAITAACKA

-871 LMIDTDKPAITA
+871 LMIDTDKPTITA

-995 SSPMDFGS
+995 SSPVDFGS

-1014 IAPVLSMTYL
+1014 FAPVISMTYL

-1047 KANVNVDE
+1047 KVNVNVDE

-1075 TVDAYSQTDVEAA
+1075 TVDAYSQIDVEAA

-1156 EYSREEAKDGGIL
+1156 EYSRKEAKDGGVL
-1169 EFIFNLFDNN
+1169 EFIFNMFDNN

-1209 AKFTID
+1209 AKFTINTD
-1215 TKFESLD
+1215 FESLD

-1248 GHLTYISSDGGII
+1248 GHLTYVSSDGGII

-1277 SSDCYKDNFTVDVTA
+1277 SSDYYKDNFTVDVTA

-1481 DHIYK
+1481 DHSYSA
-1486 DVSFECKDC
+1486 VSFECTDC

-1539 FGNRDIVATISVDE
+1539 FGNKDIVATISVDE
-1553 KHFAESGLDLKLSQ
+1553 KHFAESGLELKLSQ
-1567 KNNAGEDVSAYK
+1567 KNNSGKDVSAYK

-1598 QTFSGDAVYGLS
+1598 QAFSGDAIYGLS
-1610 GEFTDLAGNKA
+1610 GGFTDLAGNKA
-1621 VVYDAHYFCVDKT
+1621 VVYDA
-1634 APTGKLY
+1634 
-1641 VTGSNGE
+1641 
-1648 KREYSHEEAKDG
+1648 
-1660 GALEFIF
+1660 
-1667 NLFDN
+1667 
-1672 NSVKIENEAADATSG
+1672 
-1687 LKSVKYCIVD
+1687 
-1697 ANADAAAK
+1697 
-1705 FTIDTDFESLDWKDW
+1705 
-1720 TGELKVN
+1720 
-1727 SDKIAVVFARLED
+1727 
-1740 KAGNLTYVSSDGGII
+1740 
-1755 VDKKEAEAP
+1755 
-1764 SITVEGGSL
+1764 
-1773 DYYKDNFTVNV
+1773 
-1784 TAKDPD
+1784 
-1790 NGGRGIFSGMKKIT
+1790 
-1804 YQLIDDNTG
+1804 
-1813 KKSKV
+1813 
-1818 TELVSSDTPRKRE
+1818 
-1831 LTGKIKIDTKTW
+1831 
-1843 NTNNLRLHVVAEDFA
+1843 
-1858 GNTVEKDKTYKVDAT
+1858 
-1873 APVVTTSMDTSDV
+1873 
-1886 KNGKYYNTTKTITA
+1886 
-1900 KFQERNYDDA
+1900 
-1910 KAFMKITVDGTK
+1910 
-1922 RVYSMKQLLDGEGA
+1922 
-1936 KDGIII
+1936 
-1942 TSVDDTQKD
+1942 
-1951 LAENKRTDDRKVTYQ
+1951 
-1966 VAVGNETDADHIYKD
+1966 
-1981 VSFECKDYAG
+1981 
-1991 NEGSAS
+1991 
-1997 LGKEIVIDKIAPVM
+1997 
-2011 HITYSD
+2011 
-2017 GSDITKYV
+2017 
-2025 TTNANSPYFGNRD
+2025 
-2038 IVATISVDEK
+2038 
-2048 HFAESG
+2048 
-2054 LDLKLSQKNNAGED
+2054 
-2068 VSAYKGSLSPKGWE
+2068 
-2082 SNGNKHTVSMQTF
+2082 
-2095 SGDAIY
+2095 
-2101 GLSGE
+2101 
-2106 FTDLA
+2106 
-2111 GNKAIVY
+2111 
-2118 DTHYFCVDK
+2118 HYFCVDK

-2164 SRAAYDATSGVAS
+2164 SRTAYDATSGVAS

-2194 ALTKAQLASLDW
+2194 ALTKAQLASLNW
-2206 KDWSGNLSVAPDSQ
+2206 KDWSKNLSVDPDSQ

-2308 YSPKEDRKHSMDGS
+2308 YSPKEDRKHSMDSS

-2399 AMNIT
+2399 SMNIT

-2416 SVGNKAGVSDDNVN
+2416 SVGNKSGVSDDNVN

-2437 ADADYTFTMSATD
+2437 ADADYTFTISATD

-2774 QDNKLKKSPIG
+2774 QDNKLKNSPIG

-2898 RAGVGILGA
+2898 RAGAGILGA

-2921 KKAPLSDETLG
+2921 KKAPFSDETSG

-2954 AHTEETNK
+2954 AHTEETDK

>member
-1 MSKDMSFHRLK
+1 MSKDMSFHRLQ

-99 VFTPAGALDGTSE
+99 VFTPAGALDDTSE

-522 VDEKNSSYISKSG
+522 IDEKNSSYISKSG

-634 TKSGETPVLNTLAF
+634 TKSGETPVLNTLTF

-871 LMIDTDKPAITA
+871 LMIDTDKPTITA

-995 SSPMDFGS
+995 SSPVDFGS

-1047 KANVNVDE
+1047 KVNVNVDE

-1075 TVDAYSQTDVEAA
+1075 TVDAYSQIDVEAA

-1248 GHLTYISSDGGII
+1248 GHLTYVSSDGGII

-1277 SSDCYKDNFTVDVTA
+1277 SSDYYKDNFTVDVTA

-1320 KSKVTELVSSDT
+1320 KSKVKELVSSDT

-1380 PVVTTSMDTSDVK
+1380 PVVTTTMDTSDVK

-1468 VAYSVAVGNEADA
+1468 VTYSVAVGNETDA
-1481 DHIYK
+1481 DHSYSAI
-1486 DVSFECKDC
+1486 SFECTDC

-1539 FGNRDIVATISVDE
+1539 FGNKDITATISVDE
-1553 KHFAESGLDLKLSQ
+1553 KHFAESGLELKLSQ
-1567 KNNAGEDVSAYK
+1567 KNNSGKDVSAYK

-1598 QTFSGDAVYGLS
+1598 QTFSGDAIYGLS
-1610 GEFTDLAGNKA
+1610 GGFTDLAGNKA
-1621 VVYDAHYFCVDKT
+1621 VIYDA
-1634 APTGKLY
+1634 
-1641 VTGSNGE
+1641 
-1648 KREYSHEEAKDG
+1648 
-1660 GALEFIF
+1660 
-1667 NLFDN
+1667 
-1672 NSVKIENEAADATSG
+1672 
-1687 LKSVKYCIVD
+1687 
-1697 ANADAAAK
+1697 
-1705 FTIDTDFESLDWKDW
+1705 
-1720 TGELKVN
+1720 
-1727 SDKIAVVFARLED
+1727 
-1740 KAGNLTYVSSDGGII
+1740 
-1755 VDKKEAEAP
+1755 
-1764 SITVEGGSL
+1764 
-1773 DYYKDNFTVNV
+1773 
-1784 TAKDPD
+1784 
-1790 NGGRGIFSGMKKIT
+1790 
-1804 YQLIDDNTG
+1804 
-1813 KKSKV
+1813 
-1818 TELVSSDTPRKRE
+1818 
-1831 LTGKIKIDTKTW
+1831 
-1843 NTNNLRLHVVAEDFA
+1843 
-1858 GNTVEKDKTYKVDAT
+1858 
-1873 APVVTTSMDTSDV
+1873 
-1886 KNGKYYNTTKTITA
+1886 
-1900 KFQERNYDDA
+1900 
-1910 KAFMKITVDGTK
+1910 
-1922 RVYSMKQLLDGEGA
+1922 
-1936 KDGIII
+1936 
-1942 TSVDDTQKD
+1942 
-1951 LAENKRTDDRKVTYQ
+1951 
-1966 VAVGNETDADHIYKD
+1966 
-1981 VSFECKDYAG
+1981 
-1991 NEGSAS
+1991 
-1997 LGKEIVIDKIAPVM
+1997 
-2011 HITYSD
+2011 
-2017 GSDITKYV
+2017 
-2025 TTNANSPYFGNRD
+2025 
-2038 IVATISVDEK
+2038 
-2048 HFAESG
+2048 
-2054 LDLKLSQKNNAGED
+2054 
-2068 VSAYKGSLSPKGWE
+2068 
-2082 SNGNKHTVSMQTF
+2082 
-2095 SGDAIY
+2095 
-2101 GLSGE
+2101 
-2106 FTDLA
+2106 
-2111 GNKAIVY
+2111 
-2118 DTHYFCVDK
+2118 HYFCVDK

-2164 SRAAYDATSGVAS
+2164 SRTAYDATSGVAS

-2194 ALTKAQLASLDW
+2194 ALTKAQLASLNW
-2206 KDWSGNLSVAPDSQ
+2206 KDWSKNLSVDPDSQ

-2416 SVGNKAGVSDDNVN
+2416 SVGNKSGVSDDNVN

-2450 LAGNKTNYE
+2450 LADNKTNYE

-2601 VNFQKDSVSVTLA
+2601 VNFQKDSVSVILA

-2774 QDNKLKKSPIG
+2774 QDNKLKNSPIG

-2872 NKGKEDSVRVLVT
+2872 NEGKEDSVRVLVT

-2898 RAGVGILGA
+2898 RAGTGILGA

-2921 KKAPLSDETLG
+2921 KKAPLSDETPG

>member
-1 MSKDMSFHRLK
+1 MSKDMSFHRLQ

-99 VFTPAGALDGTSE
+99 VFTPAGALDDTSE

-378 ADFTGNTEN
+378 ADFAGNTEN

-522 VDEKNSSYISKSG
+522 IDEKNSSYISKSG

-634 TKSGETPVLNTLAF
+634 TKSGETPVLNTLTF

-654 EGYTLKVATNDAM
+654 EGYTLKVATNDTM

-849 NNVKIKVTVYDK
+849 NNVKINVTVYDK

-871 LMIDTDKPAITA
+871 LMIDTDKPAVTA

-914 DLVVAAT
+914 DLVIAAT

-995 SSPMDFGS
+995 SSPVDFGS

-1014 IAPVLSMTYL
+1014 IVPVLSMTYL

-1047 KANVNVDE
+1047 KVNVNVDE

-1075 TVDAYSQTDVEAA
+1075 TVDAYSQIDVEAA

-1156 EYSREEAKDGGIL
+1156 EYSREEAKDGGAL

-1202 DVNADAA
+1202 DV
-1209 AKFTID
+1209 
-1215 TKFESLD
+1215 
-1222 WKDWT
+1222 
-1227 GELKVNS
+1227 
-1234 DKTAVVFARLEDKA
+1234 
-1248 GHLTYISSDGGII
+1248 
-1261 VDKKEAE
+1261 
-1268 APSITVEGG
+1268 
-1277 SSDCYKDNFTVDVTA
+1277 
-1292 QDPDNGGRGIFS
+1292 
-1304 GMKKIT
+1304 
-1310 YQLIDDNTGK
+1310 
-1320 KSKVTELVSSDT
+1320 
-1332 PRERKLTGKI
+1332 
-1342 QIDASAWDTNNL
+1342 
-1354 RLHVVAEDFA
+1354 
-1364 GNTVEKDETYS
+1364 
-1375 VDATA
+1375 
-1380 PVVTTSMDTSDVK
+1380 
-1393 NGKYYNTTKTII
+1393 
-1405 TEFQERNYDD
+1405 
-1415 AKAFMK
+1415 
-1421 VTVDGVEK
+1421 
-1429 TYSMKQLLDGEG
+1429 
-1441 AKDGII
+1441 
-1447 ITSVGDTQ
+1447 
-1455 KDLAENKRTDDRK
+1455 
-1468 VAYSVAVGNEADA
+1468 
-1481 DHIYK
+1481 
-1486 DVSFECKDC
+1486 
-1495 AGNNGSASLG
+1495 
-1505 KEIVVDKIAPV
+1505 
-1516 MHITYSNGS
+1516 
-1525 DITKYVTTNANSPY
+1525 
-1539 FGNRDIVATISVDE
+1539 
-1553 KHFAESGLDLKLSQ
+1553 
-1567 KNNAGEDVSAYK
+1567 
-1579 GSLSPTGW
+1579 
-1587 DSNGNKHTVSM
+1587 
-1598 QTFSGDAVYGLS
+1598 
-1610 GEFTDLAGNKA
+1610 
-1621 VVYDAHYFCVDKT
+1621 
-1634 APTGKLY
+1634 
-1641 VTGSNGE
+1641 
-1648 KREYSHEEAKDG
+1648 
-1660 GALEFIF
+1660 
-1667 NLFDN
+1667 
-1672 NSVKIENEAADATSG
+1672 
-1687 LKSVKYCIVD
+1687 
-1697 ANADAAAK
+1697 NADAAAK

-1773 DYYKDNFTVNV
+1773 DYYKDNFTVDV
-1784 TAKDPD
+1784 TAQDPD

-1818 TELVSSDTPRKRE
+1818 TELVSSDTPRERK
-1831 LTGKIKIDTKTW
+1831 LAGKIQIDTSAW
-1843 NTNNLRLHVVAEDFA
+1843 NTNSLRLHVVAEDFA
-1858 GNTVEKDKTYKVDAT
+1858 GNTVKKDKTYKVDAT

-1886 KNGKYYNTTKTITA
+1886 KNGKYYNTTKTIITE
-1900 KFQERNYDDA
+1900 FQERNYDDA
-1910 KAFMKITVDGTK
+1910 KAFMKITVDGTE
-1922 RVYSMKQLLDGEGA
+1922 RIYSMKQLLDGEGA

-1951 LAENKRTDDRKVTYQ
+1951 LAENKRTDDRKVTYS
-1966 VAVGNETDADHIYKD
+1966 VAVGNETDADHSYSAI
-1981 VSFECKDYAG
+1981 SFECTDCAG
-1991 NEGSAS
+1991 NNSSAS
-1997 LGKEIVIDKIAPVM
+1997 LGKEIVVDKIAPVM
-2011 HITYSD
+2011 HITYSN

-2025 TTNANSPYFGNRD
+2025 TTNANSPYFGNKD
-2038 IVATISVDEK
+2038 ITATISVDEK

-2054 LDLKLSQKNNAGED
+2054 LELKLSQKNNSGKD
-2068 VSAYKGSLSPKGWE
+2068 VSAYKGSLSPTGWD

-2101 GLSGE
+2101 GLSGG

-2111 GNKAIVY
+2111 GNKAVIY
-2118 DTHYFCVDK
+2118 DAHYFCVDK

-2164 SRAAYDATSGVAS
+2164 SRTAYDATSGVAS

-2194 ALTKAQLASLDW
+2194 ALTKAQLASLNW
-2206 KDWSGNLSVAPDSQ
+2206 KDWSKNLSVDPDSQ

-2363 IEVIYDNNSP
+2363 IEVIYDNNSS

-2416 SVGNKAGVSDDNVN
+2416 SVGNKSGVSDDNVN

-2437 ADADYTFTMSATD
+2437 ADADYTFTMSSTD

-2774 QDNKLKKSPIG
+2774 QDNKLKNSPIG

-2872 NKGKEDSVRVLVT
+2872 NEGKEDSVRVLVT

-2898 RAGVGILGA
+2898 RAGAGILGA

-2921 KKAPLSDETLG
+2921 KKAPLSDETSG

-2945 NTADTTDGT
+2945 NTADTTDET

>member
-1 MSKDMSFHRLK
+1 MSKDMSFHRLQ

-99 VFTPAGALDGTSE
+99 VFTPAGALDDTSE

-522 VDEKNSSYISKSG
+522 IDEKNSSYIYKSG

-634 TKSGETPVLNTLAF
+634 TKSGETPVLNTLTF

-871 LMIDTDKPAITA
+871 LMIDTDKPTITA

-995 SSPMDFGS
+995 SSPVDFGS

-1047 KANVNVDE
+1047 KVNVNVDE

-1075 TVDAYSQTDVEAA
+1075 TVDAYSQIDVEAA

-1202 DVNADAA
+1202 D
-1209 AKFTID
+1209 
-1215 TKFESLD
+1215 
-1222 WKDWT
+1222 
-1227 GELKVNS
+1227 
-1234 DKTAVVFARLEDKA
+1234 
-1248 GHLTYISSDGGII
+1248 
-1261 VDKKEAE
+1261 
-1268 APSITVEGG
+1268 
-1277 SSDCYKDNFTVDVTA
+1277 
-1292 QDPDNGGRGIFS
+1292 
-1304 GMKKIT
+1304 
-1310 YQLIDDNTGK
+1310 
-1320 KSKVTELVSSDT
+1320 
-1332 PRERKLTGKI
+1332 
-1342 QIDASAWDTNNL
+1342 
-1354 RLHVVAEDFA
+1354 
-1364 GNTVEKDETYS
+1364 
-1375 VDATA
+1375 
-1380 PVVTTSMDTSDVK
+1380 
-1393 NGKYYNTTKTII
+1393 
-1405 TEFQERNYDD
+1405 
-1415 AKAFMK
+1415 
-1421 VTVDGVEK
+1421 
-1429 TYSMKQLLDGEG
+1429 
-1441 AKDGII
+1441 
-1447 ITSVGDTQ
+1447 
-1455 KDLAENKRTDDRK
+1455 
-1468 VAYSVAVGNEADA
+1468 
-1481 DHIYK
+1481 
-1486 DVSFECKDC
+1486 
-1495 AGNNGSASLG
+1495 
-1505 KEIVVDKIAPV
+1505 
-1516 MHITYSNGS
+1516 
-1525 DITKYVTTNANSPY
+1525 
-1539 FGNRDIVATISVDE
+1539 
-1553 KHFAESGLDLKLSQ
+1553 
-1567 KNNAGEDVSAYK
+1567 
-1579 GSLSPTGW
+1579 
-1587 DSNGNKHTVSM
+1587 
-1598 QTFSGDAVYGLS
+1598 
-1610 GEFTDLAGNKA
+1610 
-1621 VVYDAHYFCVDKT
+1621 
-1634 APTGKLY
+1634 
-1641 VTGSNGE
+1641 
-1648 KREYSHEEAKDG
+1648 
-1660 GALEFIF
+1660 
-1667 NLFDN
+1667 
-1672 NSVKIENEAADATSG
+1672 
-1687 LKSVKYCIVD
+1687 

-1773 DYYKDNFTVNV
+1773 DYYKDNFTVDV
-1784 TAKDPD
+1784 TAQDPD

-1818 TELVSSDTPRKRE
+1818 TELVSSDTPRERK
-1831 LTGKIKIDTKTW
+1831 LAGKIQIDTSVW
-1843 NTNNLRLHVVAEDFA
+1843 NTNSLRLHVVAEDFA
-1858 GNTVEKDKTYKVDAT
+1858 GNTVEKDETYKVDAT

-1997 LGKEIVIDKIAPVM
+1997 LGKEIVVDKIAPVM
-2011 HITYSD
+2011 HITYSN

-2082 SNGNKHTVSMQTF
+2082 SNGDKHTVSMQTF

-2101 GLSGE
+2101 GLSGG

-2111 GNKAIVY
+2111 GNKAVVY
-2118 DTHYFCVDK
+2118 DAHYFCVDK

-2194 ALTKAQLASLDW
+2194 ALTKAQLASLNW
-2206 KDWSGNLSVAPDSQ
+2206 KDWSKNLSVDPDSQ

-2231 GNITYINSKGGIIAD
+2231 GNITYINSKGGIIVD

-2308 YSPKEDRKHSMDGS
+2308 YSPKEDRKHSMGGS

-2393 FDPDGI
+2393 FDTDGI
-2399 AMNIT
+2399 SMNIT

-2416 SVGNKAGVSDDNVN
+2416 SVGNKSGVSDDNVN

-2450 LAGNKTNYE
+2450 LAGNKTSYE

>member
-1 MSKDMSFHRLK
+1 
-12 IKMKKNTNKVINASL
+12 MKKNTNKVINASL

-205 DSSFVLENGDAAIS
+205 DSSFVLENGDATIS

-325 PEIAKTFDGTKE
+325 PEVAKTFDGTKE

-634 TKSGETPVLNTLAF
+634 TKSGETPVLNTLTF

-1047 KANVNVDE
+1047 KVNVNVDE

-1169 EFIFNLFDNN
+1169 EFIFNMFDNN

-1277 SSDCYKDNFTVDVTA
+1277 SLDYYKDNFTVDVTA

-1320 KSKVTELVSSDT
+1320 KSKV
-1332 PRERKLTGKI
+1332 K
-1342 QIDASAWDTNNL
+1342 
-1354 RLHVVAEDFA
+1354 
-1364 GNTVEKDETYS
+1364 
-1375 VDATA
+1375 
-1380 PVVTTSMDTSDVK
+1380 
-1393 NGKYYNTTKTII
+1393 
-1405 TEFQERNYDD
+1405 
-1415 AKAFMK
+1415 
-1421 VTVDGVEK
+1421 
-1429 TYSMKQLLDGEG
+1429 
-1441 AKDGII
+1441 
-1447 ITSVGDTQ
+1447 
-1455 KDLAENKRTDDRK
+1455 
-1468 VAYSVAVGNEADA
+1468 
-1481 DHIYK
+1481 
-1486 DVSFECKDC
+1486 
-1495 AGNNGSASLG
+1495 
-1505 KEIVVDKIAPV
+1505 
-1516 MHITYSNGS
+1516 
-1525 DITKYVTTNANSPY
+1525 
-1539 FGNRDIVATISVDE
+1539 
-1553 KHFAESGLDLKLSQ
+1553 
-1567 KNNAGEDVSAYK
+1567 
-1579 GSLSPTGW
+1579 
-1587 DSNGNKHTVSM
+1587 
-1598 QTFSGDAVYGLS
+1598 
-1610 GEFTDLAGNKA
+1610 
-1621 VVYDAHYFCVDKT
+1621 
-1634 APTGKLY
+1634 
-1641 VTGSNGE
+1641 
-1648 KREYSHEEAKDG
+1648 
-1660 GALEFIF
+1660 
-1667 NLFDN
+1667 
-1672 NSVKIENEAADATSG
+1672 
-1687 LKSVKYCIVD
+1687 
-1697 ANADAAAK
+1697 
-1705 FTIDTDFESLDWKDW
+1705 
-1720 TGELKVN
+1720 
-1727 SDKIAVVFARLED
+1727 
-1740 KAGNLTYVSSDGGII
+1740 
-1755 VDKKEAEAP
+1755 
-1764 SITVEGGSL
+1764 
-1773 DYYKDNFTVNV
+1773 
-1784 TAKDPD
+1784 
-1790 NGGRGIFSGMKKIT
+1790 
-1804 YQLIDDNTG
+1804 
-1813 KKSKV
+1813 
-1818 TELVSSDTPRKRE
+1818 ELVSSDTPRKRE

-1910 KAFMKITVDGTK
+1910 KAFMKITVDGTE
-1922 RVYSMKQLLDGEGA
+1922 RTYSMKQLLDGEGA

-1951 LAENKRTDDRKVTYQ
+1951 LAENKRTDDRKVTYS
-1966 VAVGNETDADHIYKD
+1966 VAVGNETDADHSYSAI
-1981 VSFECKDYAG
+1981 SFECTDCAG
-1991 NEGSAS
+1991 NNSSAS
-1997 LGKEIVIDKIAPVM
+1997 LGKEIVVDKIAPVM
-2011 HITYSD
+2011 HITYSN

-2025 TTNANSPYFGNRD
+2025 TTNANSPYFGNKD
-2038 IVATISVDEK
+2038 ITATISVDEK

-2054 LDLKLSQKNNAGED
+2054 LDLKLSQKNNSGED
-2068 VSAYKGSLSPKGWE
+2068 VSAYKGSLSPTGWA

-2101 GLSGE
+2101 GLSGG

-2164 SRAAYDATSGVAS
+2164 SRTAYDATSGVAS

-2194 ALTKAQLASLDW
+2194 ALTKAQLASLNW
-2206 KDWSGNLSVAPDSQ
+2206 KDWSKNLSVDPDSQ

-2416 SVGNKAGVSDDNVN
+2416 SVGNKSGVSDDNVN

-2450 LAGNKTNYE
+2450 LAGNKTSYE

-2524 VSGWSNNGDTHT
+2524 VSGWSNNGYTHT

-2898 RAGVGILGA
+2898 QAGVGILGA

-2921 KKAPLSDETLG
+2921 KKAPLSDETPG

>member
-99 VFTPAGALDGTSE
+99 VFTPAGALDDTSE

-233 AITKTYGDSEFNV
+233 AITKTYGDSEFNM

-634 TKSGETPVLNTLAF
+634 TKSGETPVLNTLTF

-871 LMIDTDKPAITA
+871 LMIDTDKPTITA

-995 SSPMDFGS
+995 SSPVDFGS

-1014 IAPVLSMTYL
+1014 IAPVISMTYL

-1047 KANVNVDE
+1047 KVNVNVDE

-1075 TVDAYSQTDVEAA
+1075 TVDAYSQIDVEAA

-1145 LYVTGSNGEKK
+1145 LYITGSNGEKK
-1156 EYSREEAKDGGIL
+1156 EYSRKEAKDGGVL
-1169 EFIFNLFDNN
+1169 EFIFNMFDNN

-1209 AKFTID
+1209 AKFTINTD
-1215 TKFESLD
+1215 FESLD

-1248 GHLTYISSDGGII
+1248 GHLTYVSSDGGII

-1277 SSDCYKDNFTVDVTA
+1277 SSDYYKDNFTVDVTA

-1375 VDATA
+1375 
-1380 PVVTTSMDTSDVK
+1380 
-1393 NGKYYNTTKTII
+1393 
-1405 TEFQERNYDD
+1405 
-1415 AKAFMK
+1415 
-1421 VTVDGVEK
+1421 
-1429 TYSMKQLLDGEG
+1429 
-1441 AKDGII
+1441 
-1447 ITSVGDTQ
+1447 
-1455 KDLAENKRTDDRK
+1455 
-1468 VAYSVAVGNEADA
+1468 
-1481 DHIYK
+1481 
-1486 DVSFECKDC
+1486 
-1495 AGNNGSASLG
+1495 
-1505 KEIVVDKIAPV
+1505 
-1516 MHITYSNGS
+1516 
-1525 DITKYVTTNANSPY
+1525 
-1539 FGNRDIVATISVDE
+1539 
-1553 KHFAESGLDLKLSQ
+1553 
-1567 KNNAGEDVSAYK
+1567 
-1579 GSLSPTGW
+1579 
-1587 DSNGNKHTVSM
+1587 
-1598 QTFSGDAVYGLS
+1598 
-1610 GEFTDLAGNKA
+1610 
-1621 VVYDAHYFCVDKT
+1621 
-1634 APTGKLY
+1634 
-1641 VTGSNGE
+1641 
-1648 KREYSHEEAKDG
+1648 
-1660 GALEFIF
+1660 
-1667 NLFDN
+1667 
-1672 NSVKIENEAADATSG
+1672 
-1687 LKSVKYCIVD
+1687 
-1697 ANADAAAK
+1697 
-1705 FTIDTDFESLDWKDW
+1705 
-1720 TGELKVN
+1720 
-1727 SDKIAVVFARLED
+1727 
-1740 KAGNLTYVSSDGGII
+1740 
-1755 VDKKEAEAP
+1755 
-1764 SITVEGGSL
+1764 
-1773 DYYKDNFTVNV
+1773 
-1784 TAKDPD
+1784 
-1790 NGGRGIFSGMKKIT
+1790 
-1804 YQLIDDNTG
+1804 
-1813 KKSKV
+1813 
-1818 TELVSSDTPRKRE
+1818 
-1831 LTGKIKIDTKTW
+1831 
-1843 NTNNLRLHVVAEDFA
+1843 
-1858 GNTVEKDKTYKVDAT
+1858 VDAT

-2011 HITYSD
+2011 HITYSN

-2025 TTNANSPYFGNRD
+2025 TTNANSPYFGNKD
-2038 IVATISVDEK
+2038 IIATISVDEK

-2054 LDLKLSQKNNAGED
+2054 LDLKLSQKNNSGED
-2068 VSAYKGSLSPKGWE
+2068 VSAYKGSLSPTGWD
-2082 SNGNKHTVSMQTF
+2082 SNGNKHTVSMQAF

-2101 GLSGE
+2101 GLSGG

-2111 GNKAIVY
+2111 GNKAVVY
-2118 DTHYFCVDK
+2118 DAHYFCVDK

-2164 SRAAYDATSGVAS
+2164 SRTAYDATSGVAS

-2194 ALTKAQLASLDW
+2194 ALTKAQLASLNW
-2206 KDWSGNLSVAPDSQ
+2206 KDWSKNLSVDPDSQ

-2289 TVKVQV
+2289 IVKVQV

-2399 AMNIT
+2399 SMNIT

-2416 SVGNKAGVSDDNVN
+2416 SVGNKSGVSDDNVN

-2774 QDNKLKKSPIG
+2774 QDNKLKNSPIG

-2833 EVAKYSA
+2833 EVARYSA

-2872 NKGKEDSVRVLVT
+2872 NEGKEDSVRVLVT

-2898 RAGVGILGA
+2898 RAGVGVLGA

-2921 KKAPLSDETLG
+2921 KVPLSDETPG
-2932 DGNDHSDNLSEPG
+2932 DGNDRSDNLSEPG

-2954 AHTEETNK
+2954 AHTEETDK